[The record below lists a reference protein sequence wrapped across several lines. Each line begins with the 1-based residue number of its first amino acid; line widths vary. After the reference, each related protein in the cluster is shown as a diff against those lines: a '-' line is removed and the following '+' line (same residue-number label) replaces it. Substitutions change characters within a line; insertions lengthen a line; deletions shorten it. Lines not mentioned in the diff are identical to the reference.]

1 MNLLKK
7 NKYSIRKYKVGIF
20 STLIGTVLLLSNP
33 NGAQALTTDHNVQG
47 GSNQALPGNSQNTN
61 ADTNRDIVNDSQNT
75 PNAHATDNT
84 STNQALTN
92 HQNVDVANQV
102 GPAPIQP
109 SASPAQNN
117 NNSNAN
123 STATEPAANTNNNL
137 ASNNNTLNVPN
148 NTDNN
153 DSARHLTLKEIQ
165 EDVRHSSDKP
175 ELVAIAEEASN
186 RPKKR
191 SRRAAPTD
199 PNATPA
205 DPTATPADPTAGNG
219 SAPVAIT
226 APYTPT
232 TDPNANN
239 IGQNAPNEVLSFDDN
254 NIRPSTNR
262 SVPTV
267 TVVDNLPGYTL
278 INGGKVGVFSH
289 AMVRTSMFDSGDAKN
304 YQAQGNVIALGRIRG
319 NDTNDHGDFNGIEK
333 TLTVNP
339 NSELIFEFNTMTTK
353 NYQAQGNVIALGRI
367 RGNDTNDHGDFNGIE
382 KTLTVNPNSELIF
395 EFNTMTTKN
404 YQGMTNLI
412 IKNADN
418 DTVIGEKVVAY
429 GPIWRLLKVP
439 ENVSHLKIQFVPKND
454 AITDA
459 RGIYQLRDGYKYY
472 DFVDSIGLHSGSHV
486 YVERRTM
493 EPTATNNKEFTVTT
507 SLKNN
512 GNFGAS
518 FNTDDF
524 VYKIQLP
531 EGVEYVNNSL
541 TKDFPS
547 GNSGVDI
554 NDMNVTYDAANR
566 IITIKSTGGGTG
578 NSPARLMPD
587 KILDLKYKLRVNNVP
602 TPRTV
607 TFNDTLTYKT
617 YSQDFINSPAESHT
631 VSTNPYTIDIIMN
644 KDALQA
650 EVDRRIQQADYTFA
664 SLDIFND
671 LKRRA
676 QTILDENRNNVP
688 LNKRVSQADIDSL
701 ANQMQH
707 TLIRS
712 VDAENAVNRKVDDM
726 EDLVNQNDE
735 LTDEE
740 KQAAIQVIEE
750 HKNEIIG
757 NIGDQTTDDGVT
769 RIKDQGIQTLSGDT
783 ATPVVKP
790 NAKQAI
796 RDKAAKQREIIN
808 HTPDATQDEIQDAL
822 NQLTTDETDAI
833 DNVTNATTN
842 ADVETAKNNGINTI
856 GAVAP
861 QVTHK
866 QAARDAINQA
876 TATKRQQINSNREA
890 TQEEKNAALN
900 ELTQATNH
908 ALEQINQATTN
919 DDVDT
924 AKGDGLNAINPIAPV
939 TVVKQA
945 ARDAVSHDAQ
955 QHIAEINANPDAT
968 QEERQAAIEK
978 VNAAVAVAN
987 TNILNA
993 NTNADVEQVKTNAIQ
1008 GIQAIEP
1015 ATKVKTDAKNAI
1027 DQSAETQHN
1036 AIFNNN
1042 DATLEEQQA
1051 AQQLLD
1057 QAVATAKQNINAA
1070 DTNQEVAQAK
1080 DQGTQNIVVIQPAT
1094 QVKTDARN
1102 AVNEKAREAIT
1113 NINATPGATREEKQ
1127 EAINRVNTLKNRALN
1142 DIGVTS
1148 TTAMVNSIRDDAVN
1162 QIGAVQP
1169 HVTKKQTATGVLT
1182 DLATAK
1188 KQEINQNTNAT
1199 TEEKQVA
1206 LNQVDQDLATA
1217 INNINQADTNAEV
1230 DQAQQLGT
1238 KAINAIQPNIVK
1250 KPAALAQTN
1259 QHYSAKLV
1267 EINATPDATD
1277 DEKNAA
1283 INTLNQDR
1291 QQAIESI
1298 KQANTNAEVDQAA
1311 TVAENNIDA
1320 VQVDVVKK
1328 QAARDKITA
1337 EVAKRI
1343 EAVKQ
1348 TPNATDEE
1356 KQAAV
1361 NQINQLKDQAFNQ
1374 INQNQTND
1382 QVDATTNQA
1391 INAIDNVEAEVVIK
1405 PKAIADIEKA
1415 VKEKQQQIDNSLD
1428 STDNEKEV
1436 ALQALAKEKEKAL
1449 AAIDQAQTNSQVNQ
1463 AATNGVS
1470 AIKIIQPET
1479 KIKPAAR
1486 EKINQKAN
1494 ELRAQINQD
1503 KEATAEERQAA
1514 LDKIN
1519 DLVAKAMTNITNDRT
1534 NQQVN
1539 DSTNQ
1544 ALDDIALVTPDHIV
1558 RAAARDAVKQQYE
1571 AKKHEIEQAEH
1582 ATDEEK
1588 QVALNQLANNE
1599 KRALQN
1605 INQAIANND
1614 VKRVESNGIATLKG
1628 VEPHIVVK
1636 PEAQEAIKASADNQV
1651 ESIKDTPH
1659 ATTDELDEANQQIN
1673 DTLKQGQQDIDNTTQ
1688 DAAVNDVRNQTIK
1701 AIEQIKPKVRRK
1713 RAALDNI
1720 DESNNNQ
1727 LDAIRNTLDTT
1738 QDERNVAI
1746 AALNKIVNAIKNDI
1760 AQNKTNAEVDQ
1771 TEADGNNNIKVI
1783 LPKVQVKPAARQS
1796 VSAKAEAQN
1805 ALIDQSDLST
1815 EEERLAAK
1823 HLVEQALN
1831 QAIDQIN
1838 HADKTAQVNQNSID
1852 AQNIIS
1858 KIKPATTVKATALQQ
1873 IQNIATN
1880 KINLIKANNEATD
1893 EEQNAAIVQVEKELI
1908 KAKQQI
1914 AGAVTNAD
1922 VAYLLHD
1929 GKNEIREIE
1938 PVINKKATARE
1949 QLTTL
1954 FNDKKQ
1960 AIEANVQAT
1969 VEERNSIL
1977 AQLQNIYDTAIGQI
1991 DQDRSNAQVDKT
2003 ATLNLQTI
2011 HDLDV
2016 HPIKKP
2022 DAEKTINDD
2031 LARVT
2036 HLVQNYRKVSDR
2048 NKADALKAI
2057 TALKLQMDEELKTAR
2072 TNADVDAVLKR
2083 FNVALGDIEAV
2094 ITEKENSLLRIDNI
2108 AQQTYAK
2115 FKAIATPEQLA
2126 KVKALI
2132 DQYVADGNR
2141 MVDEDATLNDIKK
2154 DTQLII
2160 DEILAIKLPAEVI
2173 KASPKVGQPAP
2184 KVCTPIKKEDKQE
2197 VRKVVKELP
2206 NTGSEEMDL
2215 PLKELALITGAALLA
2230 RRRSKK
2236 EKES

>member
-33 NGAQALTTDHNVQG
+33 NGAQALTTDNNVQ
-47 GSNQALPGNSQNTN
+47 SDTNQATPVNSQDKDVAN
-61 ADTNRDIVNDSQNT
+61 NRGLANSAQNT
-75 PNAHATDNT
+75 PNQSATTNQA
-84 STNQALTN
+84 TNQALVN
-92 HQNVDVANQV
+92 HNNGSIVNQATPTSV
-102 GPAPIQP
+102 QSSTP
-109 SASPAQNN
+109 SAQNN
-117 NNSNAN
+117 NHTDGNTTATETVSNAN
-123 STATEPAANTNNNL
+123 NND
-137 ASNNNTLNVPN
+137 AVSNNTTLNVPN
-148 NTDNN
+148 KTNENG
-153 DSARHLTLKEIQ
+153 SGGHLTLKEIQ

-175 ELVAIAEEASN
+175 ELVAIAEPASN

-191 SRRAAPTD
+191 SKRAAPAD

-205 DPTATPADPTAGNG
+205 DPAAAAAGNG
-219 SAPVAIT
+219 GAPVAIT

-239 IGQNAPNEVLSFDDN
+239 AGQNAPNEVLSFDDN
-254 NIRPSTNR
+254 GIRPSTNR
-262 SVPTV
+262 SVPSV
-267 TVVDNLPGYTL
+267 TVVDNLPGFTL

-289 AMVRTSMFDSGDAKN
+289 AMVRTSMFDSADAKN
-304 YQAQGNVIALGRIRG
+304 YQAQGNVIALGRI
-319 NDTNDHGDFNGIEK
+319 K
-333 TLTVNP
+333 
-339 NSELIFEFNTMTTK
+339 
-353 NYQAQGNVIALGRI
+353 
-367 RGNDTNDHGDFNGIE
+367 GNDTNDHGDFNGIE

-404 YQGMTNLI
+404 YQGVTNLI

-418 DTVIGEKVVAY
+418 DTVIAEKSVAY
-429 GPIWRLLKVP
+429 GPIWRLFKVP

-524 VYKIQLP
+524 VYQVQLP

-547 GNSGVDI
+547 SNSGVDM
-554 NDMNVTYDAANR
+554 NDFNVTYDAANR
-566 IITIKSTGGGTG
+566 VITIKSTGGGSG

-617 YSQDFINSPAESHT
+617 YTQDFINSPAESHT
-631 VSTNPYTIDIIMN
+631 VRTNPYTIDIIMN

-701 ANQMQH
+701 TNQMQH

-712 VDAENAVNRKVDDM
+712 VDAENAVNKKVDQM

-790 NAKQAI
+790 NAKKAI
-796 RDKAAKQREIIN
+796 RDKATKQREIIN
-808 HTPDATQDEIQDAL
+808 ATPDATEDEIQDAL
-822 NQLTTDETDAI
+822 NQLATDETDAI

-842 ADVETAKNNGINTI
+842 ADVEIAKNNGINTI
-856 GAVAP
+856 GAVVP

-919 DDVDT
+919 ADVDN

-968 QEERQAAIEK
+968 QEERQAAIDK
-978 VNAAVAVAN
+978 VNAAVTAAN

-1008 GIQAIEP
+1008 GIQAITP

-1027 DQSAETQHN
+1027 DKSAETQHN
-1036 AIFNNN
+1036 TIFNNN

-1102 AVNEKAREAIT
+1102 VVNDKAREAIT

-1127 EAINRVNTLKNRALN
+1127 EAINRVNTLKNRALT

-1169 HVTKKQTATGVLT
+1169 HVTKKQTATGVLN

-1206 LNQVDQDLATA
+1206 LNQVDQELATA

-1250 KPAALAQTN
+1250 KPAALAQIN
-1259 QHYSAKLV
+1259 QHYNAKLA
-1267 EINATPDATD
+1267 EINATPDATN

-1283 INTLNQDR
+1283 INTLNLDR

-1382 QVDATTNQA
+1382 QVDTTTNQA
-1391 INAIDNVEAEVVIK
+1391 LKAIDNVEAEVVIK

-1436 ALQALAKEKEKAL
+1436 ASQALAKEKEKAL

-1479 KIKPAAR
+1479 KVKPAAR

-1494 ELRAQINQD
+1494 ELRAKINQD
-1503 KEATAEERQAA
+1503 KEATAEERQVA

-1519 DLVAKAMTNITNDRT
+1519 EFVNQAMTDITNNRT
-1534 NQQVN
+1534 NQQV
-1539 DSTNQ
+1539 DDTTSQ
-1544 ALDDIALVTPDHIV
+1544 ALDSIALVTPDHIV

-1571 AKKHEIEQAEH
+1571 AKKREIEQAEH

-1605 INQAIANND
+1605 INQAVTNND
-1614 VKRVESNGIATLKG
+1614 VKRVETNGISTLKG
-1628 VEPHIVVK
+1628 VQPHIVIK
-1636 PEAQEAIKASADNQV
+1636 PEAQQAIKASAENQV

-1659 ATTDELDEANQQIN
+1659 ATVDELDEANQLIS
-1673 DTLKQGQQDIDNTTQ
+1673 DTLKQAQQEIENTNQ
-1688 DAAVNDVRNQTIK
+1688 DAAVTDVRNQTIK

-1713 RAALDNI
+1713 RAALDSI
-1720 DESNNNQ
+1720 EENNKNQ

-1738 QDERNVAI
+1738 QDERDVAI
-1746 AALNKIVNAIKNDI
+1746 DTLNKIVNTIKNDI
-1760 AQNKTNAEVDQ
+1760 AQNKTNAEVDR
-1771 TEADGNNNIKVI
+1771 TETDGNDNIKVI

-1796 VSAKAEAQN
+1796 VGVKAEAQN

-1838 HADKTAQVNQNSID
+1838 HADKTAQVNQDSIN

-1893 EEQNAAIVQVEKELI
+1893 EEQNIAIAQVEKELI

-1914 AGAVTNAD
+1914 ASAVTNAD

-1929 GKNEIREIE
+1929 EKNEIREIE
-1938 PVINKKATARE
+1938 PVINRKASARE

-1960 AIEANVQAT
+1960 AIEANIQAT

-2003 ATLNLQTI
+2003 ASLNLQTI

-2036 HLVQNYRKVSDR
+2036 ALVQNYRKVSNR

-2083 FNVALGDIEAV
+2083 FNVALSDIEAV

-2126 KVKALI
+2126 KVKVLI

-2141 MVDEDATLNDIKK
+2141 MIDEDATLNDIKQH
-2154 DTQLII
+2154 TQFIV
-2160 DEILAIKLPAEVI
+2160 DEILAIKLPAEETKV
-2173 KASPKVGQPAP
+2173 SPKEIQPAP
-2184 KVCTPIKKEDKQE
+2184 KVCTPIKKEE
-2197 VRKVVKELP
+2197 THESRKVEKELP
-2206 NTGSEEMDL
+2206 NTGSEGMDL
-2215 PLKELALITGAALLA
+2215 PLKEFALITGRLC
-2230 RRRSKK
+2230 
-2236 EKES
+2236 

>member
-47 GSNQALPGNSQNTN
+47 GSNQALPGNSPNTN
-61 ADTNRDIVNDSQNT
+61 ADTNRDIVNGSQNT

-92 HQNVDVANQV
+92 HQNVGVANQV
-102 GPAPIQP
+102 APAPIQP
-109 SASPAQNN
+109 STSSASNN
-117 NNSNAN
+117 NHSDAN

-191 SRRAAPTD
+191 SRRAAPAD
-199 PNATPA
+199 PN
-205 DPTATPADPTAGNG
+205 ATPADPTAGNG

-226 APYTPT
+226 APFTPT

-239 IGQNAPNEVLSFDDN
+239 IGQNAPNEVLTFDDN

-304 YQAQGNVIALGRIRG
+304 YQAQGNVIALGRIKG
-319 NDTNDHGDFNGIEK
+319 NDTNDHGG
-333 TLTVNP
+333 
-339 NSELIFEFNTMTTK
+339 
-353 NYQAQGNVIALGRI
+353 
-367 RGNDTNDHGDFNGIE
+367 FNGIE

-531 EGVEYVNNSL
+531 EGVKYVNNSL

-607 TFNDTLTYKT
+607 TFNDILTYKT
-617 YSQDFINSPAESHT
+617 YTQDFINSPAESHT

-664 SLDIFND
+664 SLDIFNE

-701 ANQMQH
+701 VNQMQH

-808 HTPDATQDEIQDAL
+808 NTPDATQDEIQDAL

-978 VNAAVAVAN
+978 VNAAVAAAN

-1102 AVNEKAREAIT
+1102 AVNDKAREAIT

-1199 TEEKQVA
+1199 DEEKQVA

-1250 KPAALAQTN
+1250 KPTALAQIN
-1259 QHYSAKLV
+1259 QHYNAKLA

-1391 INAIDNVEAEVVIK
+1391 INAIDNVEAKVVIK

-1436 ALQALAKEKEKAL
+1436 ALLALAKEKEKAL

-1479 KIKPAAR
+1479 KVKPAAR

-1558 RAAARDAVKQQYE
+1558 RATARDAVKQQYE

-1605 INQAIANND
+1605 IDQAIANND

-1914 AGAVTNAD
+1914 ASAVTNAD

-1954 FNDKKQ
+1954 FNDKKL

-2003 ATLNLQTI
+2003 ASLNLQTI

-2132 DQYVADGNR
+2132 DQYVADGIR
-2141 MVDEDATLNDIKK
+2141 MIDEDATLNDIKQH
-2154 DTQLII
+2154 TQFIV
-2160 DEILAIKLPAEVI
+2160 DEILAIKLPAEATKVL
-2173 KASPKVGQPAP
+2173 PKVGQPAP
-2184 KVCTPIKKEDKQE
+2184 KLCTSIKKVDKQE

-2230 RRRSKK
+2230 RRRNKN

>member
-33 NGAQALTTDHNVQG
+33 NGAQALTTDNNVQ
-47 GSNQALPGNSQNTN
+47 SDTNQATPVNSQ
-61 ADTNRDIVNDSQNT
+61 DTNVANNRGLANSAQNT
-75 PNAHATDNT
+75 PNQSATTNQ
-84 STNQALTN
+84 STNQALVN
-92 HQNVDVANQV
+92 HNNGSIANQ
-102 GPAPIQP
+102 ATPISVQSSTP
-109 SASPAQNN
+109 SAQNN
-117 NNSNAN
+117 NHTDGNTTATETVSNAN
-123 STATEPAANTNNNL
+123 NKDVV
-137 ASNNNTLNVPN
+137 SNNTTLNVPN
-148 NTDNN
+148 KTNENG
-153 DSARHLTLKEIQ
+153 SGGHLTLKEIQ

-175 ELVAIAEEASN
+175 ELVAIAEQASN

-191 SRRAAPTD
+191 SRRAAPAD

-205 DPTATPADPTAGNG
+205 DPAAAAAGNG
-219 SAPVAIT
+219 GAPVAIT

-239 IGQNAPNEVLSFDDN
+239 AGQNAPNEVLSFDDN
-254 NIRPSTNR
+254 GIRPSTNR
-262 SVPTV
+262 SVPSV
-267 TVVDNLPGYTL
+267 TVVDNLPGFTL

-304 YQAQGNVIALGRIRG
+304 YQAQGNVIALGRIKG

-333 TLTVNP
+333 
-339 NSELIFEFNTMTTK
+339 S
-353 NYQAQGNVIALGRI
+353 
-367 RGNDTNDHGDFNGIE
+367 
-382 KTLTVNPNSELIF
+382 LTVNPNSELIF

-404 YQGMTNLI
+404 YQGVTNLI

-418 DTVIGEKVVAY
+418 DTVIAEKSVAY
-429 GPIWRLLKVP
+429 GPIWRLFKVP

-524 VYKIQLP
+524 VYKVQLP

-547 GNSGVDI
+547 SNSGVDM
-554 NDMNVTYDAANR
+554 NDFNVTYDAANR
-566 IITIKSTGGGTG
+566 VITIKSTGGGSG

-617 YSQDFINSPAESHT
+617 YTQDFINSPAESHT

-676 QTILDENRNNVP
+676 QTILDENRNNEP

-701 ANQMQH
+701 TNQMQH

-712 VDAENAVNRKVDDM
+712 VDAENAVNKKVDQM

-790 NAKQAI
+790 NAKKAI
-796 RDKAAKQREIIN
+796 RDKATKQREIIN
-808 HTPDATQDEIQDAL
+808 ATPDATEDEIQDAL
-822 NQLTTDETDAI
+822 NQLATDETDAI

-842 ADVETAKNNGINTI
+842 ADVEIAKNNGINTI
-856 GAVAP
+856 GAVVP

-919 DDVDT
+919 ADVDN

-968 QEERQAAIEK
+968 QEERQAAIDK
-978 VNAAVAVAN
+978 VNAAVTAAN

-1008 GIQAIEP
+1008 GIQAITP

-1027 DQSAETQHN
+1027 DKSAETQHN
-1036 AIFNNN
+1036 TIFNNN

-1102 AVNEKAREAIT
+1102 AVNDKAREAIT

-1127 EAINRVNTLKNRALN
+1127 EAINRVNTLKNRALT

-1169 HVTKKQTATGVLT
+1169 HVTKKQTATGVLN

-1206 LNQVDQDLATA
+1206 LNQVDQELATA

-1250 KPAALAQTN
+1250 KPAALAQIN
-1259 QHYSAKLV
+1259 QHYNAKLA
-1267 EINATPDATD
+1267 EINATPDATN

-1361 NQINQLKDQAFNQ
+1361 NQINQLKDQAINQ

-1382 QVDATTNQA
+1382 QVDTTTNQA
-1391 INAIDNVEAEVVIK
+1391 VNAIDNVEAEVVIK

-1415 VKEKQQQIDNSLD
+1415 VKEKKQQIDNSLD

-1436 ALQALAKEKEKAL
+1436 ASQALAKEKEKAL

-1479 KIKPAAR
+1479 KVKPAAR

-1494 ELRAQINQD
+1494 ELRAKINQD
-1503 KEATAEERQAA
+1503 KEATAEERQVA

-1519 DLVAKAMTNITNDRT
+1519 EFVNQAMTDITNNRT
-1534 NQQVN
+1534 NQQV
-1539 DSTNQ
+1539 DDTTSQ
-1544 ALDDIALVTPDHIV
+1544 ALDSIALVAPEHIV

-1571 AKKHEIEQAEH
+1571 AKKQEIEQAEH

-1599 KRALQN
+1599 KLALQN
-1605 INQAIANND
+1605 INQAVTNND
-1614 VKRVESNGIATLKG
+1614 VKRVETNGIATLKG
-1628 VEPHIVVK
+1628 VQPHIVIK
-1636 PEAQEAIKASADNQV
+1636 PEAQQAIKATAENQV

-1659 ATTDELDEANQQIN
+1659 ATVDELDEANQLIS
-1673 DTLKQGQQDIDNTTQ
+1673 DTLKQAQQEIENTNQ
-1688 DAAVNDVRNQTIK
+1688 DAAVTDVRNQTIK

-1713 RAALDNI
+1713 RAALDSI
-1720 DESNNNQ
+1720 EENNKNQ

-1738 QDERNVAI
+1738 QDERDVAI
-1746 AALNKIVNAIKNDI
+1746 DTLNKIVNTIKNDI
-1760 AQNKTNAEVDQ
+1760 AQNKTNAEVDR
-1771 TEADGNNNIKVI
+1771 TETDGNDNIKVI

-1796 VSAKAEAQN
+1796 VGVKAEAQN

-1838 HADKTAQVNQNSID
+1838 HADKTAQVNQDSID

-1893 EEQNAAIVQVEKELI
+1893 EEQNIAIAQVEKELI

-1914 AGAVTNAD
+1914 ASAVTNAD

-1929 GKNEIREIE
+1929 EKNEIREIE
-1938 PVINKKATARE
+1938 PVINRKASARE

-1960 AIEANVQAT
+1960 AIEANIQAT

-2003 ATLNLQTI
+2003 ASLNLQTI

-2036 HLVQNYRKVSDR
+2036 ALVQNYRKVSNR

-2083 FNVALGDIEAV
+2083 FNVALSDIEAV

-2126 KVKALI
+2126 KVKVLI

-2141 MVDEDATLNDIKK
+2141 MIDEDATLNDIKQH
-2154 DTQLII
+2154 TQFIV
-2160 DEILAIKLPAEVI
+2160 DEILAIKLPAEATKV
-2173 KASPKVGQPAP
+2173 SPKEIQPAP
-2184 KVCTPIKKEDKQE
+2184 KVCTPIKKEE
-2197 VRKVVKELP
+2197 THESRKVEKELP
-2206 NTGSEEMDL
+2206 NTGSEGMDL
-2215 PLKELALITGAALLA
+2215 PLKEFALITGAALLA
-2230 RRRSKK
+2230 RRRTKN

>member
-33 NGAQALTTDHNVQG
+33 NGAQALTTDNNVQ
-47 GSNQALPGNSQNTN
+47 SDTNQATPVNSQ
-61 ADTNRDIVNDSQNT
+61 DTNVANNRGLANSAQNT
-75 PNAHATDNT
+75 PNQSATTNQ
-84 STNQALTN
+84 STNQALVN
-92 HQNVDVANQV
+92 HNNGSIANQAT
-102 GPAPIQP
+102 PAPIQP
-109 SASPAQNN
+109 SASPTQNN
-117 NNSNAN
+117 NHSDAN
-123 STATEPAANTNNNL
+123 STATETVSNANNNDVV
-137 ASNNNTLNVPN
+137 SNNTTLNVPN
-148 NTDNN
+148 RTNENG
-153 DSARHLTLKEIQ
+153 SGGHLTLKEIQ

-175 ELVAIAEEASN
+175 ELVAIAEQASN

-191 SRRAAPTD
+191 SRRAAPAD

-205 DPTATPADPTAGNG
+205 DPAAAAANGTVPAGN
-219 SAPVAIT
+219 T

-239 IGQNAPNEVLSFDDN
+239 AGQNAPNEVLSFDDN
-254 NIRPSTNR
+254 GIRPSTNR

-267 TVVDNLPGYTL
+267 NVVNNLPGFTL

-289 AMVRTSMFDSGDAKN
+289 AMVRTSMFDSGDNKN
-304 YQAQGNVIALGRIRG
+304 YQAQGNVIALGRIHG
-319 NDTNDHGDFNGIEK
+319 TDTNDHGDFNGIEK

-339 NSELIFEFNTMTTK
+339 NSELIFEFNTMSTK
-353 NYQAQGNVIALGRI
+353 NGQGATNV
-367 RGNDTNDHGDFNGIE
+367 
-382 KTLTVNPNSELIF
+382 
-395 EFNTMTTKN
+395 
-404 YQGMTNLI
+404 I
-412 IKNADN
+412 IKNADTN
-418 DTVIGEKVVAY
+418 DTIAEKTVEG
-429 GPIWRLLKVP
+429 GPTLRLFKVP
-439 ENVSHLKIQFVPKND
+439 DNVRNLKIQFVPKND

-459 RGIYQLRDGYKYY
+459 RGIYQLKDGYKYY
-472 DFVDSIGLHSGSHV
+472 SFVDSIGLHSGSHV

-493 EPTATNNKEFTVTT
+493 DPTATNNKEFTVTT

-512 GNFGAS
+512 GNSGAS
-518 FNTDDF
+518 LDTNDF
-524 VYKIQLP
+524 VYQVQLP

-547 GNSGVDI
+547 NNSGVDV

-566 IITIKSTGGGTG
+566 VITIKSTGGGTA

-587 KILDLKYKLRVNNVP
+587 KILDLRYKLRVNNVP

-607 TFNDTLTYKT
+607 TFNETLTYKT
-617 YSQDFINSPAESHT
+617 YTQDFINSAAESHT

-664 SLDIFND
+664 SLDIFNG

-701 ANQMQH
+701 TNQMQH

-712 VDAENAVNRKVDDM
+712 VDAENAVNKKVDQM

-790 NAKQAI
+790 NAKKAI
-796 RDKAAKQREIIN
+796 RDKATKQRAIIN
-808 HTPDATQDEIQDAL
+808 ATPDATEDEIQDAL
-822 NQLTTDETDAI
+822 NQLATDETDAI

-842 ADVETAKNNGINTI
+842 TDVETAKNNGINTI
-856 GAVAP
+856 GAVVP

-866 QAARDAINQA
+866 KAARDAINQA

-919 DDVDT
+919 ADVDN

-968 QEERQAAIEK
+968 QEERQAAIDK
-978 VNAAVAVAN
+978 VNAAVTAAN

-1008 GIQAIEP
+1008 GIQAITP

-1027 DQSAETQHN
+1027 DKSAETQHN
-1036 AIFNNN
+1036 TIFNNN

-1102 AVNEKAREAIT
+1102 AVNDKAREAIT

-1127 EAINRVNTLKNRALN
+1127 EAINRVNTLKNRALT

-1206 LNQVDQDLATA
+1206 LNQVDQELATA

-1250 KPAALAQTN
+1250 KPAALAQIN
-1259 QHYSAKLV
+1259 QHYNTKLA
-1267 EINATPDATD
+1267 EINATPDATN

-1391 INAIDNVEAEVVIK
+1391 VNAIDNVEAEVVIK

-1436 ALQALAKEKEKAL
+1436 ASQALTKEKEKAL

-1479 KIKPAAR
+1479 KVKPAAR

-1494 ELRAQINQD
+1494 ELRAKINQD
-1503 KEATAEERQAA
+1503 KEATAEERQVA

-1519 DLVAKAMTNITNDRT
+1519 EFVNQAMTDITNNRT
-1534 NQQVN
+1534 NQQV
-1539 DSTNQ
+1539 DDTTSQ
-1544 ALDDIALVTPDHIV
+1544 ALDSIALVTPEHIV
-1558 RAAARDAVKQQYE
+1558 RAGARDAVKQQYE
-1571 AKKHEIEQAEH
+1571 AKKQEIEQAEH

-1599 KRALQN
+1599 KLALQN
-1605 INQAIANND
+1605 INQAVTNND
-1614 VKRVESNGIATLKG
+1614 VKRVETNGIATLKG
-1628 VEPHIVVK
+1628 VQPHIVIK
-1636 PEAQEAIKASADNQV
+1636 PEAQQAIKASAENQV
-1651 ESIKDTPH
+1651 ELIKDTPH
-1659 ATTDELDEANQQIN
+1659 ATVDELDEANQLIS
-1673 DTLKQGQQDIDNTTQ
+1673 DTLKKAQQDIDNTTQ

-1746 AALNKIVNAIKNDI
+1746 DTLNKIVNAIKNDI

-1838 HADKTAQVNQNSID
+1838 HADKTVQVNQNSID

-1893 EEQNAAIVQVEKELI
+1893 EEQNAAIAQVEKELI

-1914 AGAVTNAD
+1914 ASAVTNAD

-1938 PVINKKATARE
+1938 PVINRKASARE

-1954 FNDKKQ
+1954 LNDKKQ
-1960 AIEANVQAT
+1960 AIEANIQAT

-2003 ATLNLQTI
+2003 ASLNLQTI

-2132 DQYVADGNR
+2132 DQYVTDGNR
-2141 MVDEDATLNDIKK
+2141 MIDEDATLNDIKQH
-2154 DTQLII
+2154 TQFIV
-2160 DEILAIKLPAEVI
+2160 DEILAIKLPAEATKV
-2173 KASPKVGQPAP
+2173 SPKVIQSAP
-2184 KVCTPIKKEDKQE
+2184 KVCTPIKKEE
-2197 VRKVVKELP
+2197 THESRKVEKELP
-2206 NTGSEEMDL
+2206 NTGSEGMDL
-2215 PLKELALITGAALLA
+2215 PLKEFALITGAALLA
-2230 RRRSKK
+2230 RRRTKN
-2236 EKES
+2236 EKRIIINEMTLI

>member
-47 GSNQALPGNSQNTN
+47 GSNQALPGNSPNTN
-61 ADTNRDIVNDSQNT
+61 ADTNRDIVNGSQNT

-92 HQNVDVANQV
+92 HQNVGVANQV
-102 GPAPIQP
+102 APAPIQP
-109 SASPAQNN
+109 STSSASNN
-117 NNSNAN
+117 NHSDAN

-191 SRRAAPTD
+191 SRRAAPAD
-199 PNATPA
+199 PN
-205 DPTATPADPTAGNG
+205 ATPADPTAGNG

-226 APYTPT
+226 APFTPT

-239 IGQNAPNEVLSFDDN
+239 IGQNAPNEVLTFDDN

-304 YQAQGNVIALGRIRG
+304 YQAQGNVIALGRIKG
-319 NDTNDHGDFNGIEK
+319 NDTNDHGG
-333 TLTVNP
+333 
-339 NSELIFEFNTMTTK
+339 
-353 NYQAQGNVIALGRI
+353 
-367 RGNDTNDHGDFNGIE
+367 FNGIE

-607 TFNDTLTYKT
+607 TFNDILTYKT
-617 YSQDFINSPAESHT
+617 YTQDFINSPAESHT

-644 KDALQA
+644 KDVLQA

-664 SLDIFND
+664 SLDIFNE

-701 ANQMQH
+701 VNQMQH

-783 ATPVVKP
+783 ATPVVKT

-808 HTPDATQDEIQDAL
+808 NTPDATQDEIQDAL

-978 VNAAVAVAN
+978 VNAAVAAAN

-1080 DQGTQNIVVIQPAT
+1080 DQDTQNIVVIQPAT

-1102 AVNEKAREAIT
+1102 AVNDKAREAIT

-1199 TEEKQVA
+1199 DEEKQVA

-1250 KPAALAQTN
+1250 KPTALAQIN
-1259 QHYSAKLV
+1259 QHYNAKLA

-1391 INAIDNVEAEVVIK
+1391 INAIDNVEAKVVIK

-1436 ALQALAKEKEKAL
+1436 ALLALAKEKEKAL

-1479 KIKPAAR
+1479 KVKPAAR

-1558 RAAARDAVKQQYE
+1558 RATARDAVKQQYE

-1605 INQAIANND
+1605 IDQAIANND

-1914 AGAVTNAD
+1914 ASAVTNAD

-1954 FNDKKQ
+1954 FNDKKL

-2003 ATLNLQTI
+2003 ASLNLQTI

-2132 DQYVADGNR
+2132 DQYVADGIR
-2141 MVDEDATLNDIKK
+2141 MIDEDATLNDIKQH
-2154 DTQLII
+2154 TQFIV
-2160 DEILAIKLPAEVI
+2160 DEILAIKLPAEATKVL
-2173 KASPKVGQPAP
+2173 PKVGQPAP
-2184 KVCTPIKKEDKQE
+2184 KLCTSIKKVDKQE

-2230 RRRSKK
+2230 RRRNKN

>member
-7 NKYSIRKYKVGIF
+7 NKYSIRKYKIGIF

-33 NGAQALTTDHNVQG
+33 NGAQALTTDNNVQ
-47 GSNQALPGNSQNTN
+47 SDTNQATPVNSQDKDVAN
-61 ADTNRDIVNDSQNT
+61 NRGLANSAQNT
-75 PNAHATDNT
+75 PNQSATTNQA
-84 STNQALTN
+84 TNQALVN
-92 HQNVDVANQV
+92 HNNGSIVNQATPTSV
-102 GPAPIQP
+102 QSSTP
-109 SASPAQNN
+109 SAQNN
-117 NNSNAN
+117 NHTDGNTTATETVSNAN
-123 STATEPAANTNNNL
+123 NNDV
-137 ASNNNTLNVPN
+137 ASNNTTLNVPN
-148 NTDNN
+148 KTNENG
-153 DSARHLTLKEIQ
+153 SGGHLTLKEIQ

-175 ELVAIAEEASN
+175 ELVAIAEPASN

-191 SRRAAPTD
+191 SRRAAPAD

-205 DPTATPADPTAGNG
+205 DPGAAAAGNG
-219 SAPVAIT
+219 GAPVAIT

-239 IGQNAPNEVLSFDDN
+239 AGQNAPNEVLSFDDN
-254 NIRPSTNR
+254 SIRPSTNR
-262 SVPTV
+262 SVPSV
-267 TVVDNLPGYTL
+267 TVVDNLPGFTL
-278 INGGKVGVFSH
+278 INGGKVGVLSH
-289 AMVRTSMFDSGDAKN
+289 AMVRTSMFEAGSN
-304 YQAQGNVIALGRIRG
+304 RTYQAQGNVLALGRISG
-319 NDTNDHGDFNGIEK
+319 TDASNHGDFNGIEK
-333 TLTVNP
+333 SLTVNP
-339 NSELIFEFNTMTTK
+339 NSELIFEFNTMPTK
-353 NYQAQGNVIALGRI
+353 NGQGATNV
-367 RGNDTNDHGDFNGIE
+367 
-382 KTLTVNPNSELIF
+382 
-395 EFNTMTTKN
+395 
-404 YQGMTNLI
+404 I
-412 IKNADN
+412 IKNADTN
-418 DTVIGEKVVAY
+418 DTIAEKTVEG
-429 GPIWRLLKVP
+429 GPTLRLFKVP
-439 ENVSHLKIQFVPKND
+439 DNVRNLKIQFVPKND

-459 RGIYQLRDGYKYY
+459 RGIYQLKDGYKYY
-472 DFVDSIGLHSGSHV
+472 SFVDSIGLHSGSHV

-512 GNFGAS
+512 GNSGAS
-518 FNTDDF
+518 LDTDEF

-547 GNSGVDI
+547 NNSGVDV

-566 IITIKSTGGGTG
+566 VITIKSTGGGTT

-617 YSQDFINSPAESHT
+617 YTQDFINSAAESHT

-671 LKRRA
+671 LKKRA
-676 QTILDENRNNVP
+676 QTILAENRNNVP

-701 ANQMQH
+701 TNQMQH

-712 VDAENAVNRKVDDM
+712 VDAENAVNQKADQM

-750 HKNEIIG
+750 HKGNIIG
-757 NIGDQTTDDGVT
+757 DIGDQTTDDGVT

-790 NAKQAI
+790 NAKKAI
-796 RDKAAKQREIIN
+796 RDKATKQREIIN
-808 HTPDATQDEIQDAL
+808 ATPDATEDEIQDAL
-822 NQLTTDETDAI
+822 NQLATDETDAI

-856 GAVAP
+856 GAVVP

-866 QAARDAINQA
+866 KAARDAINQA

-919 DDVDT
+919 ADVDN

-968 QEERQAAIEK
+968 QEERQAAIDK
-978 VNAAVAVAN
+978 VNAAVTAAN

-1008 GIQAIEP
+1008 GIQAITP

-1027 DQSAETQHN
+1027 DKSAETQHN
-1036 AIFNNN
+1036 TIFNNN

-1102 AVNEKAREAIT
+1102 VVNDKAREAIT

-1127 EAINRVNTLKNRALN
+1127 EAINRVNTLKNRALT

-1169 HVTKKQTATGVLT
+1169 HVTKKQTATGVLN

-1206 LNQVDQDLATA
+1206 LNQVDQELATA
-1217 INNINQADTNAEV
+1217 INNINQADTNEEV

-1250 KPAALAQTN
+1250 KPAALAQIN
-1259 QHYSAKLV
+1259 QHYNAKLA
-1267 EINATPDATD
+1267 EINATPDATN

-1298 KQANTNAEVDQAA
+1298 KKANTNAEVDQAA

-1391 INAIDNVEAEVVIK
+1391 VNAIDNVEAEVVIK

-1436 ALQALAKEKEKAL
+1436 ASQALAKEKEKAL

-1479 KIKPAAR
+1479 KVKPAAR

-1494 ELRAQINQD
+1494 ELRAKINQD
-1503 KEATAEERQAA
+1503 KEATAEERQVA

-1519 DLVAKAMTNITNDRT
+1519 EFVNQAMTDITNNRT
-1534 NQQVN
+1534 NQQV
-1539 DSTNQ
+1539 DDTTSQ
-1544 ALDDIALVTPDHIV
+1544 ALDSIALVAPEHIV

-1571 AKKHEIEQAEH
+1571 AKKQEIEQAEH

-1599 KRALQN
+1599 KLALQN
-1605 INQAIANND
+1605 INQAVTNND
-1614 VKRVESNGIATLKG
+1614 VKRVETNGIATLKG
-1628 VEPHIVVK
+1628 VQPHIVIK
-1636 PEAQEAIKASADNQV
+1636 PEAQQAIKASAENQV

-1659 ATTDELDEANQQIN
+1659 ATVDELDEANQLIS
-1673 DTLKQGQQDIDNTTQ
+1673 DTLKQAQQEIETTNQ
-1688 DAAVNDVRNQTIK
+1688 DAAVTDVRNQTIK

-1713 RAALDNI
+1713 RAALDSI
-1720 DESNNNQ
+1720 EENNKNQ

-1738 QDERNVAI
+1738 QDERDVAI
-1746 AALNKIVNAIKNDI
+1746 DTLNKIVNTIKNDI
-1760 AQNKTNAEVDQ
+1760 AQNKTNAEVDR
-1771 TEADGNNNIKVI
+1771 TETDGNDNIKVI

-1796 VSAKAEAQN
+1796 VGVKAEAQN

-1838 HADKTAQVNQNSID
+1838 HADKTAQVNQDSIN

-1893 EEQNAAIVQVEKELI
+1893 EEQNIAIAQVEKELI

-1914 AGAVTNAD
+1914 ASAVTNAD
-1922 VAYLLHD
+1922 VAYLLHNE
-1929 GKNEIREIE
+1929 KNEIREIE
-1938 PVINKKATARE
+1938 PVINRKASARE

-1960 AIEANVQAT
+1960 AIEANIQAT

-2003 ATLNLQTI
+2003 ASLNLQTI

-2036 HLVQNYRKVSDR
+2036 ALVQNYRKVSDR

-2083 FNVALGDIEAV
+2083 FNVALSDIEAV

-2126 KVKALI
+2126 KVKVLI

-2141 MVDEDATLNDIKK
+2141 MIDEDATLNDIKQH
-2154 DTQLII
+2154 TQFIV
-2160 DEILAIKLPAEVI
+2160 DEILAIKLPAEATKV
-2173 KASPKVGQPAP
+2173 SPKVIQPAP
-2184 KVCTPIKKEDKQE
+2184 KVCTPIKKEE
-2197 VRKVVKELP
+2197 THESRKVEKELP
-2206 NTGSEEMDL
+2206 NTGSEGMDL
-2215 PLKELALITGAALLA
+2215 PLKEFALITGAALLA
-2230 RRRSKK
+2230 RRRTKN

>member
-33 NGAQALTTDHNVQG
+33 NGAQALTTDNNVQ
-47 GSNQALPGNSQNTN
+47 SDTNQATPVNSQDKDVAN
-61 ADTNRDIVNDSQNT
+61 NRGLANSAQNT
-75 PNAHATDNT
+75 PNQSATTNQA
-84 STNQALTN
+84 TNQALVN
-92 HQNVDVANQV
+92 HNNGSIVNQATPTSV
-102 GPAPIQP
+102 QSSTP
-109 SASPAQNN
+109 SAQNN
-117 NNSNAN
+117 NHTDGNTTATETVSNAN
-123 STATEPAANTNNNL
+123 NND
-137 ASNNNTLNVPN
+137 AVSNNTTLNVPN
-148 NTDNN
+148 KTNENG
-153 DSARHLTLKEIQ
+153 SGGHLTLKEIQ

-175 ELVAIAEEASN
+175 ELVAIAEPASN

-191 SRRAAPTD
+191 SRRAAPAD

-205 DPTATPADPTAGNG
+205 DPAAAAAGNG
-219 SAPVAIT
+219 GAPVAIT

-239 IGQNAPNEVLSFDDN
+239 AGQNAPNEVLSFDDN
-254 NIRPSTNR
+254 GIRPSTNR
-262 SVPTV
+262 SVPSV
-267 TVVDNLPGYTL
+267 TVVDNLPGFTL

-289 AMVRTSMFDSGDAKN
+289 AMVRTSMFDSADAKN
-304 YQAQGNVIALGRIRG
+304 YQAQGNVIALGRI
-319 NDTNDHGDFNGIEK
+319 K
-333 TLTVNP
+333 
-339 NSELIFEFNTMTTK
+339 
-353 NYQAQGNVIALGRI
+353 
-367 RGNDTNDHGDFNGIE
+367 GNDTNDHGDFNGIE

-404 YQGMTNLI
+404 YQGVTNLI

-418 DTVIGEKVVAY
+418 DTVIAEKSVAY
-429 GPIWRLLKVP
+429 GPIWRLFKVP

-493 EPTATNNKEFTVTT
+493 EPTATNNKVFTVTT

-524 VYKIQLP
+524 VYQVQLP

-547 GNSGVDI
+547 SNSGVDM
-554 NDMNVTYDAANR
+554 NDFNVTYDAANR
-566 IITIKSTGGGTG
+566 VITIKSTGGGSG

-617 YSQDFINSPAESHT
+617 YTQDFINSPAESHT

-701 ANQMQH
+701 TNQMQH

-712 VDAENAVNRKVDDM
+712 VDAENAVNKKVDQM

-790 NAKQAI
+790 NAKKAI
-796 RDKAAKQREIIN
+796 RDKATKQREIIN
-808 HTPDATQDEIQDAL
+808 ATPDATEDEIQDAL
-822 NQLTTDETDAI
+822 NQLATDETDAI

-856 GAVAP
+856 GAVVP

-919 DDVDT
+919 ADVDN

-968 QEERQAAIEK
+968 QEERQAAIDK
-978 VNAAVAVAN
+978 VNAAVTAAN

-1008 GIQAIEP
+1008 GIQAITP

-1027 DQSAETQHN
+1027 DKSAETQHN
-1036 AIFNNN
+1036 TIFNNN

-1102 AVNEKAREAIT
+1102 AVNDKAREAIT

-1127 EAINRVNTLKNRALN
+1127 EAINRVNTLKNRALT

-1169 HVTKKQTATGVLT
+1169 HVTKKQTATGVLN

-1206 LNQVDQDLATA
+1206 LNQVDQELATA
-1217 INNINQADTNAEV
+1217 INNINKADTNAEV

-1250 KPAALAQTN
+1250 KPAALAQIN
-1259 QHYSAKLV
+1259 QHYNAKLA
-1267 EINATPDATD
+1267 EINATPDATN

-1283 INTLNQDR
+1283 INTLNLDR

-1356 KQAAV
+1356 KQVAV

-1382 QVDATTNQA
+1382 QVDTTTNQA
-1391 INAIDNVEAEVVIK
+1391 LKAIDNVEAEVVIK

-1436 ALQALAKEKEKAL
+1436 ASQALAKEKEKAL

-1479 KIKPAAR
+1479 KVKPAAR

-1494 ELRAQINQD
+1494 ELRAKINQD
-1503 KEATAEERQAA
+1503 KEATAEERQVA

-1519 DLVAKAMTNITNDRT
+1519 EFVNQAMTDITNNRT
-1534 NQQVN
+1534 NQQV
-1539 DSTNQ
+1539 DDTTSQ
-1544 ALDDIALVTPDHIV
+1544 ALDSIALVAPEHIV

-1571 AKKHEIEQAEH
+1571 AKKQEIEQAEH

-1599 KRALQN
+1599 KLALQN
-1605 INQAIANND
+1605 INQAVTNND
-1614 VKRVESNGIATLKG
+1614 VKRVETNGIATLKG
-1628 VEPHIVVK
+1628 VQPHIVIK
-1636 PEAQEAIKASADNQV
+1636 TEAQQAIKASAENQV

-1659 ATTDELDEANQQIN
+1659 ATVDELDEANQLIS
-1673 DTLKQGQQDIDNTTQ
+1673 DTLKQAQQEIENTNQ
-1688 DAAVNDVRNQTIK
+1688 DAAVTDVRNQTIK

-1713 RAALDNI
+1713 RAALDSI
-1720 DESNNNQ
+1720 EENNKNQ

-1738 QDERNVAI
+1738 QDERDVAI
-1746 AALNKIVNAIKNDI
+1746 DTLNKIVNTIKNDI
-1760 AQNKTNAEVDQ
+1760 AQNKTNAEVDR
-1771 TEADGNNNIKVI
+1771 TETDGNDNIKVI

-1796 VSAKAEAQN
+1796 VGVKAEAQN

-1838 HADKTAQVNQNSID
+1838 HADKTAQVNQDSID

-1893 EEQNAAIVQVEKELI
+1893 EEQNIAIAQVEKELI

-1914 AGAVTNAD
+1914 ASAVTNAD

-1929 GKNEIREIE
+1929 EKNEIREIE
-1938 PVINKKATARE
+1938 PVINRKASARE

-1954 FNDKKQ
+1954 FNVKKQ
-1960 AIEANVQAT
+1960 AIEANIQAT

-2003 ATLNLQTI
+2003 ASLNLQKI

-2036 HLVQNYRKVSDR
+2036 ALVQNYRKVSDR

-2083 FNVALGDIEAV
+2083 FNVALSDIEAV

-2126 KVKALI
+2126 KIKVLI

-2141 MVDEDATLNDIKK
+2141 MIDEDATLNDIKQH
-2154 DTQLII
+2154 TQFIV
-2160 DEILAIKLPAEVI
+2160 DEILAIKLPAEATKV
-2173 KASPKVGQPAP
+2173 SPKVIQPAP
-2184 KVCTPIKKEDKQE
+2184 KVCTPIKKEE
-2197 VRKVVKELP
+2197 THESRKVEKELP
-2206 NTGSEEMDL
+2206 NTGSEGMDL
-2215 PLKELALITGAALLA
+2215 PLKEFALITGAALLA
-2230 RRRSKK
+2230 RRRTKN

>member
-33 NGAQALTTDHNVQG
+33 NGAQALTTDNNVQ
-47 GSNQALPGNSQNTN
+47 SDTNQATPVNSQ
-61 ADTNRDIVNDSQNT
+61 DTNVANNRGLANSAQNT
-75 PNAHATDNT
+75 PNQSATTNQ
-84 STNQALTN
+84 STNQALVN
-92 HQNVDVANQV
+92 HNNGSIANQAT
-102 GPAPIQP
+102 PAPIQP

-117 NNSNAN
+117 NHSDAN
-123 STATEPAANTNNNL
+123 STATETVSNANNNDVV
-137 ASNNNTLNVPN
+137 SNNTTLNVPN
-148 NTDNN
+148 RTNENG
-153 DSARHLTLKEIQ
+153 SGGHLTLKEIQ

-175 ELVAIAEEASN
+175 ELVAIAEQASN

-191 SRRAAPTD
+191 SRRAAPAD

-205 DPTATPADPTAGNG
+205 DPAAAAAGNG
-219 SAPVAIT
+219 GAPVAIT

-239 IGQNAPNEVLSFDDN
+239 AGQNAPNEVLSFDDN
-254 NIRPSTNR
+254 GIRPSTNR
-262 SVPTV
+262 SVPSV
-267 TVVDNLPGYTL
+267 TVVDNLPGFTL

-304 YQAQGNVIALGRIRG
+304 YQAQGNVIALGRIKG

-333 TLTVNP
+333 
-339 NSELIFEFNTMTTK
+339 S
-353 NYQAQGNVIALGRI
+353 
-367 RGNDTNDHGDFNGIE
+367 
-382 KTLTVNPNSELIF
+382 LTVNPNSELIF

-404 YQGMTNLI
+404 YQGVTNLI

-418 DTVIGEKVVAY
+418 DTVIAEKSVAY
-429 GPIWRLLKVP
+429 GPIWRLFKVP
-439 ENVSHLKIQFVPKND
+439 DNVSHLKIQFVPKND

-524 VYKIQLP
+524 VYKVQLP

-547 GNSGVDI
+547 SNSGVDM
-554 NDMNVTYDAANR
+554 NDFNVTYDAANR
-566 IITIKSTGGGTG
+566 VITIKSTGGGSG

-617 YSQDFINSPAESHT
+617 YTQDFINSPAESHT

-664 SLDIFND
+664 SLDIFNG

-701 ANQMQH
+701 TNQMQH

-712 VDAENAVNRKVDDM
+712 VDAENAVNKKVDQM

-757 NIGDQTTDDGVT
+757 DIGDQTTDAGVT

-790 NAKQAI
+790 NAKKAI
-796 RDKAAKQREIIN
+796 RDKATKQREIIN
-808 HTPDATQDEIQDAL
+808 ATPDATEDEIQDAI
-822 NQLTTDETDAI
+822 NQLATDETDAI

-856 GAVAP
+856 GAVVP

-866 QAARDAINQA
+866 KAARDAINQA

-890 TQEEKNAALN
+890 TQEEKDAALN

-919 DDVDT
+919 ADVDN

-968 QEERQAAIEK
+968 QEERQAAIDK
-978 VNAAVAVAN
+978 VNAAVTAAN

-993 NTNADVEQVKTNAIQ
+993 NTNANVEQVKTNAIQ
-1008 GIQAIEP
+1008 GIQAITP

-1027 DQSAETQHN
+1027 DKSAETQHN
-1036 AIFNNN
+1036 TIFNN

-1102 AVNEKAREAIT
+1102 AVNDKAREAIT

-1127 EAINRVNTLKNRALN
+1127 EAINRVNTLKNRALT

-1169 HVTKKQTATGVLT
+1169 HVTKKQTATGVLN

-1217 INNINQADTNAEV
+1217 INNINQAD
-1230 DQAQQLGT
+1230 
-1238 KAINAIQPNIVK
+1238 
-1250 KPAALAQTN
+1250 
-1259 QHYSAKLV
+1259 
-1267 EINATPDATD
+1267 
-1277 DEKNAA
+1277 
-1283 INTLNQDR
+1283 
-1291 QQAIESI
+1291 
-1298 KQANTNAEVDQAA
+1298 TNAEVDQAA

-1391 INAIDNVEAEVVIK
+1391 VNAIDNVEAEVVIK

-1436 ALQALAKEKEKAL
+1436 ASQALTKEKEKAL

-1479 KIKPAAR
+1479 KVKPAAR

-1494 ELRAQINQD
+1494 ELRAKINQD
-1503 KEATAEERQAA
+1503 KEATAEERQVA

-1519 DLVAKAMTNITNDRT
+1519 EFVNQAMTDITNNRT
-1534 NQQVN
+1534 NQQV
-1539 DSTNQ
+1539 DDTTSQ
-1544 ALDDIALVTPDHIV
+1544 ALDSIALVTPEHIV
-1558 RAAARDAVKQQYE
+1558 RAGARDAVKQQYE
-1571 AKKHEIEQAEH
+1571 AKKQEIEQAEH

-1599 KRALQN
+1599 KLALQN
-1605 INQAIANND
+1605 INQAVTNND
-1614 VKRVESNGIATLKG
+1614 VKCVETNGIATLKG
-1628 VEPHIVVK
+1628 VQPHIVIK
-1636 PEAQEAIKASADNQV
+1636 PEEQQAIKASAENQV

-1659 ATTDELDEANQQIN
+1659 ATVDELDEANQLIS
-1673 DTLKQGQQDIDNTTQ
+1673 DTLKKAQQEIENTNQ
-1688 DAAVNDVRNQTIK
+1688 DAAVTDVRNQTIK

-1713 RAALDNI
+1713 RAALDSI
-1720 DESNNNQ
+1720 EENNKNQ

-1738 QDERNVAI
+1738 QDERDVAI
-1746 AALNKIVNAIKNDI
+1746 DTLNKIVNTIKNDI
-1760 AQNKTNAEVDQ
+1760 AQNKTNAEVDR
-1771 TEADGNNNIKVI
+1771 TETDGNDNIKVI

-1796 VSAKAEAQN
+1796 VGVKAEAQN

-1838 HADKTAQVNQNSID
+1838 HADKTAQVNQDSIN

-1893 EEQNAAIVQVEKELI
+1893 EEQNAAIAQVEKELI

-1914 AGAVTNAD
+1914 ASAVTNAD

-1929 GKNEIREIE
+1929 EKNEIREIE
-1938 PVINKKATARE
+1938 PVINRKASARE

-1960 AIEANVQAT
+1960 AIEANIQAT

-2003 ATLNLQTI
+2003 ASLNLQTI

-2036 HLVQNYRKVSDR
+2036 ALVQNYRKVSDR

-2083 FNVALGDIEAV
+2083 FNVALSDIEAV

-2126 KVKALI
+2126 KVKVLI

-2141 MVDEDATLNDIKK
+2141 MIDEDATLNDIKQH
-2154 DTQLII
+2154 TQFIV
-2160 DEILAIKLPAEVI
+2160 DEILAIKLPAEATKV
-2173 KASPKVGQPAP
+2173 SPKVIQSAP
-2184 KVCTPIKKEDKQE
+2184 KVCTPIIKEE
-2197 VRKVVKELP
+2197 THESRKVEKELP
-2206 NTGSEEMDL
+2206 NTGSEGMDL
-2215 PLKELALITGAALLA
+2215 PLKEFALITGAALLA
-2230 RRRSKK
+2230 RRRTKN

>member
-33 NGAQALTTDHNVQG
+33 NGAQALTTDNNVQ
-47 GSNQALPGNSQNTN
+47 SDTNQATPVNSQDKDVAN
-61 ADTNRDIVNDSQNT
+61 NRGLANSAQNT
-75 PNAHATDNT
+75 PNQSATTNQA
-84 STNQALTN
+84 TNQALVN
-92 HQNVDVANQV
+92 HNNGSIVNQATPTSV
-102 GPAPIQP
+102 QSSTP
-109 SASPAQNN
+109 SAQNN
-117 NNSNAN
+117 NHTDGNTTATETVSNAN
-123 STATEPAANTNNNL
+123 NND
-137 ASNNNTLNVPN
+137 AVSNNTTLNVPN
-148 NTDNN
+148 KTNENG
-153 DSARHLTLKEIQ
+153 SGGHLTLKEIQ

-175 ELVAIAEEASN
+175 ELVAIAEPASN

-191 SRRAAPTD
+191 SRRAAPAD

-205 DPTATPADPTAGNG
+205 DPAAAAAGNG
-219 SAPVAIT
+219 GAPVAIT

-239 IGQNAPNEVLSFDDN
+239 AGQNAPNEVLSFDDN
-254 NIRPSTNR
+254 GIRPSTNR
-262 SVPTV
+262 SVPSV
-267 TVVDNLPGYTL
+267 TVVDNLPGFTL

-289 AMVRTSMFDSGDAKN
+289 AMVRTSMFDSADAKN
-304 YQAQGNVIALGRIRG
+304 YQAQGNVIALGRI
-319 NDTNDHGDFNGIEK
+319 K
-333 TLTVNP
+333 
-339 NSELIFEFNTMTTK
+339 
-353 NYQAQGNVIALGRI
+353 
-367 RGNDTNDHGDFNGIE
+367 GNDTNDHGDFNGIE

-404 YQGMTNLI
+404 YQGVTNLI

-418 DTVIGEKVVAY
+418 DTVIAEKSVAY
-429 GPIWRLLKVP
+429 GPIWRLFKVP

-524 VYKIQLP
+524 VYQVQLP

-547 GNSGVDI
+547 SNSGVDM
-554 NDMNVTYDAANR
+554 NDFNVTYDAANR
-566 IITIKSTGGGTG
+566 VITIKSTGGGSG

-617 YSQDFINSPAESHT
+617 YTQDFINSPAESHT

-701 ANQMQH
+701 TNQMQH

-712 VDAENAVNRKVDDM
+712 VDAENAVNKKVDQM

-790 NAKQAI
+790 NAKKAI
-796 RDKAAKQREIIN
+796 RDKATKQREIIN
-808 HTPDATQDEIQDAL
+808 ATPDATEDEIQDAL
-822 NQLTTDETDAI
+822 NQLATDETDAI

-856 GAVAP
+856 GAVVP

-919 DDVDT
+919 ADVDN

-968 QEERQAAIEK
+968 QEERQAAIDK
-978 VNAAVAVAN
+978 VNAAVTAAN

-1008 GIQAIEP
+1008 GIQAITP

-1027 DQSAETQHN
+1027 DKSAETQHN
-1036 AIFNNN
+1036 TIFNNN

-1102 AVNEKAREAIT
+1102 AVNDKAREAIT

-1127 EAINRVNTLKNRALN
+1127 EAINRVNTLKNRELT

-1169 HVTKKQTATGVLT
+1169 HVTKKQTATGVLN

-1206 LNQVDQDLATA
+1206 LNQVDQELATA

-1250 KPAALAQTN
+1250 KPAALAQIN
-1259 QHYSAKLV
+1259 QHYNAKLA
-1267 EINATPDATD
+1267 EINATPDATN

-1283 INTLNQDR
+1283 INTLNLDR

-1382 QVDATTNQA
+1382 QVDTTTNQA
-1391 INAIDNVEAEVVIK
+1391 LKAIDNVEAEVVIK

-1436 ALQALAKEKEKAL
+1436 ASQALAKEKEKAL

-1479 KIKPAAR
+1479 KVKPAAR

-1494 ELRAQINQD
+1494 ELRAKINQD
-1503 KEATAEERQAA
+1503 KEATAEERQVA

-1519 DLVAKAMTNITNDRT
+1519 EFVNQAMTDITNNRT
-1534 NQQVN
+1534 NQQV
-1539 DSTNQ
+1539 DDTTSQ
-1544 ALDDIALVTPDHIV
+1544 ALDSIALVAPEHIV

-1571 AKKHEIEQAEH
+1571 AKKQEIEQAEH

-1599 KRALQN
+1599 KLALQN
-1605 INQAIANND
+1605 INQAVTNND
-1614 VKRVESNGIATLKG
+1614 VKRVETNGIATLKG
-1628 VEPHIVVK
+1628 VQPHIVIK
-1636 PEAQEAIKASADNQV
+1636 PEAQQAIKASAENQV

-1659 ATTDELDEANQQIN
+1659 ATVDELDEANQLIS
-1673 DTLKQGQQDIDNTTQ
+1673 DTLKQAQQEIENTNQ
-1688 DAAVNDVRNQTIK
+1688 DAAVTDVRNQTIK

-1713 RAALDNI
+1713 RAALDSI
-1720 DESNNNQ
+1720 EENNKNQ

-1738 QDERNVAI
+1738 QDERDVAI
-1746 AALNKIVNAIKNDI
+1746 DTLNKIVNTIKNDI
-1760 AQNKTNAEVDQ
+1760 AQNKTNAEVDR
-1771 TEADGNNNIKVI
+1771 TETDGNDNIKVI

-1796 VSAKAEAQN
+1796 VGVKAEAQN

-1838 HADKTAQVNQNSID
+1838 HADKTAQVNQDSIN

-1893 EEQNAAIVQVEKELI
+1893 EEQNAAIAQVEQALI

-1914 AGAVTNAD
+1914 ASAVTNAD

-1938 PVINKKATARE
+1938 PVISRKASARE

-1960 AIEANVQAT
+1960 AIEANIQAT

-2003 ATLNLQTI
+2003 ASLNLQTI

-2022 DAEKTINDD
+2022 DAEKTINVD

-2036 HLVQNYRKVSDR
+2036 ALVQNYRKVSDR

-2083 FNVALGDIEAV
+2083 FNVALSDIEAV

-2126 KVKALI
+2126 KIKVLI

-2141 MVDEDATLNDIKK
+2141 MIDEDATLNDIKQH
-2154 DTQLII
+2154 TQFIV
-2160 DEILAIKLPAEVI
+2160 DEILAIKLPAEATKV
-2173 KASPKVGQPAP
+2173 SPKVIQPAP
-2184 KVCTPIKKEDKQE
+2184 KVCTPIKKEE
-2197 VRKVVKELP
+2197 THESRKVEKELP
-2206 NTGSEEMDL
+2206 NTGSEGMDL
-2215 PLKELALITGAALLA
+2215 PLKEFALITGAALLA
-2230 RRRSKK
+2230 RRRTKN

>member
-47 GSNQALPGNSQNTN
+47 GSNQALPGNSPNTN
-61 ADTNRDIVNDSQNT
+61 ADTNRDIVNGSQNT

-92 HQNVDVANQV
+92 HQNVGVANQV
-102 GPAPIQP
+102 APAPIQP
-109 SASPAQNN
+109 STSSASNN
-117 NNSNAN
+117 NHSDAN

-191 SRRAAPTD
+191 SRRAAPAD
-199 PNATPA
+199 PN
-205 DPTATPADPTAGNG
+205 ATPADPTAGNG

-226 APYTPT
+226 APFTPT

-239 IGQNAPNEVLSFDDN
+239 IGQNAPNEVLTFDDN

-304 YQAQGNVIALGRIRG
+304 YQAQGNVIALGRIKG
-319 NDTNDHGDFNGIEK
+319 NDTNDHGG
-333 TLTVNP
+333 
-339 NSELIFEFNTMTTK
+339 
-353 NYQAQGNVIALGRI
+353 
-367 RGNDTNDHGDFNGIE
+367 FNGIE

-607 TFNDTLTYKT
+607 TFNDILTYKT
-617 YSQDFINSPAESHT
+617 YTQDFINSPAESHT

-644 KDALQA
+644 KDVLQA

-664 SLDIFND
+664 SLDIFNE

-701 ANQMQH
+701 VNQMQH

-783 ATPVVKP
+783 ATPVVKT

-808 HTPDATQDEIQDAL
+808 NTPDDTQDEIQDAL

-978 VNAAVAVAN
+978 VNAAVAAAN

-1102 AVNEKAREAIT
+1102 AVNDKAREAIT

-1199 TEEKQVA
+1199 DEEKQVA

-1250 KPAALAQTN
+1250 KPTALAQIN
-1259 QHYSAKLV
+1259 QHYNAKLA

-1391 INAIDNVEAEVVIK
+1391 INAIDNVEAKVVIK

-1436 ALQALAKEKEKAL
+1436 ALLALAKEKEKAL

-1479 KIKPAAR
+1479 KVKPAAR

-1558 RAAARDAVKQQYE
+1558 RATARDAVKQQYE

-1605 INQAIANND
+1605 IDQAIANND

-1914 AGAVTNAD
+1914 ASAVTNAD

-1954 FNDKKQ
+1954 FNDKKL

-2003 ATLNLQTI
+2003 ASLNLQTI

-2132 DQYVADGNR
+2132 DQYVADGIR
-2141 MVDEDATLNDIKK
+2141 MIDEDATLNDIKQH
-2154 DTQLII
+2154 TQFIV
-2160 DEILAIKLPAEVI
+2160 DEILAIKLPAEATKVL
-2173 KASPKVGQPAP
+2173 PKVGQPAP
-2184 KVCTPIKKEDKQE
+2184 KLCTSIKKVDKQE

-2230 RRRSKK
+2230 RRRNKN

>member
-289 AMVRTSMFDSGDAKN
+289 AMVRTSMFDSGDA
-304 YQAQGNVIALGRIRG
+304 
-319 NDTNDHGDFNGIEK
+319 
-333 TLTVNP
+333 
-339 NSELIFEFNTMTTK
+339 K

-712 VDAENAVNRKVDDM
+712 VDVENAVNRKVDDM

-1436 ALQALAKEKEKAL
+1436 ALQALAKEKAL

-2115 FKAIATPEQLA
+2115 FKVIATPEQLA

>member
-33 NGAQALTTDHNVQG
+33 NGAQALTTDNNVQ
-47 GSNQALPGNSQNTN
+47 SDTNQATPVNSQDKDVAN
-61 ADTNRDIVNDSQNT
+61 NRGLANSAQNT
-75 PNAHATDNT
+75 PNQSATTNQA
-84 STNQALTN
+84 TNQALVN
-92 HQNVDVANQV
+92 HNNGSIVNQATPTSV
-102 GPAPIQP
+102 QSSTP
-109 SASPAQNN
+109 SAQNN
-117 NNSNAN
+117 NHTDGNTTATETVSNAN
-123 STATEPAANTNNNL
+123 NNDV
-137 ASNNNTLNVPN
+137 ASNNTTLNVPN
-148 NTDNN
+148 KTNENG
-153 DSARHLTLKEIQ
+153 SGGHLTLKEIQ

-175 ELVAIAEEASN
+175 ELVAIAEPASN

-191 SRRAAPTD
+191 SRRAAPAD

-205 DPTATPADPTAGNG
+205 DPGAAAAGNG
-219 SAPVAIT
+219 GAPVAIT

-239 IGQNAPNEVLSFDDN
+239 AGQNAPNEVLSFDDN
-254 NIRPSTNR
+254 SIRPSTNR
-262 SVPTV
+262 SVPSV
-267 TVVDNLPGYTL
+267 TVVDNLPGFTL
-278 INGGKVGVFSH
+278 INGGKVGVLSH
-289 AMVRTSMFDSGDAKN
+289 AMVRTSMFEAGSN
-304 YQAQGNVIALGRIRG
+304 RTYQAQGNVLALGRISG
-319 NDTNDHGDFNGIEK
+319 TDASNHGDFNGIEK
-333 TLTVNP
+333 SLTVNP
-339 NSELIFEFNTMTTK
+339 NSELIFEFNTMPTK
-353 NYQAQGNVIALGRI
+353 NGQGATNV
-367 RGNDTNDHGDFNGIE
+367 
-382 KTLTVNPNSELIF
+382 
-395 EFNTMTTKN
+395 
-404 YQGMTNLI
+404 I
-412 IKNADN
+412 IKNADTN
-418 DTVIGEKVVAY
+418 DTIAEKTVKG
-429 GPIWRLLKVP
+429 GPTLRLFKVP
-439 ENVSHLKIQFVPKND
+439 DNVRNLKIQFVPKND

-459 RGIYQLRDGYKYY
+459 RGIYQLKDGYKYY
-472 DFVDSIGLHSGSHV
+472 SFVDSIGLHSGSHV

-512 GNFGAS
+512 GNSGAS
-518 FNTDDF
+518 LDTDEF

-547 GNSGVDI
+547 NNSGVDV

-566 IITIKSTGGGTG
+566 VITIKSTGGGTT

-617 YSQDFINSPAESHT
+617 YTQDFINSAAESHT

-671 LKRRA
+671 LKKRA
-676 QTILDENRNNVP
+676 QTILAENRNNVP
-688 LNKRVSQADIDSL
+688 LNKRVSQADIDTL
-701 ANQMQH
+701 TNQMQH

-712 VDAENAVNRKVDDM
+712 VDAENAVNQKADQM

-750 HKNEIIG
+750 HKGNIIG
-757 NIGDQTTDDGVT
+757 DIGDQTTDDGVT

-790 NAKQAI
+790 NAKKAI
-796 RDKAAKQREIIN
+796 RDKATKQREIIN
-808 HTPDATQDEIQDAL
+808 ATPDATEDEIQDAI
-822 NQLTTDETDAI
+822 NQLATDETDAI

-856 GAVAP
+856 GSVVP

-919 DDVDT
+919 ADVDN

-968 QEERQAAIEK
+968 QEERQAAIDK
-978 VNAAVAVAN
+978 VNAAVTAAN

-993 NTNADVEQVKTNAIQ
+993 NTNAEVEQVKTNAIQ
-1008 GIQAIEP
+1008 GIQAITP

-1027 DQSAETQHN
+1027 DKSAETQHN
-1036 AIFNNN
+1036 TIFNNN

-1102 AVNEKAREAIT
+1102 VVNDKAREAIT

-1127 EAINRVNTLKNRALN
+1127 EAINRVNTLKNRALT

-1169 HVTKKQTATGVLT
+1169 HVTKKQTATGVLN

-1206 LNQVDQDLATA
+1206 LNQVDQELATA

-1250 KPAALAQTN
+1250 KPAALAQIN
-1259 QHYSAKLV
+1259 QHYNAKLA
-1267 EINATPDATD
+1267 EINATPDATN

-1382 QVDATTNQA
+1382 QVDTTTNQA
-1391 INAIDNVEAEVVIK
+1391 LNAIDNVEAEVVIK

-1436 ALQALAKEKEKAL
+1436 ASQALAKEKEKAL

-1479 KIKPAAR
+1479 KVKPAAR

-1494 ELRAQINQD
+1494 ELRAKINQD
-1503 KEATAEERQAA
+1503 KEATAEERQVA

-1519 DLVAKAMTNITNDRT
+1519 EFVNQAMTDITNNRT
-1534 NQQVN
+1534 NQQV
-1539 DSTNQ
+1539 DDTTSQ
-1544 ALDDIALVTPDHIV
+1544 ALDSIALVAPEHIV

-1571 AKKHEIEQAEH
+1571 AKKQEIEQAEH

-1588 QVALNQLANNE
+1588 QVALNQLANN
-1599 KRALQN
+1599 KKLALQN
-1605 INQAIANND
+1605 INQAVTNND
-1614 VKRVESNGIATLKG
+1614 VKRVETNGIATLKG
-1628 VEPHIVVK
+1628 VQPHIVIK
-1636 PEAQEAIKASADNQV
+1636 PEAQQAIKASAENQV

-1659 ATTDELDEANQQIN
+1659 ATVDELDEANQLIS
-1673 DTLKQGQQDIDNTTQ
+1673 DTLKQAQQEIENTNQ
-1688 DAAVNDVRNQTIK
+1688 DAAVTDVRNQTIK

-1713 RAALDNI
+1713 RAALDSI
-1720 DESNNNQ
+1720 EENNKNQ

-1738 QDERNVAI
+1738 QDERDVAI
-1746 AALNKIVNAIKNDI
+1746 DTLNKIVNTIKNDI
-1760 AQNKTNAEVDQ
+1760 AQNKTNAEVDR
-1771 TEADGNNNIKVI
+1771 TETDGNDNIKVI

-1796 VSAKAEAQN
+1796 VGVKAEAQN

-1838 HADKTAQVNQNSID
+1838 HADKTAQVNQDSID

-1893 EEQNAAIVQVEKELI
+1893 EEQNIAIAQVEKELI

-1914 AGAVTNAD
+1914 ASAVTNAD

-1929 GKNEIREIE
+1929 EKNEIREIE
-1938 PVINKKATARE
+1938 PVISRKASARE

-1960 AIEANVQAT
+1960 AIEANIQAT

-2003 ATLNLQTI
+2003 ASLNLQTI

-2036 HLVQNYRKVSDR
+2036 ALVQNYRKVSDR

-2083 FNVALGDIEAV
+2083 FNVALSDIEAV

-2126 KVKALI
+2126 KVKVLI

-2141 MVDEDATLNDIKK
+2141 MIDEDATLNDIKQH
-2154 DTQLII
+2154 TQFIV
-2160 DEILAIKLPAEVI
+2160 DEILAIKLPAEAMKV
-2173 KASPKVGQPAP
+2173 SPKVIQPAP
-2184 KVCTPIKKEDKQE
+2184 KVCTPIKKEE
-2197 VRKVVKELP
+2197 THESRKVEKELP

-2215 PLKELALITGAALLA
+2215 PLKEFALITGAALLA
-2230 RRRSKK
+2230 RRRTKN

>member
-1 MNLLKK
+1 
-7 NKYSIRKYKVGIF
+7 
-20 STLIGTVLLLSNP
+20 
-33 NGAQALTTDHNVQG
+33 
-47 GSNQALPGNSQNTN
+47 
-61 ADTNRDIVNDSQNT
+61 
-75 PNAHATDNT
+75 
-84 STNQALTN
+84 
-92 HQNVDVANQV
+92 
-102 GPAPIQP
+102 
-109 SASPAQNN
+109 
-117 NNSNAN
+117 
-123 STATEPAANTNNNL
+123 
-137 ASNNNTLNVPN
+137 
-148 NTDNN
+148 
-153 DSARHLTLKEIQ
+153 
-165 EDVRHSSDKP
+165 
-175 ELVAIAEEASN
+175 
-186 RPKKR
+186 
-191 SRRAAPTD
+191 
-199 PNATPA
+199 
-205 DPTATPADPTAGNG
+205 
-219 SAPVAIT
+219 
-226 APYTPT
+226 
-232 TDPNANN
+232 
-239 IGQNAPNEVLSFDDN
+239 
-254 NIRPSTNR
+254 
-262 SVPTV
+262 
-267 TVVDNLPGYTL
+267 
-278 INGGKVGVFSH
+278 
-289 AMVRTSMFDSGDAKN
+289 
-304 YQAQGNVIALGRIRG
+304 
-319 NDTNDHGDFNGIEK
+319 
-333 TLTVNP
+333 
-339 NSELIFEFNTMTTK
+339 
-353 NYQAQGNVIALGRI
+353 
-367 RGNDTNDHGDFNGIE
+367 
-382 KTLTVNPNSELIF
+382 
-395 EFNTMTTKN
+395 
-404 YQGMTNLI
+404 MTNLI

-418 DTVIGEKVVAY
+418 DTVIAEKSVAY
-429 GPIWRLLKVP
+429 GPIWRLFKVP

-524 VYKIQLP
+524 VYKVQLP

-547 GNSGVDI
+547 SNSGVDM
-554 NDMNVTYDAANR
+554 NDFNVTYDAANR
-566 IITIKSTGGGTG
+566 VITIKSTGGGSG

-617 YSQDFINSPAESHT
+617 YTQDFINSPAESHT

-701 ANQMQH
+701 TNQMQH

-712 VDAENAVNRKVDDM
+712 VDAENAVNKKVDQM

-790 NAKQAI
+790 NAKKAI
-796 RDKAAKQREIIN
+796 RDKATKQREIIN
-808 HTPDATQDEIQDAL
+808 ATPDATEDEIQDAL
-822 NQLTTDETDAI
+822 NQLATDETDAI

-842 ADVETAKNNGINTI
+842 ADVEIAKNNGINTI
-856 GAVAP
+856 GAVVP

-919 DDVDT
+919 ADVDN

-968 QEERQAAIEK
+968 QEERQAAIDK
-978 VNAAVAVAN
+978 VNAAVTAAN

-1008 GIQAIEP
+1008 GIQAITP

-1027 DQSAETQHN
+1027 DKSAETQHN
-1036 AIFNNN
+1036 TIFNNN

-1102 AVNEKAREAIT
+1102 AVNDKAREAIT

-1127 EAINRVNTLKNRALN
+1127 EAINRVNTLKNRALT

-1169 HVTKKQTATGVLT
+1169 HVTKKQTATGVLN

-1206 LNQVDQDLATA
+1206 LNQVDQELATA

-1250 KPAALAQTN
+1250 KPAALAQIN
-1259 QHYSAKLV
+1259 QHYNAKLA
-1267 EINATPDATD
+1267 EINATPDATN

-1361 NQINQLKDQAFNQ
+1361 NQINQLKDQAINQ

-1382 QVDATTNQA
+1382 QVDTTTNQA
-1391 INAIDNVEAEVVIK
+1391 VNAIDNVEAEVVIK

-1436 ALQALAKEKEKAL
+1436 ASQALAKEKEKAL

-1479 KIKPAAR
+1479 KVKPAAR

-1494 ELRAQINQD
+1494 ELRAKINQD
-1503 KEATAEERQAA
+1503 KEATAEERQVA

-1519 DLVAKAMTNITNDRT
+1519 EFVNQAMTDITNNRT
-1534 NQQVN
+1534 NQQV
-1539 DSTNQ
+1539 DDTTSQ
-1544 ALDDIALVTPDHIV
+1544 ALDSIALVAPEHIV

-1571 AKKHEIEQAEH
+1571 AKKQEIEQAEH

-1599 KRALQN
+1599 KLALQN
-1605 INQAIANND
+1605 INQAVTNND
-1614 VKRVESNGIATLKG
+1614 VKRVETNGIATLKG
-1628 VEPHIVVK
+1628 VQPHIVIK
-1636 PEAQEAIKASADNQV
+1636 PEAQQAIKATAENQV

-1659 ATTDELDEANQQIN
+1659 ATVDELDEANQLIS
-1673 DTLKQGQQDIDNTTQ
+1673 DTLKQAQQEIENTNQ
-1688 DAAVNDVRNQTIK
+1688 DAAVTDVRNQTIK

-1713 RAALDNI
+1713 RAALDSI
-1720 DESNNNQ
+1720 EENNKNQ

-1738 QDERNVAI
+1738 QDERDVAI
-1746 AALNKIVNAIKNDI
+1746 DTLNKIVNTIKNDI
-1760 AQNKTNAEVDQ
+1760 AQNKTNAEVDR
-1771 TEADGNNNIKVI
+1771 TETDGNDNIKVI

-1796 VSAKAEAQN
+1796 VGVKAEAQN

-1838 HADKTAQVNQNSID
+1838 HADKTAQVNQDSID

-1893 EEQNAAIVQVEKELI
+1893 EEQNIAIAQVEKELI

-1914 AGAVTNAD
+1914 ASAVTNAD

-1929 GKNEIREIE
+1929 EKNEIREIE
-1938 PVINKKATARE
+1938 PVINRKASARE

-1960 AIEANVQAT
+1960 AIEANIQAT

-2003 ATLNLQTI
+2003 ASLNLQTI

-2036 HLVQNYRKVSDR
+2036 ALVQNYRKVSNR

-2083 FNVALGDIEAV
+2083 FNVALSDIEAV

-2126 KVKALI
+2126 KVKVLI

-2141 MVDEDATLNDIKK
+2141 MIDEDATLNDIKQH
-2154 DTQLII
+2154 TQFIV
-2160 DEILAIKLPAEVI
+2160 DEILAIKLPAEATKV
-2173 KASPKVGQPAP
+2173 SPKEIQPAP
-2184 KVCTPIKKEDKQE
+2184 KVCTPIKKEE
-2197 VRKVVKELP
+2197 THESRKVEKELP
-2206 NTGSEEMDL
+2206 NTGSEGMDL
-2215 PLKELALITGAALLA
+2215 PLKEFALITGAALLA
-2230 RRRSKK
+2230 RRRTKN

>member
-33 NGAQALTTDHNVQG
+33 NGAQALTTDNNVQ
-47 GSNQALPGNSQNTN
+47 SDTNQATPVNSQDKDVAN
-61 ADTNRDIVNDSQNT
+61 NRGLANSAQNT
-75 PNAHATDNT
+75 PNQSATTNQA
-84 STNQALTN
+84 TNQALVN
-92 HQNVDVANQV
+92 HNNGSIVNQATPTSV
-102 GPAPIQP
+102 QSSTP
-109 SASPAQNN
+109 SAQNN
-117 NNSNAN
+117 NHTDGNTTATETVSNAN
-123 STATEPAANTNNNL
+123 NND
-137 ASNNNTLNVPN
+137 AVSNNTTLNVPN
-148 NTDNN
+148 KTNENG
-153 DSARHLTLKEIQ
+153 SGGHLTLKEIQ

-175 ELVAIAEEASN
+175 ELVAIAEPASN

-191 SRRAAPTD
+191 SRRAAPAD

-205 DPTATPADPTAGNG
+205 DPAAAAAGNG
-219 SAPVAIT
+219 GAPVAIT

-239 IGQNAPNEVLSFDDN
+239 AGQNAPKEVLSFDDN
-254 NIRPSTNR
+254 GIRPSTNR
-262 SVPTV
+262 SVPSV
-267 TVVDNLPGYTL
+267 TVVDNLPGFTL

-289 AMVRTSMFDSGDAKN
+289 AMVRTSMFDSADAKN
-304 YQAQGNVIALGRIRG
+304 YQAQGNVIALGRI
-319 NDTNDHGDFNGIEK
+319 K
-333 TLTVNP
+333 
-339 NSELIFEFNTMTTK
+339 
-353 NYQAQGNVIALGRI
+353 
-367 RGNDTNDHGDFNGIE
+367 GNDTNDHGDFNGIE

-404 YQGMTNLI
+404 YQGVTNLI

-418 DTVIGEKVVAY
+418 DTVIAEKSVAY
-429 GPIWRLLKVP
+429 GPIWRLFKVP

-524 VYKIQLP
+524 VYQVQLP

-547 GNSGVDI
+547 SNSGVDM
-554 NDMNVTYDAANR
+554 NDFNVTYDAANR
-566 IITIKSTGGGTG
+566 VITIKSTGGGSG

-617 YSQDFINSPAESHT
+617 YTQDFINSPAESHT

-701 ANQMQH
+701 TNQMQH

-712 VDAENAVNRKVDDM
+712 VDAENAVNKKVDQM

-790 NAKQAI
+790 NAKKAI
-796 RDKAAKQREIIN
+796 RDKATKQREIIN
-808 HTPDATQDEIQDAL
+808 ATPDATEDEIQDAL
-822 NQLTTDETDAI
+822 NQLATDETDAI

-856 GAVAP
+856 GAVVP

-866 QAARDAINQA
+866 KAARDAINQA

-919 DDVDT
+919 ADVDN

-968 QEERQAAIEK
+968 QEERQAAIDK
-978 VNAAVAVAN
+978 VNAAVTAAN

-1008 GIQAIEP
+1008 GIQAITP

-1027 DQSAETQHN
+1027 DKSAETQHN
-1036 AIFNNN
+1036 TIFNNI

-1102 AVNEKAREAIT
+1102 VVNDKAREAIT
-1113 NINATPGATREEKQ
+1113 NINATLGATREEKQ
-1127 EAINRVNTLKNRALN
+1127 EAINRVNTLKNRALT

-1169 HVTKKQTATGVLT
+1169 HVTKKQTATGVLN

-1206 LNQVDQDLATA
+1206 LNQVDQELATA

-1250 KPAALAQTN
+1250 KPAALAQIN
-1259 QHYSAKLV
+1259 QHYNAKLA

-1291 QQAIESI
+1291 QQAIESV

-1382 QVDATTNQA
+1382 QVDTTTNQA
-1391 INAIDNVEAEVVIK
+1391 LNAIDNVEAEVVIK

-1436 ALQALAKEKEKAL
+1436 ASQALAKEKEKAL

-1479 KIKPAAR
+1479 KVKPAAR
-1486 EKINQKAN
+1486 EKINQKVN
-1494 ELRAQINQD
+1494 ELRAKINQD
-1503 KEATAEERQAA
+1503 KEATAEERQVA

-1519 DLVAKAMTNITNDRT
+1519 EFVNQAMTDITNNRT
-1534 NQQVN
+1534 NQQV
-1539 DSTNQ
+1539 DDTTSQ
-1544 ALDDIALVTPDHIV
+1544 ALDSIALVAPEHIV

-1571 AKKHEIEQAEH
+1571 AKKQEIEQAEH

-1599 KRALQN
+1599 KLALQN
-1605 INQAIANND
+1605 INQAVTNND
-1614 VKRVESNGIATLKG
+1614 VKRVETNGIATLKG
-1628 VEPHIVVK
+1628 VQPHIVIK
-1636 PEAQEAIKASADNQV
+1636 PEAQQAIKASAENQV

-1659 ATTDELDEANQQIN
+1659 ATVDELDEANQLIS
-1673 DTLKQGQQDIDNTTQ
+1673 DTLKQAQQEIENTNQ
-1688 DAAVNDVRNQTIK
+1688 DAAVTDVRNQTIK

-1713 RAALDNI
+1713 RAALDSI
-1720 DESNNNQ
+1720 EENNKNQ

-1738 QDERNVAI
+1738 QDERDVAI
-1746 AALNKIVNAIKNDI
+1746 DTLNKIVNTIKNDI
-1760 AQNKTNAEVDQ
+1760 AQNKTNAEVDR
-1771 TEADGNNNIKVI
+1771 TETDGNDNIKVI

-1796 VSAKAEAQN
+1796 VGVKAEAQN

-1838 HADKTAQVNQNSID
+1838 HADKTAQVNQDSID

-1880 KINLIKANNEATD
+1880 KINLSKANNEATD
-1893 EEQNAAIVQVEKELI
+1893 EEQNIAIAQVEKELI

-1914 AGAVTNAD
+1914 ASAVTNAD

-1929 GKNEIREIE
+1929 EKNEIREIE
-1938 PVINKKATARE
+1938 PVINRKASARE

-1960 AIEANVQAT
+1960 AIEANIQAT

-2003 ATLNLQTI
+2003 ASLNLQKI

-2036 HLVQNYRKVSDR
+2036 ALVQNYRKVSNR

-2083 FNVALGDIEAV
+2083 FNVALSDIEAV

-2126 KVKALI
+2126 KVKVLI

-2141 MVDEDATLNDIKK
+2141 MIDEDATLNDIKQH
-2154 DTQLII
+2154 TQFIV
-2160 DEILAIKLPAEVI
+2160 DEILAIKLPAEPTKV
-2173 KASPKVGQPAP
+2173 SPKVIQPAP
-2184 KVCTPIKKEDKQE
+2184 KVCTPIKKEE
-2197 VRKVVKELP
+2197 THESRKVEKELP
-2206 NTGSEEMDL
+2206 NTGSEGMDL
-2215 PLKELALITGAALLA
+2215 PLKEFALITGAALLA
-2230 RRRSKK
+2230 RRRTKN

>member
-33 NGAQALTTDHNVQG
+33 NGAQALTTDNNVQ
-47 GSNQALPGNSQNTN
+47 SDTNQATPVNSQDKDVAN
-61 ADTNRDIVNDSQNT
+61 NRGLANSAQNT
-75 PNAHATDNT
+75 PNQSATTNQA
-84 STNQALTN
+84 TNQALVN
-92 HQNVDVANQV
+92 HNNGSIVNQATPTSV
-102 GPAPIQP
+102 QSSTP
-109 SASPAQNN
+109 SAQNN
-117 NNSNAN
+117 NHTDGNTTATETVSNAN
-123 STATEPAANTNNNL
+123 NNDV
-137 ASNNNTLNVPN
+137 ASNNTTLNVPN
-148 NTDNN
+148 KTNENG
-153 DSARHLTLKEIQ
+153 SGGHLTLKEIQ

-175 ELVAIAEEASN
+175 ELVAIAEPASN

-191 SRRAAPTD
+191 SRRAAPAD

-205 DPTATPADPTAGNG
+205 DPGAAAAGNG
-219 SAPVAIT
+219 GAPVAIT

-239 IGQNAPNEVLSFDDN
+239 AGQNAPNEVLSFDDN
-254 NIRPSTNR
+254 SIRPSTNR
-262 SVPTV
+262 SVPSV
-267 TVVDNLPGYTL
+267 TVVDNLPGFTL
-278 INGGKVGVFSH
+278 INGGKVGVLSH
-289 AMVRTSMFDSGDAKN
+289 AMVRTSMFEAGSN
-304 YQAQGNVIALGRIRG
+304 RTYQAQGNVLALGRISG
-319 NDTNDHGDFNGIEK
+319 TDASNHGDFNGIEK
-333 TLTVNP
+333 SLTVNP
-339 NSELIFEFNTMTTK
+339 NSELIFEFNTMPTK
-353 NYQAQGNVIALGRI
+353 NGQGATNV
-367 RGNDTNDHGDFNGIE
+367 
-382 KTLTVNPNSELIF
+382 
-395 EFNTMTTKN
+395 
-404 YQGMTNLI
+404 I
-412 IKNADN
+412 IKNADTN
-418 DTVIGEKVVAY
+418 DTIAEKTVEG
-429 GPIWRLLKVP
+429 GPTLRLFKVP
-439 ENVSHLKIQFVPKND
+439 DNVRNLKIQFVPKND

-459 RGIYQLRDGYKYY
+459 RGIYQLKDGYKYY
-472 DFVDSIGLHSGSHV
+472 SFVDSIGLHSGSHV

-512 GNFGAS
+512 GNSGAS
-518 FNTDDF
+518 LDTDEF

-547 GNSGVDI
+547 NNSGVDV

-566 IITIKSTGGGTG
+566 VITIKSTGGGTT

-617 YSQDFINSPAESHT
+617 YTQDFINSAAESHT

-671 LKRRA
+671 LKKRA
-676 QTILDENRNNVP
+676 QTILAENRNNVP
-688 LNKRVSQADIDSL
+688 LNKRVSQADIDTL
-701 ANQMQH
+701 TNQMQH

-712 VDAENAVNRKVDDM
+712 VDAENAVNQKADQM

-750 HKNEIIG
+750 HKGNIIG
-757 NIGDQTTDDGVT
+757 DIGDQTTDDGVT

-790 NAKQAI
+790 NAKKAI
-796 RDKAAKQREIIN
+796 RDKATKQRGIIN
-808 HTPDATQDEIQDAL
+808 ATPDATEDEIQDAI
-822 NQLTTDETDAI
+822 NQLATDETDAI

-856 GAVAP
+856 GSVVP

-919 DDVDT
+919 ADVDN

-968 QEERQAAIEK
+968 QEERQAAIDK
-978 VNAAVAVAN
+978 VNAAVTAAN

-993 NTNADVEQVKTNAIQ
+993 NTNAEVEQVKTNAIQ
-1008 GIQAIEP
+1008 GIQAITP

-1027 DQSAETQHN
+1027 DKSAETQHN
-1036 AIFNNN
+1036 TIFNNN

-1102 AVNEKAREAIT
+1102 VVNDKAREAIT

-1127 EAINRVNTLKNRALN
+1127 EAINRVNTLKNRALT

-1169 HVTKKQTATGVLT
+1169 HVTKKQTATGVLN

-1206 LNQVDQDLATA
+1206 LNQVDQELATA

-1250 KPAALAQTN
+1250 KPAALAQIN
-1259 QHYSAKLV
+1259 QHYNAKLA
-1267 EINATPDATD
+1267 EINATPDATN

-1382 QVDATTNQA
+1382 QVDTTTNQA
-1391 INAIDNVEAEVVIK
+1391 LNAIDNVEAEVVIK

-1436 ALQALAKEKEKAL
+1436 ASQALAKEKEKAL

-1479 KIKPAAR
+1479 KVKPAAR

-1494 ELRAQINQD
+1494 ELRAKINQD
-1503 KEATAEERQAA
+1503 KEATAEERQVA

-1519 DLVAKAMTNITNDRT
+1519 EFVNQAMTDITNNRT
-1534 NQQVN
+1534 NQQV
-1539 DSTNQ
+1539 DDTTSQ
-1544 ALDDIALVTPDHIV
+1544 ALDSIALVAPEHIV

-1571 AKKHEIEQAEH
+1571 AKKQEIEQAEH

-1588 QVALNQLANNE
+1588 QVALNQLANN
-1599 KRALQN
+1599 KKLALQN
-1605 INQAIANND
+1605 INQAVTNND
-1614 VKRVESNGIATLKG
+1614 VKRVETNGIATLKG
-1628 VEPHIVVK
+1628 VQPHIVIK
-1636 PEAQEAIKASADNQV
+1636 PEAQQAIKASAENQV

-1659 ATTDELDEANQQIN
+1659 ATVDELDEANQLIS
-1673 DTLKQGQQDIDNTTQ
+1673 DTLKQAQQEIENTNQ
-1688 DAAVNDVRNQTIK
+1688 DAAVTDVRNQTIK

-1713 RAALDNI
+1713 RAALDSI
-1720 DESNNNQ
+1720 EENNKNQ

-1738 QDERNVAI
+1738 QDERDVAI
-1746 AALNKIVNAIKNDI
+1746 DTLNKIVNTIKNDI
-1760 AQNKTNAEVDQ
+1760 AQNKTNAEVDR
-1771 TEADGNNNIKVI
+1771 TETDGNDNIKVI

-1796 VSAKAEAQN
+1796 VGVKAEAQN

-1838 HADKTAQVNQNSID
+1838 HADKTAQVNQDSID

-1893 EEQNAAIVQVEKELI
+1893 EEQNIAIAQVEKELI

-1914 AGAVTNAD
+1914 ASAVTNAD

-1929 GKNEIREIE
+1929 EKNEIREIE
-1938 PVINKKATARE
+1938 PVISRKASARE

-1960 AIEANVQAT
+1960 AIEANIQAT

-2003 ATLNLQTI
+2003 ASLNLQTI

-2036 HLVQNYRKVSDR
+2036 ALVQNYRKVSDR

-2083 FNVALGDIEAV
+2083 FNVALSDIEAV

-2126 KVKALI
+2126 KVKVLI

-2141 MVDEDATLNDIKK
+2141 MIDEDATLNDIKQH
-2154 DTQLII
+2154 TQFIV
-2160 DEILAIKLPAEVI
+2160 DEILAIKLPAEAMKV
-2173 KASPKVGQPAP
+2173 SPKVIQPAP
-2184 KVCTPIKKEDKQE
+2184 KVCTPIKKEE
-2197 VRKVVKELP
+2197 THESRKVEKELP

-2215 PLKELALITGAALLA
+2215 PLKEFALITGAALLA
-2230 RRRSKK
+2230 RRRTKN

>member
-47 GSNQALPGNSQNTN
+47 GSNQALPGNSPNTN
-61 ADTNRDIVNDSQNT
+61 ADTNRDIVNGSQNT

-92 HQNVDVANQV
+92 HQNVGVANQV
-102 GPAPIQP
+102 APAPIQP
-109 SASPAQNN
+109 STSSASNN
-117 NNSNAN
+117 NHSDAN

-191 SRRAAPTD
+191 SRRAAPAD
-199 PNATPA
+199 PN
-205 DPTATPADPTAGNG
+205 ATPADPTAGNG

-226 APYTPT
+226 APFTPT

-239 IGQNAPNEVLSFDDN
+239 IGQNAPNEVLTFDDN

-304 YQAQGNVIALGRIRG
+304 YQAQGNVIALGRIKG
-319 NDTNDHGDFNGIEK
+319 NDTNDHGG
-333 TLTVNP
+333 
-339 NSELIFEFNTMTTK
+339 
-353 NYQAQGNVIALGRI
+353 
-367 RGNDTNDHGDFNGIE
+367 FNGIE

-607 TFNDTLTYKT
+607 TFNDILTYKT
-617 YSQDFINSPAESHT
+617 YTQDFINSPAESHT

-664 SLDIFND
+664 SLDIFNE

-701 ANQMQH
+701 VNQMQH

-750 HKNEIIG
+750 HKNKIIG

-808 HTPDATQDEIQDAL
+808 NTPDATQDEIQDAL

-978 VNAAVAVAN
+978 VNAAVAAAN

-1102 AVNEKAREAIT
+1102 AVNDKAREAIT

-1199 TEEKQVA
+1199 DEEKQVA

-1250 KPAALAQTN
+1250 KPTALAQIN
-1259 QHYSAKLV
+1259 QHYNAKLA

-1391 INAIDNVEAEVVIK
+1391 INAIDNVEAKVVIK

-1436 ALQALAKEKEKAL
+1436 ALLALAKEKEKAL

-1479 KIKPAAR
+1479 KVKPAAR

-1558 RAAARDAVKQQYE
+1558 RATARDAVKQQYE

-1605 INQAIANND
+1605 IDQAIANND

-1914 AGAVTNAD
+1914 ASAVTNAD

-1954 FNDKKQ
+1954 FNDKKL

-2003 ATLNLQTI
+2003 ASLNLQTI

-2132 DQYVADGNR
+2132 DQYVADGIR
-2141 MVDEDATLNDIKK
+2141 MIDEDATLNDIKQH
-2154 DTQLII
+2154 TQFIV
-2160 DEILAIKLPAEVI
+2160 DEILAIKLPAEATKVL
-2173 KASPKVGQPAP
+2173 PKVGQPAP
-2184 KVCTPIKKEDKQE
+2184 KLCTSIKKVDKQE

-2230 RRRSKK
+2230 RRRNKN

>member
-33 NGAQALTTDHNVQG
+33 NGAQALTTDNNVQ
-47 GSNQALPGNSQNTN
+47 SDTNQATPVNSQDKDVAN
-61 ADTNRDIVNDSQNT
+61 NRGLANSAQNT
-75 PNAHATDNT
+75 PNQSATTNQA
-84 STNQALTN
+84 TNQALVN
-92 HQNVDVANQV
+92 HNNGSIVNQATPTSV
-102 GPAPIQP
+102 QSSTP
-109 SASPAQNN
+109 SAQNN
-117 NNSNAN
+117 NHTDGNTTATETVSNAN
-123 STATEPAANTNNNL
+123 NND
-137 ASNNNTLNVPN
+137 AVSNNTTLNVPN
-148 NTDNN
+148 KTNENG
-153 DSARHLTLKEIQ
+153 SGGHLTLKEIQ

-175 ELVAIAEEASN
+175 ELVAIAEPASN

-191 SRRAAPTD
+191 SRRAAPAD

-205 DPTATPADPTAGNG
+205 DPAAAAAGNG
-219 SAPVAIT
+219 GAPVAIT

-239 IGQNAPNEVLSFDDN
+239 AGQNAPNEVLSFDDN
-254 NIRPSTNR
+254 GIRPSTNR
-262 SVPTV
+262 SVPSV
-267 TVVDNLPGYTL
+267 TVVDNLPGFTL

-289 AMVRTSMFDSGDAKN
+289 AMVRTSMFDSADAKN
-304 YQAQGNVIALGRIRG
+304 YQAQGNVIALGRI
-319 NDTNDHGDFNGIEK
+319 K
-333 TLTVNP
+333 
-339 NSELIFEFNTMTTK
+339 
-353 NYQAQGNVIALGRI
+353 
-367 RGNDTNDHGDFNGIE
+367 GNDTNDHGDFNGIE

-404 YQGMTNLI
+404 YQGVTNLI

-418 DTVIGEKVVAY
+418 DTVIAEKSVAY
-429 GPIWRLLKVP
+429 GPIWRLFKVP

-524 VYKIQLP
+524 VYQVQLP

-547 GNSGVDI
+547 SNSGVDM
-554 NDMNVTYDAANR
+554 NDFNVTYDAANR
-566 IITIKSTGGGTG
+566 VITIKSTGGGSG

-617 YSQDFINSPAESHT
+617 YTQDFINSAAESHT

-671 LKRRA
+671 LKKRA
-676 QTILDENRNNVP
+676 QTILAENRNNVP
-688 LNKRVSQADIDSL
+688 LNKRVSQADIDTFT
-701 ANQMQH
+701 NQMQH

-712 VDAENAVNRKVDDM
+712 VDAENAVNQKADQM

-750 HKNEIIG
+750 HKGNIIG
-757 NIGDQTTDDGVT
+757 DIGDQTTDDGVT

-790 NAKQAI
+790 NAKKAI
-796 RDKAAKQREIIN
+796 RDKATKQREIIN
-808 HTPDATQDEIQDAL
+808 ATPDATEDEIQDAL
-822 NQLTTDETDAI
+822 NQLATDETDAI

-856 GAVAP
+856 EAVVP

-866 QAARDAINQA
+866 KAARDAINQA

-900 ELTQATNH
+900 ELTQATNY

-919 DDVDT
+919 ADVDN

-968 QEERQAAIEK
+968 QEERQAAIDK
-978 VNAAVAVAN
+978 VNAAVTAAN

-993 NTNADVEQVKTNAIQ
+993 NTNADVEQVKTNEIQ
-1008 GIQAIEP
+1008 GIQAITP

-1027 DQSAETQHN
+1027 DKSAEKQHN
-1036 AIFNNN
+1036 TIFNNN

-1102 AVNEKAREAIT
+1102 VVNDKAREAIT

-1127 EAINRVNTLKNRALN
+1127 EAINRVNTLKNRALT

-1148 TTAMVNSIRDDAVN
+1148 TTAMVNSIRDNAVN

-1169 HVTKKQTATGVLT
+1169 HVTKKQTATGVLN

-1206 LNQVDQDLATA
+1206 LNQVDQELATA

-1250 KPAALAQTN
+1250 KPAALAQIN
-1259 QHYSAKLV
+1259 QHYNAKLA
-1267 EINATPDATD
+1267 EINATPDATN

-1343 EAVKQ
+1343 EAAKQ

-1361 NQINQLKDQAFNQ
+1361 NQINQLKDQAINQ

-1382 QVDATTNQA
+1382 QVDTTTNQA
-1391 INAIDNVEAEVVIK
+1391 VNAIDNVEAEVVIK

-1436 ALQALAKEKEKAL
+1436 ASQALAKEKEKAL

-1479 KIKPAAR
+1479 KVKPAAR

-1494 ELRAQINQD
+1494 ELRAKINQD
-1503 KEATAEERQAA
+1503 KEATAEERQVA

-1519 DLVAKAMTNITNDRT
+1519 EFVNQAMTDITNNRT
-1534 NQQVN
+1534 NQQV
-1539 DSTNQ
+1539 DDTTSQ
-1544 ALDDIALVTPDHIV
+1544 ALDSIALVAPEHIV

-1571 AKKHEIEQAEH
+1571 TKKQEIEQAEH

-1599 KRALQN
+1599 KLALQN
-1605 INQAIANND
+1605 INQAVTNND
-1614 VKRVESNGIATLKG
+1614 VKRVETNGIATLKG
-1628 VEPHIVVK
+1628 VQPHIVIK
-1636 PEAQEAIKASADNQV
+1636 PEAQQAIKASAENQV

-1659 ATTDELDEANQQIN
+1659 ATVDELDEANQLIS
-1673 DTLKQGQQDIDNTTQ
+1673 DTLKQAQQEIENTNQ
-1688 DAAVNDVRNQTIK
+1688 DAAVTDVRNQTIK

-1713 RAALDNI
+1713 RAALDSI
-1720 DESNNNQ
+1720 EENNKNQ

-1738 QDERNVAI
+1738 QDERDVAI
-1746 AALNKIVNAIKNDI
+1746 DTLNKIVNTIKNDI
-1760 AQNKTNAEVDQ
+1760 AQNKTNAEVDR
-1771 TEADGNNNIKVI
+1771 TETDGNDNIKVI

-1796 VSAKAEAQN
+1796 VGVKAEAQN

-1838 HADKTAQVNQNSID
+1838 HADKTAQVNQDSIN

-1858 KIKPATTVKATALQQ
+1858 KIKPATTVKTTALQQ

-1893 EEQNAAIVQVEKELI
+1893 EEQNIAIAQVEKELI

-1914 AGAVTNAD
+1914 ASAVTNAD
-1922 VAYLLHD
+1922 VAYLLHNE
-1929 GKNEIREIE
+1929 KNEIREIE
-1938 PVINKKATARE
+1938 PVINRKASARE

-1960 AIEANVQAT
+1960 AIEANIQAT

-2003 ATLNLQTI
+2003 ASLNLQTI

-2036 HLVQNYRKVSDR
+2036 ALVQNYRKVSDR

-2083 FNVALGDIEAV
+2083 FNVALSDIEAV

-2126 KVKALI
+2126 KVKVLI

-2141 MVDEDATLNDIKK
+2141 MIDEDATLNDIKQH
-2154 DTQLII
+2154 TQFIV
-2160 DEILAIKLPAEVI
+2160 DEILAIKLPAEPTKV
-2173 KASPKVGQPAP
+2173 SPKVIQPAP
-2184 KVCTPIKKEDKQE
+2184 KVCTPIKKEE
-2197 VRKVVKELP
+2197 THESRKVEKELP
-2206 NTGSEEMDL
+2206 NTGSEGMDL
-2215 PLKELALITGAALLA
+2215 PLKEFALITGAALLA
-2230 RRRSKK
+2230 RRRTKN

>member
-1 MNLLKK
+1 
-7 NKYSIRKYKVGIF
+7 
-20 STLIGTVLLLSNP
+20 
-33 NGAQALTTDHNVQG
+33 
-47 GSNQALPGNSQNTN
+47 
-61 ADTNRDIVNDSQNT
+61 
-75 PNAHATDNT
+75 
-84 STNQALTN
+84 
-92 HQNVDVANQV
+92 
-102 GPAPIQP
+102 
-109 SASPAQNN
+109 
-117 NNSNAN
+117 
-123 STATEPAANTNNNL
+123 
-137 ASNNNTLNVPN
+137 
-148 NTDNN
+148 
-153 DSARHLTLKEIQ
+153 
-165 EDVRHSSDKP
+165 
-175 ELVAIAEEASN
+175 
-186 RPKKR
+186 
-191 SRRAAPTD
+191 
-199 PNATPA
+199 
-205 DPTATPADPTAGNG
+205 
-219 SAPVAIT
+219 
-226 APYTPT
+226 
-232 TDPNANN
+232 
-239 IGQNAPNEVLSFDDN
+239 
-254 NIRPSTNR
+254 
-262 SVPTV
+262 
-267 TVVDNLPGYTL
+267 
-278 INGGKVGVFSH
+278 
-289 AMVRTSMFDSGDAKN
+289 
-304 YQAQGNVIALGRIRG
+304 
-319 NDTNDHGDFNGIEK
+319 
-333 TLTVNP
+333 
-339 NSELIFEFNTMTTK
+339 
-353 NYQAQGNVIALGRI
+353 
-367 RGNDTNDHGDFNGIE
+367 
-382 KTLTVNPNSELIF
+382 
-395 EFNTMTTKN
+395 
-404 YQGMTNLI
+404 
-412 IKNADN
+412 
-418 DTVIGEKVVAY
+418 
-429 GPIWRLLKVP
+429 
-439 ENVSHLKIQFVPKND
+439 
-454 AITDA
+454 
-459 RGIYQLRDGYKYY
+459 
-472 DFVDSIGLHSGSHV
+472 
-486 YVERRTM
+486 
-493 EPTATNNKEFTVTT
+493 
-507 SLKNN
+507 
-512 GNFGAS
+512 
-518 FNTDDF
+518 
-524 VYKIQLP
+524 
-531 EGVEYVNNSL
+531 
-541 TKDFPS
+541 
-547 GNSGVDI
+547 
-554 NDMNVTYDAANR
+554 
-566 IITIKSTGGGTG
+566 
-578 NSPARLMPD
+578 
-587 KILDLKYKLRVNNVP
+587 
-602 TPRTV
+602 
-607 TFNDTLTYKT
+607 
-617 YSQDFINSPAESHT
+617 
-631 VSTNPYTIDIIMN
+631 
-644 KDALQA
+644 
-650 EVDRRIQQADYTFA
+650 
-664 SLDIFND
+664 
-671 LKRRA
+671 
-676 QTILDENRNNVP
+676 
-688 LNKRVSQADIDSL
+688 
-701 ANQMQH
+701 
-707 TLIRS
+707 
-712 VDAENAVNRKVDDM
+712 M

-757 NIGDQTTDDGVT
+757 DIGDQTTDAGVT

-790 NAKQAI
+790 NAKKAI
-796 RDKAAKQREIIN
+796 RDKATKQREIIN
-808 HTPDATQDEIQDAL
+808 ATPDATEDEIQDAI
-822 NQLTTDETDAI
+822 NQLATDETDAI

-856 GAVAP
+856 GAVVP

-866 QAARDAINQA
+866 KAARDAINQA

-890 TQEEKNAALN
+890 TQEEKDAALN

-919 DDVDT
+919 ADVDN

-968 QEERQAAIEK
+968 QEERQAAIDK
-978 VNAAVAVAN
+978 VNAAVTAAN

-993 NTNADVEQVKTNAIQ
+993 NTNANVEQVKTNAIQ
-1008 GIQAIEP
+1008 GIQAITP

-1027 DQSAETQHN
+1027 DKSAETQHN
-1036 AIFNNN
+1036 TIFNN

-1102 AVNEKAREAIT
+1102 AVNDKAREAIT

-1127 EAINRVNTLKNRALN
+1127 EAINRVNTLKNRALT

-1169 HVTKKQTATGVLT
+1169 HVTKKQTATGVLN

-1206 LNQVDQDLATA
+1206 LNQVDQELATA

-1250 KPAALAQTN
+1250 KPAALAQIN
-1259 QHYSAKLV
+1259 QHYNAKLA
-1267 EINATPDATD
+1267 EINATPDATN

-1391 INAIDNVEAEVVIK
+1391 VNAIDNVEAEVVIK

-1436 ALQALAKEKEKAL
+1436 ASQALTKEKEKAL

-1479 KIKPAAR
+1479 KVKPAAR

-1494 ELRAQINQD
+1494 ELRAKINQD
-1503 KEATAEERQAA
+1503 KEATAEERQVA

-1519 DLVAKAMTNITNDRT
+1519 EFVNQAMTDITNNRT
-1534 NQQVN
+1534 NQQV
-1539 DSTNQ
+1539 DDTTSQ
-1544 ALDDIALVTPDHIV
+1544 ALDSIALVTPEHIV
-1558 RAAARDAVKQQYE
+1558 RAGARDAVKQQYE
-1571 AKKHEIEQAEH
+1571 AKKQEIEQAEH

-1599 KRALQN
+1599 KLALQN
-1605 INQAIANND
+1605 INQAVTNND
-1614 VKRVESNGIATLKG
+1614 VKRVETNGIATLKG
-1628 VEPHIVVK
+1628 VQPHIVIK
-1636 PEAQEAIKASADNQV
+1636 PEEQQAIKASAENQV

-1659 ATTDELDEANQQIN
+1659 ATVDELDEANQLIS
-1673 DTLKQGQQDIDNTTQ
+1673 DTLKKAQQEIENTNQ
-1688 DAAVNDVRNQTIK
+1688 DAAVTEVRNQTIK

-1713 RAALDNI
+1713 RAALDSI
-1720 DESNNNQ
+1720 EENNKNQ

-1738 QDERNVAI
+1738 QDERDVAI
-1746 AALNKIVNAIKNDI
+1746 DTLNKIVNTIKNDI
-1760 AQNKTNAEVDQ
+1760 AQNKTNAEVDR
-1771 TEADGNNNIKVI
+1771 TETDGNDNIKVI

-1796 VSAKAEAQN
+1796 VGVKAEAQN

-1838 HADKTAQVNQNSID
+1838 HADKTAQVNQDSIN

-1893 EEQNAAIVQVEKELI
+1893 EEQNAAIAQVEKELI

-1914 AGAVTNAD
+1914 ASAVTNAD

-1929 GKNEIREIE
+1929 EKNEIREIE
-1938 PVINKKATARE
+1938 PVINRKASARE

-1960 AIEANVQAT
+1960 AIEANIQAT

-2003 ATLNLQTI
+2003 ASLNLQTI

-2036 HLVQNYRKVSDR
+2036 ALVQNYRKVSDR

-2083 FNVALGDIEAV
+2083 FNVALSDIEAV

-2126 KVKALI
+2126 KVKVLI

-2141 MVDEDATLNDIKK
+2141 MIDEDATLNDIKQH
-2154 DTQLII
+2154 TQFIV
-2160 DEILAIKLPAEVI
+2160 DEILAIKLPAEATKV
-2173 KASPKVGQPAP
+2173 SPKVIQSAP
-2184 KVCTPIKKEDKQE
+2184 KVCTPIIKEE
-2197 VRKVVKELP
+2197 THESRKVEKELP
-2206 NTGSEEMDL
+2206 NTGSEGMDL
-2215 PLKELALITGAALLA
+2215 PLKEFALITGAALLA
-2230 RRRSKK
+2230 RRRTKN

>member
-1 MNLLKK
+1 MVNH
-7 NKYSIRKYKVGIF
+7 NNGSIV
-20 STLIGTVLLLSNP
+20 
-33 NGAQALTTDHNVQG
+33 
-47 GSNQALPGNSQNTN
+47 NQA
-61 ADTNRDIVNDSQNT
+61 T
-75 PNAHATDNT
+75 PT
-84 STNQALTN
+84 SVQSST
-92 HQNVDVANQV
+92 
-102 GPAPIQP
+102 P
-109 SASPAQNN
+109 SAQNN
-117 NNSNAN
+117 NHTDGNTTATETVSNAN
-123 STATEPAANTNNNL
+123 NND
-137 ASNNNTLNVPN
+137 AVSNNTTLNVPN
-148 NTDNN
+148 KTNENG
-153 DSARHLTLKEIQ
+153 SGGHLTLKEIQ

-175 ELVAIAEEASN
+175 ELVAIAEPASN

-191 SRRAAPTD
+191 SRRAAPAD

-205 DPTATPADPTAGNG
+205 DPGAAAAGNG
-219 SAPVAIT
+219 GAPVAIT

-239 IGQNAPNEVLSFDDN
+239 AGQNAPNEVLSFDDN
-254 NIRPSTNR
+254 SIRPSTNR
-262 SVPTV
+262 SVPSV
-267 TVVDNLPGYTL
+267 TVVDNLPGFTL
-278 INGGKVGVFSH
+278 INGGKVGVLSH
-289 AMVRTSMFDSGDAKN
+289 AMVRTSMFEAGSN
-304 YQAQGNVIALGRIRG
+304 RTYQAQGNVLALGRISG
-319 NDTNDHGDFNGIEK
+319 TDASNHGDFNGIEK
-333 TLTVNP
+333 SLTVNP

-353 NYQAQGNVIALGRI
+353 NGQGATNV
-367 RGNDTNDHGDFNGIE
+367 
-382 KTLTVNPNSELIF
+382 
-395 EFNTMTTKN
+395 
-404 YQGMTNLI
+404 I
-412 IKNADN
+412 IKNADTN
-418 DTVIGEKVVAY
+418 DTIAEKTVEG
-429 GPIWRLLKVP
+429 GPTLRLFKVP
-439 ENVSHLKIQFVPKND
+439 DNVRNLKIQFVPKND

-459 RGIYQLRDGYKYY
+459 RGIYQLKDGYKYY
-472 DFVDSIGLHSGSHV
+472 SFVDSIGLHSGSHV

-493 EPTATNNKEFTVTT
+493 DPTATNNKEFTVTT

-512 GNFGAS
+512 GNSGAS
-518 FNTDDF
+518 LDTNDF
-524 VYKIQLP
+524 VYQVQLP

-547 GNSGVDI
+547 NNSGVDV

-566 IITIKSTGGGTG
+566 VITIKSTGGGTA

-587 KILDLKYKLRVNNVP
+587 KILDLRYKLRVNNVP
-602 TPRTV
+602 TPRRV
-607 TFNDTLTYKT
+607 TFNETLTYKT
-617 YSQDFINSPAESHT
+617 YTQDFINSPAESHT

-671 LKRRA
+671 LKKRA
-676 QTILDENRNNVP
+676 QTILAENRNNVP
-688 LNKRVSQADIDSL
+688 LNKRVSQADIDTL
-701 ANQMQH
+701 TNQMQH

-712 VDAENAVNRKVDDM
+712 VDAENAVNQKADQM

-750 HKNEIIG
+750 HKGNIIG
-757 NIGDQTTDDGVT
+757 DIGDQTTDDGVT

-790 NAKQAI
+790 NAKKAI
-796 RDKAAKQREIIN
+796 RDKATKQREIIN
-808 HTPDATQDEIQDAL
+808 ATPDATEDEIQDAI
-822 NQLTTDETDAI
+822 NQLATDETDAI

-856 GAVAP
+856 GAVVP

-866 QAARDAINQA
+866 KAARDAINQA

-919 DDVDT
+919 ADVDN

-968 QEERQAAIEK
+968 QEERQAAIDK
-978 VNAAVAVAN
+978 VNAAVTAAN

-993 NTNADVEQVKTNAIQ
+993 NTNAEVEQVKTNAIQ
-1008 GIQAIEP
+1008 GIQAITP

-1027 DQSAETQHN
+1027 DKSAETQHN
-1036 AIFNNN
+1036 TIFNNN

-1102 AVNEKAREAIT
+1102 VVNDKAREAIT

-1127 EAINRVNTLKNRALN
+1127 EAINRVNTLKYRALT

-1169 HVTKKQTATGVLT
+1169 HVTKKQTATGVLN

-1206 LNQVDQDLATA
+1206 LNQVDQELATA

-1250 KPAALAQTN
+1250 KPAALAQIN
-1259 QHYSAKLV
+1259 QHYNAKLA
-1267 EINATPDATD
+1267 EINATPDATN

-1391 INAIDNVEAEVVIK
+1391 VNAIDNVEAEVVIK

-1436 ALQALAKEKEKAL
+1436 ASQALAKEKEKAL

-1479 KIKPAAR
+1479 KVKPAAR

-1494 ELRAQINQD
+1494 ELRAKINQD
-1503 KEATAEERQAA
+1503 KEATAEERQVA

-1519 DLVAKAMTNITNDRT
+1519 EFVNQAMTDITNNRT
-1534 NQQVN
+1534 NQQV
-1539 DSTNQ
+1539 DDTTSQ
-1544 ALDDIALVTPDHIV
+1544 ALDSIALVTPDHIV

-1571 AKKHEIEQAEH
+1571 AKKREIEQAEH

-1605 INQAIANND
+1605 IDQAIANND
-1614 VKRVESNGIATLKG
+1614 VKRVETNGIATLKG
-1628 VEPHIVVK
+1628 VQPHIVIK
-1636 PEAQEAIKASADNQV
+1636 PEAQQAIKASAENQV

-1659 ATTDELDEANQQIN
+1659 ATVDELDEANQLIS
-1673 DTLKQGQQDIDNTTQ
+1673 DTLKQAQQEIENTNQ
-1688 DAAVNDVRNQTIK
+1688 DAAVTDVRNQTIK

-1713 RAALDNI
+1713 RAALDSI
-1720 DESNNNQ
+1720 EENNKNQ

-1738 QDERNVAI
+1738 QDERDVAI
-1746 AALNKIVNAIKNDI
+1746 DTLNKIVNTIKNDI
-1760 AQNKTNAEVDQ
+1760 AQNKTNAEVDR
-1771 TEADGNNNIKVI
+1771 TETDGNDNIKVI

-1796 VSAKAEAQN
+1796 VGVKAEAQN

-1838 HADKTAQVNQNSID
+1838 HADKTAQVNQDSID

-1893 EEQNAAIVQVEKELI
+1893 EEQNIAIAQVEKELI

-1914 AGAVTNAD
+1914 ASAVTNAD

-1929 GKNEIREIE
+1929 EKNEIREIE
-1938 PVINKKATARE
+1938 PVISRKASARE

-1960 AIEANVQAT
+1960 AIEANIQAT

-2003 ATLNLQTI
+2003 ASLNLQTI

-2036 HLVQNYRKVSDR
+2036 ALVQNYRKVSDR

-2083 FNVALGDIEAV
+2083 FNVALSDIEAV

-2126 KVKALI
+2126 KVKVLI

-2141 MVDEDATLNDIKK
+2141 MIDEDATLNDIKQH
-2154 DTQLII
+2154 TQFIV
-2160 DEILAIKLPAEVI
+2160 DEILAIKLPAEAMKV
-2173 KASPKVGQPAP
+2173 SPKVIQPAP
-2184 KVCTPIKKEDKQE
+2184 KVCTPIKKEE
-2197 VRKVVKELP
+2197 THESRKVEKELP
-2206 NTGSEEMDL
+2206 NTGSEGMDL
-2215 PLKELALITGAALLA
+2215 PLKEFALITGAALLA
-2230 RRRSKK
+2230 RRRTKN

>member
-7 NKYSIRKYKVGIF
+7 NKYSIRKYKIGIF

-33 NGAQALTTDHNVQG
+33 NGAQALTTDNNVQ
-47 GSNQALPGNSQNTN
+47 SDTNQATPVNSQDKDVAN
-61 ADTNRDIVNDSQNT
+61 NRGLANSAQNT
-75 PNAHATDNT
+75 PNQSATTNQA
-84 STNQALTN
+84 TNQALVN
-92 HQNVDVANQV
+92 HNNGSIVNQATPTSV
-102 GPAPIQP
+102 QSSTP
-109 SASPAQNN
+109 SAQNN
-117 NNSNAN
+117 NHTDGNTTATETVSNAN
-123 STATEPAANTNNNL
+123 NNDV
-137 ASNNNTLNVPN
+137 ASNNTTLNVPN
-148 NTDNN
+148 KKNENG
-153 DSARHLTLKEIQ
+153 SGGHLTLKEIQ

-175 ELVAIAEEASN
+175 ELVAIAEPASN

-191 SRRAAPTD
+191 SRRAAPAD

-205 DPTATPADPTAGNG
+205 DPGAAAAGNG
-219 SAPVAIT
+219 GAPVAIT

-239 IGQNAPNEVLSFDDN
+239 AGQNAPNEVLSFDDN
-254 NIRPSTNR
+254 SIRPSTNR
-262 SVPTV
+262 SVPSV
-267 TVVDNLPGYTL
+267 TVVDNLPGFTL
-278 INGGKVGVFSH
+278 INGGKVGVLSH
-289 AMVRTSMFDSGDAKN
+289 AMVRTSMFEAGSN
-304 YQAQGNVIALGRIRG
+304 RTYQAQGNVLALGRISG
-319 NDTNDHGDFNGIEK
+319 TDASNHGDFNGIEK
-333 TLTVNP
+333 SLTVNP
-339 NSELIFEFNTMTTK
+339 NSELIFEFNTMPTK
-353 NYQAQGNVIALGRI
+353 NGQGATNV
-367 RGNDTNDHGDFNGIE
+367 
-382 KTLTVNPNSELIF
+382 
-395 EFNTMTTKN
+395 
-404 YQGMTNLI
+404 I
-412 IKNADN
+412 IKNADTN
-418 DTVIGEKVVAY
+418 DTIAEKTVEG
-429 GPIWRLLKVP
+429 GPTLRLFKVP
-439 ENVSHLKIQFVPKND
+439 DNVRNLKIQFVPKND

-459 RGIYQLRDGYKYY
+459 RGIYQLKDGYKYY
-472 DFVDSIGLHSGSHV
+472 SFVDSIGLHSGSHV

-512 GNFGAS
+512 GNSGAS
-518 FNTDDF
+518 LDTDEF

-547 GNSGVDI
+547 NNSGVDV

-566 IITIKSTGGGTG
+566 VITIKSTGGGTT

-617 YSQDFINSPAESHT
+617 YTQDFINSAAESHT

-671 LKRRA
+671 LKKRA
-676 QTILDENRNNVP
+676 QTILAENRNNVP

-701 ANQMQH
+701 TNQMQH

-712 VDAENAVNRKVDDM
+712 VDAENAVNQKADQM

-750 HKNEIIG
+750 HKGNIIG
-757 NIGDQTTDDGVT
+757 DIGDQTTDDGVT

-790 NAKQAI
+790 NAKKAI
-796 RDKAAKQREIIN
+796 RDKATKQREIIN
-808 HTPDATQDEIQDAL
+808 ATPDATEDEIQDAL
-822 NQLTTDETDAI
+822 NQLATDETDAI

-856 GAVAP
+856 GAVVP

-866 QAARDAINQA
+866 KAARDAINQA

-919 DDVDT
+919 ADVDN

-968 QEERQAAIEK
+968 QEERQAAIDK
-978 VNAAVAVAN
+978 VNAAVTAAN

-1008 GIQAIEP
+1008 GIQAITP

-1027 DQSAETQHN
+1027 DKSAETQHN
-1036 AIFNNN
+1036 TIFNNN

-1102 AVNEKAREAIT
+1102 VVNDKAREAIT

-1127 EAINRVNTLKNRALN
+1127 EAINRVNTLKNRALT

-1169 HVTKKQTATGVLT
+1169 HVTKKQTATGVLN

-1206 LNQVDQDLATA
+1206 LNQVDQELATA
-1217 INNINQADTNAEV
+1217 INNINQADTNEEV

-1250 KPAALAQTN
+1250 KPAALAQIN
-1259 QHYSAKLV
+1259 QHYNAKLA
-1267 EINATPDATD
+1267 EINATPDATN

-1298 KQANTNAEVDQAA
+1298 KKANTNAEVDQAA

-1391 INAIDNVEAEVVIK
+1391 VNAIDNVEAEVVIK

-1436 ALQALAKEKEKAL
+1436 ASQALAKEKEKAL

-1479 KIKPAAR
+1479 KVKPAAR

-1494 ELRAQINQD
+1494 ELRAKINQD
-1503 KEATAEERQAA
+1503 KEATAEERQVA

-1519 DLVAKAMTNITNDRT
+1519 EFVNQAMTDITNNRT
-1534 NQQVN
+1534 NQQV
-1539 DSTNQ
+1539 DDTTSQ
-1544 ALDDIALVTPDHIV
+1544 ALDSIALVAPEHIV

-1571 AKKHEIEQAEH
+1571 AKKQEIEQAEH

-1599 KRALQN
+1599 KLALQN
-1605 INQAIANND
+1605 INQAVTNND
-1614 VKRVESNGIATLKG
+1614 VKRVETNGIATLKG
-1628 VEPHIVVK
+1628 VQPHIVIK
-1636 PEAQEAIKASADNQV
+1636 PEAQQAIKASAENQV

-1659 ATTDELDEANQQIN
+1659 ATVDELDEANQLIS
-1673 DTLKQGQQDIDNTTQ
+1673 DTLKQAQQEIENTNQ
-1688 DAAVNDVRNQTIK
+1688 DAAVTDVRNQTIK

-1713 RAALDNI
+1713 RAALDSI
-1720 DESNNNQ
+1720 EENNKNQ

-1738 QDERNVAI
+1738 QDERDVAI
-1746 AALNKIVNAIKNDI
+1746 DTLNKIVNTIKNDI
-1760 AQNKTNAEVDQ
+1760 AQNKTNAEVDR
-1771 TEADGNNNIKVI
+1771 TETDGNDNIKVI

-1796 VSAKAEAQN
+1796 VGVKAEAQN

-1838 HADKTAQVNQNSID
+1838 HADKTAQVNQDSIN

-1893 EEQNAAIVQVEKELI
+1893 EEQNIAIAQVEKELI

-1914 AGAVTNAD
+1914 ASAVTNAD
-1922 VAYLLHD
+1922 VAYLLHNE
-1929 GKNEIREIE
+1929 KNEIREIE
-1938 PVINKKATARE
+1938 PVINRKASARE

-1960 AIEANVQAT
+1960 AIEANIQAT

-2003 ATLNLQTI
+2003 ASLNLQTI

-2036 HLVQNYRKVSDR
+2036 ALVQNYRKVSDR

-2083 FNVALGDIEAV
+2083 FNVALSDIEAV

-2126 KVKALI
+2126 KVKVLI

-2141 MVDEDATLNDIKK
+2141 MIDEDATLNDIKQH
-2154 DTQLII
+2154 TQFIV
-2160 DEILAIKLPAEVI
+2160 DEILAIKLPAEATKV
-2173 KASPKVGQPAP
+2173 SPKVIQPAP
-2184 KVCTPIKKEDKQE
+2184 KVCTPIKKEE
-2197 VRKVVKELP
+2197 THESRKVEKELP
-2206 NTGSEEMDL
+2206 NTGSEGMDL
-2215 PLKELALITGAALLA
+2215 PLKEFALITGAALLA
-2230 RRRSKK
+2230 RRRTKN

>member
-33 NGAQALTTDHNVQG
+33 NGAQALTTDNNVQNDT
-47 GSNQALPGNSQNTN
+47 NQATPVNSQDKDVAN
-61 ADTNRDIVNDSQNT
+61 NRGLANSAQNT
-75 PNAHATDNT
+75 PNQSATTNQA
-84 STNQALTN
+84 TNQALVN
-92 HQNVDVANQV
+92 HNNGSIVNQATPTSV
-102 GPAPIQP
+102 QSSTP
-109 SASPAQNN
+109 SAQNN
-117 NNSNAN
+117 NHTDGNTTATETVSNAN
-123 STATEPAANTNNNL
+123 NNDV
-137 ASNNNTLNVPN
+137 ASNNTTLNVPN
-148 NTDNN
+148 KTNENG
-153 DSARHLTLKEIQ
+153 SGGHLTLKEIQ

-175 ELVAIAEEASN
+175 ELVAIAEPASN

-191 SRRAAPTD
+191 SRRAAPAD

-205 DPTATPADPTAGNG
+205 DPGAAAAGNG
-219 SAPVAIT
+219 GAPVAIT

-239 IGQNAPNEVLSFDDN
+239 AGQNAPNEVLSFDDN
-254 NIRPSTNR
+254 SIRPSTNR
-262 SVPTV
+262 SVPSV
-267 TVVDNLPGYTL
+267 TVVDNLPGFTL
-278 INGGKVGVFSH
+278 INGGKVGVLSH
-289 AMVRTSMFDSGDAKN
+289 AMVRTSMFEAGSN
-304 YQAQGNVIALGRIRG
+304 RTYQAQGNVLALGRISG
-319 NDTNDHGDFNGIEK
+319 TDASNHGDFNGIEK
-333 TLTVNP
+333 SLTVNP
-339 NSELIFEFNTMTTK
+339 NSELIFEFNTMPTK
-353 NYQAQGNVIALGRI
+353 NGQGATNV
-367 RGNDTNDHGDFNGIE
+367 
-382 KTLTVNPNSELIF
+382 
-395 EFNTMTTKN
+395 
-404 YQGMTNLI
+404 I
-412 IKNADN
+412 IKNADTN
-418 DTVIGEKVVAY
+418 DTIAEKTVEG
-429 GPIWRLLKVP
+429 GPTLRLFKVP
-439 ENVSHLKIQFVPKND
+439 DNVRNLKIQFVPKND

-459 RGIYQLRDGYKYY
+459 RGIYQLKDGYKYY
-472 DFVDSIGLHSGSHV
+472 SFVDSIGLHSGSHV

-512 GNFGAS
+512 GNSGAS
-518 FNTDDF
+518 LDTDEF

-547 GNSGVDI
+547 NNSGVDV

-566 IITIKSTGGGTG
+566 VITIKSTGGGTT

-617 YSQDFINSPAESHT
+617 YTQDFINSAAESHT

-671 LKRRA
+671 LKKRA
-676 QTILDENRNNVP
+676 QTILAENRNNVP
-688 LNKRVSQADIDSL
+688 LNKRVSQADIDTL
-701 ANQMQH
+701 TNQMQH

-712 VDAENAVNRKVDDM
+712 VDAENAVNQKADQM

-750 HKNEIIG
+750 HKGNIIG
-757 NIGDQTTDDGVT
+757 DIGDQTTDDGVT

-790 NAKQAI
+790 NAKKAI
-796 RDKAAKQREIIN
+796 RDKATKQREIIN
-808 HTPDATQDEIQDAL
+808 ATPDATEDEIQDAI
-822 NQLTTDETDAI
+822 NQLATDETDAI

-856 GAVAP
+856 GSVVP

-919 DDVDT
+919 ADVDN

-968 QEERQAAIEK
+968 QEERQAAIDK
-978 VNAAVAVAN
+978 VNAAVTAAN

-993 NTNADVEQVKTNAIQ
+993 NTNAEVEQVKTNAIQ
-1008 GIQAIEP
+1008 GIQAITP

-1027 DQSAETQHN
+1027 DKSAETQHN
-1036 AIFNNN
+1036 TIFNNN

-1102 AVNEKAREAIT
+1102 VVNDKAREAIT

-1127 EAINRVNTLKNRALN
+1127 EAINRVNTLKNRALT

-1169 HVTKKQTATGVLT
+1169 HVTKKQTATGVLN

-1206 LNQVDQDLATA
+1206 LNQVDQELATA

-1250 KPAALAQTN
+1250 KPAALAQIN
-1259 QHYSAKLV
+1259 QHYNAKLA
-1267 EINATPDATD
+1267 EINATPDATN

-1382 QVDATTNQA
+1382 QVDTTTNQA
-1391 INAIDNVEAEVVIK
+1391 LNAIDNVEAEVVIK

-1436 ALQALAKEKEKAL
+1436 ASQALAKEKEKAL

-1479 KIKPAAR
+1479 KVKPAAR

-1494 ELRAQINQD
+1494 ELRAKINQD
-1503 KEATAEERQAA
+1503 KEATAEERQVA

-1519 DLVAKAMTNITNDRT
+1519 EFVNQAMTDITNNRT
-1534 NQQVN
+1534 NQQV
-1539 DSTNQ
+1539 DDTTSQ
-1544 ALDDIALVTPDHIV
+1544 ALDSIALVAPEHIV

-1571 AKKHEIEQAEH
+1571 AKKQEIEQAEH

-1588 QVALNQLANNE
+1588 QVALNQLANN
-1599 KRALQN
+1599 KKLALQN
-1605 INQAIANND
+1605 INQAVTNND
-1614 VKRVESNGIATLKG
+1614 VKRVETNGIATLKG
-1628 VEPHIVVK
+1628 VQPHIVIK
-1636 PEAQEAIKASADNQV
+1636 PEAQQAIKASAENQV

-1659 ATTDELDEANQQIN
+1659 ATVDELDEANQLIS
-1673 DTLKQGQQDIDNTTQ
+1673 DTLKQAQQEIENTNQ
-1688 DAAVNDVRNQTIK
+1688 DAAVTDVRNQTIK

-1713 RAALDNI
+1713 RAALDSI
-1720 DESNNNQ
+1720 EENNKNQ

-1738 QDERNVAI
+1738 QDERDVAI
-1746 AALNKIVNAIKNDI
+1746 DTLNKIVNTIKNDI
-1760 AQNKTNAEVDQ
+1760 AQNKTNAEVDR
-1771 TEADGNNNIKVI
+1771 TETDGNDNIKVI

-1796 VSAKAEAQN
+1796 VGVKAEAQN

-1838 HADKTAQVNQNSID
+1838 HADKTAQVNQDSID

-1893 EEQNAAIVQVEKELI
+1893 EEQNIAIAQVEKELI

-1914 AGAVTNAD
+1914 ASAVTNAD

-1929 GKNEIREIE
+1929 EKNEIREIE
-1938 PVINKKATARE
+1938 PVISRKASARE

-1960 AIEANVQAT
+1960 AIEANIQAT

-2003 ATLNLQTI
+2003 ASLNLQTI

-2036 HLVQNYRKVSDR
+2036 ALVQNYRKVSDR

-2083 FNVALGDIEAV
+2083 FNVALSDIEAV

-2126 KVKALI
+2126 KVKVLI

-2141 MVDEDATLNDIKK
+2141 MIDEDATLNDIKQH
-2154 DTQLII
+2154 TQFIV
-2160 DEILAIKLPAEVI
+2160 DEILAIKLPAEAMKV
-2173 KASPKVGQPAP
+2173 SPKVIQPAP
-2184 KVCTPIKKEDKQE
+2184 KVCTPIKKEE
-2197 VRKVVKELP
+2197 THESRKVEKELP

-2215 PLKELALITGAALLA
+2215 PLKEFALITGAALLA
-2230 RRRSKK
+2230 RRRTKN

>member
-47 GSNQALPGNSQNTN
+47 GSNQALPGNSPNTN
-61 ADTNRDIVNDSQNT
+61 ADTNRDIVNGSQNT

-92 HQNVDVANQV
+92 HQNVGVANQV
-102 GPAPIQP
+102 APAPIQP
-109 SASPAQNN
+109 STSSASNN
-117 NNSNAN
+117 NHSDAN

-191 SRRAAPTD
+191 SRRAAPAD
-199 PNATPA
+199 PN
-205 DPTATPADPTAGNG
+205 ATPADPTAGNG

-226 APYTPT
+226 APFTPT

-239 IGQNAPNEVLSFDDN
+239 IGQNAPNEVLTFDDN

-304 YQAQGNVIALGRIRG
+304 YQAQGNVIALGRIKG
-319 NDTNDHGDFNGIEK
+319 NDTNDHGG
-333 TLTVNP
+333 
-339 NSELIFEFNTMTTK
+339 
-353 NYQAQGNVIALGRI
+353 
-367 RGNDTNDHGDFNGIE
+367 FNGIE

-554 NDMNVTYDAANR
+554 NNMNVTYDAANR

-607 TFNDTLTYKT
+607 TFNDILTYKT
-617 YSQDFINSPAESHT
+617 YTQDFINSPAESHT

-664 SLDIFND
+664 SLDIFNE

-701 ANQMQH
+701 VNQMQH

-808 HTPDATQDEIQDAL
+808 NTPDATQDEIQDAL

-978 VNAAVAVAN
+978 VNAAVAAAN

-1102 AVNEKAREAIT
+1102 AVNDKAREAIT

-1199 TEEKQVA
+1199 DEEKQVA

-1250 KPAALAQTN
+1250 KPTALAQIN
-1259 QHYSAKLV
+1259 QHYNAKLA

-1391 INAIDNVEAEVVIK
+1391 INAIDNVEAKVVIK

-1436 ALQALAKEKEKAL
+1436 ALLALAKEKEKAL

-1479 KIKPAAR
+1479 KVKPAAR

-1558 RAAARDAVKQQYE
+1558 RATARDAVKQQYE

-1605 INQAIANND
+1605 IDQAIANND

-1914 AGAVTNAD
+1914 ASAVTNAD

-1954 FNDKKQ
+1954 FNDKKL

-2003 ATLNLQTI
+2003 ASLNLQTI

-2132 DQYVADGNR
+2132 DQYVADGIR
-2141 MVDEDATLNDIKK
+2141 MIDEDATLNDIKQH
-2154 DTQLII
+2154 TQFIV
-2160 DEILAIKLPAEVI
+2160 DEILAIKLPAEATKVL
-2173 KASPKVGQPAP
+2173 PKVGQPAP
-2184 KVCTPIKKEDKQE
+2184 KLCTSIKKVDKQE

-2230 RRRSKK
+2230 RRRNKN

>member
-33 NGAQALTTDHNVQG
+33 NGAQALTTDNNVQ
-47 GSNQALPGNSQNTN
+47 SDTNQATPVNSQDKDVAN
-61 ADTNRDIVNDSQNT
+61 NRGLANSAQNT
-75 PNAHATDNT
+75 PNQSATTNQA
-84 STNQALTN
+84 TNQALVN
-92 HQNVDVANQV
+92 HNNGSIVNQATPTSV
-102 GPAPIQP
+102 QSSTP
-109 SASPAQNN
+109 SAQNN
-117 NNSNAN
+117 NHTDGNTTATETVSNAN
-123 STATEPAANTNNNL
+123 NND
-137 ASNNNTLNVPN
+137 AVSNNTTLNVPN
-148 NTDNN
+148 KTNENG
-153 DSARHLTLKEIQ
+153 SGGHLTLKEIQ

-175 ELVAIAEEASN
+175 ELVAIAEPASN

-191 SRRAAPTD
+191 SKRAAPAD

-205 DPTATPADPTAGNG
+205 DPAAAVAGNG
-219 SAPVAIT
+219 GAPVAIT

-239 IGQNAPNEVLSFDDN
+239 AGQNAPNEVLSFDDN
-254 NIRPSTNR
+254 GIRPSTNR
-262 SVPTV
+262 SVPSV
-267 TVVDNLPGYTL
+267 TVVDNLPGFTL

-289 AMVRTSMFDSGDAKN
+289 AMVRTSMFDSADAKN
-304 YQAQGNVIALGRIRG
+304 YQAQGNVIALGRI
-319 NDTNDHGDFNGIEK
+319 K
-333 TLTVNP
+333 
-339 NSELIFEFNTMTTK
+339 
-353 NYQAQGNVIALGRI
+353 
-367 RGNDTNDHGDFNGIE
+367 GNDTNDHGDFNGIE

-404 YQGMTNLI
+404 YQGVTNLI

-418 DTVIGEKVVAY
+418 DTVIAEKSVAY
-429 GPIWRLLKVP
+429 GPIWRLFKVP

-524 VYKIQLP
+524 VYQVQLP

-547 GNSGVDI
+547 SNSGVDM
-554 NDMNVTYDAANR
+554 NDFNVTYDAANR
-566 IITIKSTGGGTG
+566 VITIKSTGGGSG

-617 YSQDFINSPAESHT
+617 YTQDFINSPAESHT
-631 VSTNPYTIDIIMN
+631 VRTNPYTIDIIMN

-701 ANQMQH
+701 TNQMQH

-712 VDAENAVNRKVDDM
+712 VDAENAVNKKVDQM

-790 NAKQAI
+790 NAKKAI
-796 RDKAAKQREIIN
+796 RDKATKQREIIN
-808 HTPDATQDEIQDAL
+808 ATPDATEDEIQDAL
-822 NQLTTDETDAI
+822 NQLATDETDAI

-842 ADVETAKNNGINTI
+842 ADVEIAKNNGINTI
-856 GAVAP
+856 GAVVP

-919 DDVDT
+919 ADVDN

-968 QEERQAAIEK
+968 QEERQAAIDK
-978 VNAAVAVAN
+978 VNAAVTAAN

-1008 GIQAIEP
+1008 GIQAITP

-1027 DQSAETQHN
+1027 DKSAETQHN
-1036 AIFNNN
+1036 TIFNNN

-1102 AVNEKAREAIT
+1102 VVNDKAREAIT

-1127 EAINRVNTLKNRALN
+1127 EAINRVNTLKNRALT

-1169 HVTKKQTATGVLT
+1169 HVTKKQTATGVLN

-1206 LNQVDQDLATA
+1206 LNQVDQELATA

-1250 KPAALAQTN
+1250 KPAALAQIN
-1259 QHYSAKLV
+1259 QHYNAKLA
-1267 EINATPDATD
+1267 EINATPDATN

-1283 INTLNQDR
+1283 INTLNLDR

-1382 QVDATTNQA
+1382 QVDTTTNQA
-1391 INAIDNVEAEVVIK
+1391 LKAIDNVEAEVVIK

-1436 ALQALAKEKEKAL
+1436 ASQALAKEKEKAL

-1479 KIKPAAR
+1479 KVKPAAR

-1494 ELRAQINQD
+1494 ELRAKINQD
-1503 KEATAEERQAA
+1503 KEATAEERQVA

-1519 DLVAKAMTNITNDRT
+1519 EFVNQAMTDITNNRT
-1534 NQQVN
+1534 NQQV
-1539 DSTNQ
+1539 DDTTSQ
-1544 ALDDIALVTPDHIV
+1544 ALDSIALVTPDHIV

-1571 AKKHEIEQAEH
+1571 AKKREIEQAEH

-1605 INQAIANND
+1605 INQAVTNND
-1614 VKRVESNGIATLKG
+1614 VKRVETNGIATLKG
-1628 VEPHIVVK
+1628 VQPHIVIK
-1636 PEAQEAIKASADNQV
+1636 PEAQQAIKASAENQV

-1659 ATTDELDEANQQIN
+1659 ATVDELDEANQLIS
-1673 DTLKQGQQDIDNTTQ
+1673 DTLKQAQQEIENTNQ
-1688 DAAVNDVRNQTIK
+1688 DAAVTDVRNQTIK

-1713 RAALDNI
+1713 RAALDSI
-1720 DESNNNQ
+1720 EENNKNQ

-1738 QDERNVAI
+1738 QDERDVAI
-1746 AALNKIVNAIKNDI
+1746 DTLNKIVNTIKNDI
-1760 AQNKTNAEVDQ
+1760 AQNKTNAEVDR
-1771 TEADGNNNIKVI
+1771 TETDGNDNIKVI

-1796 VSAKAEAQN
+1796 VGVKAEAQN

-1838 HADKTAQVNQNSID
+1838 HADKTAQVNQDSIN

-1893 EEQNAAIVQVEKELI
+1893 EEQNIAIAQVEKELI

-1914 AGAVTNAD
+1914 ASAVTNAD

-1929 GKNEIREIE
+1929 EKNEIREIE
-1938 PVINKKATARE
+1938 PVINRKASARE

-1960 AIEANVQAT
+1960 AIEANIQAT

-2003 ATLNLQTI
+2003 ASLNLQTI

-2036 HLVQNYRKVSDR
+2036 ALVQNYRKVSNR

-2083 FNVALGDIEAV
+2083 FNVALSDIEAV

-2126 KVKALI
+2126 KVKVLI

-2141 MVDEDATLNDIKK
+2141 MIDEDATLNDIKQH
-2154 DTQLII
+2154 TQFIV
-2160 DEILAIKLPAEVI
+2160 DEILAIKLPAEETKV
-2173 KASPKVGQPAP
+2173 SPKEIQPAP
-2184 KVCTPIKKEDKQE
+2184 KVCTPIKKEE
-2197 VRKVVKELP
+2197 THESRKVEKELP
-2206 NTGSEEMDL
+2206 NTGSEGMDL
-2215 PLKELALITGAALLA
+2215 PLKEFALITGRLC
-2230 RRRSKK
+2230 
-2236 EKES
+2236 

>member
-33 NGAQALTTDHNVQG
+33 NGAQALTTDNNVQ
-47 GSNQALPGNSQNTN
+47 SDTNQATPVNSQDKDVAN
-61 ADTNRDIVNDSQNT
+61 NRGLANSAQNT
-75 PNAHATDNT
+75 PNQSATTNQA
-84 STNQALTN
+84 TNQALVN
-92 HQNVDVANQV
+92 HNNGSIVNQATPTSV
-102 GPAPIQP
+102 QSSTP
-109 SASPAQNN
+109 SAQNN
-117 NNSNAN
+117 NHTDGNTTATETVSNAN
-123 STATEPAANTNNNL
+123 NND
-137 ASNNNTLNVPN
+137 AVSNNTTLNVPN
-148 NTDNN
+148 KTNENG
-153 DSARHLTLKEIQ
+153 SGGHLTLKEIQ

-175 ELVAIAEEASN
+175 ELVAIAEPASN

-191 SRRAAPTD
+191 SRRAAPAD

-205 DPTATPADPTAGNG
+205 DPAAAAAGNG
-219 SAPVAIT
+219 GAPVAIT

-239 IGQNAPNEVLSFDDN
+239 AGQNAPNEVLSFDDN
-254 NIRPSTNR
+254 GIRPSTNR
-262 SVPTV
+262 SVPSV
-267 TVVDNLPGYTL
+267 TVVDNLPGFTL

-289 AMVRTSMFDSGDAKN
+289 AMVRTSMFDSADAKN
-304 YQAQGNVIALGRIRG
+304 YQAQGNVIALGRI
-319 NDTNDHGDFNGIEK
+319 K
-333 TLTVNP
+333 
-339 NSELIFEFNTMTTK
+339 
-353 NYQAQGNVIALGRI
+353 
-367 RGNDTNDHGDFNGIE
+367 GNDTNDHGDFNGIE

-404 YQGMTNLI
+404 YQGVTNLI

-418 DTVIGEKVVAY
+418 DTVIAEKSVAY
-429 GPIWRLLKVP
+429 GPIWRLFKVP

-524 VYKIQLP
+524 VYQVQLP

-547 GNSGVDI
+547 SNSGVDM
-554 NDMNVTYDAANR
+554 NDFNVTYDAANR
-566 IITIKSTGGGTG
+566 VITIKSTGGGSG

-617 YSQDFINSPAESHT
+617 YTQDFINSPAESHT

-650 EVDRRIQQADYTFA
+650 EVDRRIQQSDYTFA

-701 ANQMQH
+701 TNQMQH

-712 VDAENAVNRKVDDM
+712 VDAENAVNKKVDQM

-740 KQAAIQVIEE
+740 KQAAIKVIEE

-790 NAKQAI
+790 NAKKAI
-796 RDKAAKQREIIN
+796 RDKATKQREIIN
-808 HTPDATQDEIQDAL
+808 ATPDATEDEIQDAL
-822 NQLTTDETDAI
+822 NQLATDETDAI

-856 GAVAP
+856 GAVVP

-919 DDVDT
+919 ADVDN

-968 QEERQAAIEK
+968 QEERQAAIDK
-978 VNAAVAVAN
+978 VNAAVTAAN

-1008 GIQAIEP
+1008 GIQAITP

-1027 DQSAETQHN
+1027 DKSAETQHN
-1036 AIFNNN
+1036 TIFNNN

-1102 AVNEKAREAIT
+1102 AVNDKAREAIT

-1127 EAINRVNTLKNRALN
+1127 EAINRVNTLKNRALT

-1169 HVTKKQTATGVLT
+1169 HVTKKQTATGVLN

-1206 LNQVDQDLATA
+1206 LNQVDQELATA

-1250 KPAALAQTN
+1250 KPAALAQIN
-1259 QHYSAKLV
+1259 QHYNAKLA
-1267 EINATPDATD
+1267 EINATPDATN

-1283 INTLNQDR
+1283 INTLNLDR

-1382 QVDATTNQA
+1382 QVDTTTNQA
-1391 INAIDNVEAEVVIK
+1391 LKAIDNVEAEVVIK

-1436 ALQALAKEKEKAL
+1436 ASQALAKEKEKAL

-1479 KIKPAAR
+1479 KVKPAAR

-1494 ELRAQINQD
+1494 ELRAKINQD
-1503 KEATAEERQAA
+1503 KEATAEERQVA

-1519 DLVAKAMTNITNDRT
+1519 EFVNQAMTDITINRT
-1534 NQQVN
+1534 NQQV
-1539 DSTNQ
+1539 DDTTSQ
-1544 ALDDIALVTPDHIV
+1544 ALDSIALVAPEHIV

-1571 AKKHEIEQAEH
+1571 AKKQEIEQAEH

-1599 KRALQN
+1599 KLALQN
-1605 INQAIANND
+1605 INQAVTNND
-1614 VKRVESNGIATLKG
+1614 VKRVETNGIATLKG
-1628 VEPHIVVK
+1628 VQPHIVIK
-1636 PEAQEAIKASADNQV
+1636 PEAQQAIKASAENQV

-1659 ATTDELDEANQQIN
+1659 ATVDELDEANQLIS
-1673 DTLKQGQQDIDNTTQ
+1673 DTLKQAQQEIENTNQ
-1688 DAAVNDVRNQTIK
+1688 DAAVIDVRNQTIK

-1713 RAALDNI
+1713 RAALDSI
-1720 DESNNNQ
+1720 EENNKNQ

-1738 QDERNVAI
+1738 QDERDVAI
-1746 AALNKIVNAIKNDI
+1746 DTLNKIVNTIKNDI
-1760 AQNKTNAEVDQ
+1760 AQNKTNAEVDR
-1771 TEADGNNNIKVI
+1771 TETDGNDNIKVI

-1796 VSAKAEAQN
+1796 VGVKAEAQN

-1838 HADKTAQVNQNSID
+1838 HADKTAQVNQDSIN

-1893 EEQNAAIVQVEKELI
+1893 EEQNAAIAQVEQALI

-1914 AGAVTNAD
+1914 ASAVTNAD

-1938 PVINKKATARE
+1938 PVINRKATARE

-1954 FNDKKQ
+1954 LNDKKQ

-1969 VEERNSIL
+1969 VEERNSVL
-1977 AQLQNIYDTAIGQI
+1977 AELQNIYDAAIGQL
-1991 DQDRSNAQVDKT
+1991 DHDRSNAQVDKT
-2003 ATLNLQTI
+2003 ASFNLQTI

-2016 HPIKKP
+2016 HPVKKP
-2022 DAEKTINDD
+2022 DAEKTINVD
-2031 LARVT
+2031 LVRVT
-2036 HLVQNYRKVSDR
+2036 ALVQNYRKVSDR
-2048 NKADALKAI
+2048 NKVDALKAI

-2083 FNVALGDIEAV
+2083 FNVALSDIEAV

-2126 KVKALI
+2126 KIKVLI

-2141 MVDEDATLNDIKK
+2141 MIDEDATLNDIKQH
-2154 DTQLII
+2154 TQFIV
-2160 DEILAIKLPAEVI
+2160 DEILAIKLPAEATKV
-2173 KASPKVGQPAP
+2173 SPKVIQPAP
-2184 KVCTPIKKEDKQE
+2184 KVCTPIKKEE
-2197 VRKVVKELP
+2197 THESRKVEKELP
-2206 NTGSEEMDL
+2206 NTGSEGMDL
-2215 PLKELALITGAALLA
+2215 PLKEFALITGAALLA
-2230 RRRSKK
+2230 RRRTKI

>member
-33 NGAQALTTDHNVQG
+33 NGAQALTTDNNVQ
-47 GSNQALPGNSQNTN
+47 SDTNQATPVNSQ
-61 ADTNRDIVNDSQNT
+61 DTNVANNRGLANSAQNT
-75 PNAHATDNT
+75 PNQSATTNQ
-84 STNQALTN
+84 STNQALVN
-92 HQNVDVANQV
+92 HNNGSIANQAT
-102 GPAPIQP
+102 PAPIQP
-109 SASPAQNN
+109 SASTAQNN
-117 NNSNAN
+117 NHSDAN
-123 STATEPAANTNNNL
+123 STATETVSNANNNDVV
-137 ASNNNTLNVPN
+137 SNNTTLNVPN
-148 NTDNN
+148 RTNENG
-153 DSARHLTLKEIQ
+153 SGGHLTLKEIQ

-175 ELVAIAEEASN
+175 ELVAIAEQASN

-191 SRRAAPTD
+191 SRRAAPAD

-205 DPTATPADPTAGNG
+205 DPAAAAAGNG
-219 SAPVAIT
+219 GAPVAIT

-239 IGQNAPNEVLSFDDN
+239 AGQNAPNEVLSFDDN
-254 NIRPSTNR
+254 GIRPSTNR
-262 SVPTV
+262 SVPSV
-267 TVVDNLPGYTL
+267 TVVDNLPGFTL

-304 YQAQGNVIALGRIRG
+304 YQAQGNVIALGRIKG

-333 TLTVNP
+333 
-339 NSELIFEFNTMTTK
+339 S
-353 NYQAQGNVIALGRI
+353 
-367 RGNDTNDHGDFNGIE
+367 
-382 KTLTVNPNSELIF
+382 LTVNPNSELIF

-404 YQGMTNLI
+404 YQGVTNLI

-418 DTVIGEKVVAY
+418 DTVIAEKSVAY
-429 GPIWRLLKVP
+429 GPIWRLFKVP
-439 ENVSHLKIQFVPKND
+439 DNVSHLKIQFVPKND

-524 VYKIQLP
+524 VYKVQLP

-547 GNSGVDI
+547 SNSGVDM
-554 NDMNVTYDAANR
+554 NDFNVTYDAANR
-566 IITIKSTGGGTG
+566 VITIKSTGGGSG

-617 YSQDFINSPAESHT
+617 YTQDFINSPAESHT

-664 SLDIFND
+664 SLDIFNG

-701 ANQMQH
+701 TNQMQH

-712 VDAENAVNRKVDDM
+712 VDAENAVNKKVDQM

-757 NIGDQTTDDGVT
+757 DIGDQTTDAGVT

-790 NAKQAI
+790 NAKKAI
-796 RDKAAKQREIIN
+796 RDKATKQREIIN
-808 HTPDATQDEIQDAL
+808 ATPDATEDEIQDAI
-822 NQLTTDETDAI
+822 NQLATDETDAI

-856 GAVAP
+856 GAVVP

-866 QAARDAINQA
+866 KAARDAINQA

-890 TQEEKNAALN
+890 TQEEKDAALN

-919 DDVDT
+919 ADVDN

-968 QEERQAAIEK
+968 QEERQAAIDK
-978 VNAAVAVAN
+978 VNAAVTAAN

-993 NTNADVEQVKTNAIQ
+993 NTNANVEQVKTNAIQ
-1008 GIQAIEP
+1008 GIQAITP

-1027 DQSAETQHN
+1027 DKSAETQHN
-1036 AIFNNN
+1036 TIFNN

-1102 AVNEKAREAIT
+1102 AVNDKAREAIT

-1127 EAINRVNTLKNRALN
+1127 EAINRVNTLKNRALT

-1169 HVTKKQTATGVLT
+1169 HVTKKQTATGVLN

-1206 LNQVDQDLATA
+1206 LNQVDQELATA

-1250 KPAALAQTN
+1250 KPAALAQIN
-1259 QHYSAKLV
+1259 QHYNAKLA
-1267 EINATPDATD
+1267 EINATPDATN

-1391 INAIDNVEAEVVIK
+1391 VNAIDNVEAEVVIK

-1436 ALQALAKEKEKAL
+1436 ASQALTKEKEKAL

-1479 KIKPAAR
+1479 KVKPAAR

-1494 ELRAQINQD
+1494 ELRAKINQD
-1503 KEATAEERQAA
+1503 KEATAEERQVA

-1519 DLVAKAMTNITNDRT
+1519 EFVNQAMTDITNNRT
-1534 NQQVN
+1534 NQQV
-1539 DSTNQ
+1539 DDTTSQ
-1544 ALDDIALVTPDHIV
+1544 ALDSIALVTPEHIV
-1558 RAAARDAVKQQYE
+1558 RAGARDAVKQQYE
-1571 AKKHEIEQAEH
+1571 AKKQEIEQAEH

-1599 KRALQN
+1599 KLALQN
-1605 INQAIANND
+1605 INQAVTNND
-1614 VKRVESNGIATLKG
+1614 VKRVETNGIATLKG
-1628 VEPHIVVK
+1628 VQPHIVIK
-1636 PEAQEAIKASADNQV
+1636 PEEQQAIKASAENQV

-1659 ATTDELDEANQQIN
+1659 ATVDELDEANQLIS
-1673 DTLKQGQQDIDNTTQ
+1673 DTLKKAQQEIENTNQ
-1688 DAAVNDVRNQTIK
+1688 DAAVTDVRNQTIK

-1713 RAALDNI
+1713 RAALDSI
-1720 DESNNNQ
+1720 EENNKNQ

-1738 QDERNVAI
+1738 QDERDVAI
-1746 AALNKIVNAIKNDI
+1746 DTLNKIVNTIKNDI
-1760 AQNKTNAEVDQ
+1760 AQNKTNAEVDR
-1771 TEADGNNNIKVI
+1771 TETDGNDNIKVI

-1796 VSAKAEAQN
+1796 VGVKAEAQN

-1838 HADKTAQVNQNSID
+1838 HADKTAQVNQDSIN

-1893 EEQNAAIVQVEKELI
+1893 EEQNAAIAQVEKELI

-1914 AGAVTNAD
+1914 ASAVTNAD

-1929 GKNEIREIE
+1929 EKNEIREIE
-1938 PVINKKATARE
+1938 PVINRKASARE

-1960 AIEANVQAT
+1960 AIEANIQAT

-2003 ATLNLQTI
+2003 ASLNLQTI

-2036 HLVQNYRKVSDR
+2036 ALVQNYRKVSDR

-2083 FNVALGDIEAV
+2083 FNVALSDIEAV

-2126 KVKALI
+2126 KVKVLI

-2141 MVDEDATLNDIKK
+2141 MIDEDATLNDIKQH
-2154 DTQLII
+2154 TQFIV
-2160 DEILAIKLPAEVI
+2160 DEILAIKLPAEATKV
-2173 KASPKVGQPAP
+2173 SPKVIQSAP
-2184 KVCTPIKKEDKQE
+2184 KVCTPIIKEE
-2197 VRKVVKELP
+2197 THESRKVEKELP
-2206 NTGSEEMDL
+2206 NTGSEGMDL
-2215 PLKELALITGAALLA
+2215 PLKEFALITGAALLA
-2230 RRRSKK
+2230 RRRTKN

>member
-33 NGAQALTTDHNVQG
+33 NGAQALTTDNNVQ
-47 GSNQALPGNSQNTN
+47 SDTNQATPVNSQ
-61 ADTNRDIVNDSQNT
+61 DTNVANNRGLANSAQNT
-75 PNAHATDNT
+75 PNQSATTNQ
-84 STNQALTN
+84 STNQALVN
-92 HQNVDVANQV
+92 HNNGSIANQATPTSV
-102 GPAPIQP
+102 QSSTP
-109 SASPAQNN
+109 SAQNN
-117 NNSNAN
+117 NHTDGNTTATETVSNAN
-123 STATEPAANTNNNL
+123 NKDVV
-137 ASNNNTLNVPN
+137 SNNTTLNVPN
-148 NTDNN
+148 KTNENG
-153 DSARHLTLKEIQ
+153 SGGHLTLKEIQ

-175 ELVAIAEEASN
+175 ELVAIAEQASN

-191 SRRAAPTD
+191 SRRAAPAD

-205 DPTATPADPTAGNG
+205 DPAAAAAGNG
-219 SAPVAIT
+219 GAPVAIT

-239 IGQNAPNEVLSFDDN
+239 AGQNAPNEVLSFDDN
-254 NIRPSTNR
+254 GIRPSTNR
-262 SVPTV
+262 SVPSV
-267 TVVDNLPGYTL
+267 TVVDNLPGFTL

-304 YQAQGNVIALGRIRG
+304 YQAQGNVIALGRIKG

-333 TLTVNP
+333 
-339 NSELIFEFNTMTTK
+339 S
-353 NYQAQGNVIALGRI
+353 
-367 RGNDTNDHGDFNGIE
+367 
-382 KTLTVNPNSELIF
+382 LTVNPNSELIF

-404 YQGMTNLI
+404 YQGVTNLI

-418 DTVIGEKVVAY
+418 DTVIAEKSVAY
-429 GPIWRLLKVP
+429 GPIWRLFKVP

-524 VYKIQLP
+524 VYKVQLP

-547 GNSGVDI
+547 SNSGVDM
-554 NDMNVTYDAANR
+554 NDFNVTYDAANR
-566 IITIKSTGGGTG
+566 VITIKSTGGGSG

-617 YSQDFINSPAESHT
+617 YTQDFINSPAESHT

-671 LKRRA
+671 LKRRG

-701 ANQMQH
+701 TNQMQH

-712 VDAENAVNRKVDDM
+712 VDAENAVNKKVDQM

-790 NAKQAI
+790 NAKKAI
-796 RDKAAKQREIIN
+796 RDKATKQREIIN
-808 HTPDATQDEIQDAL
+808 ATPDATEDEIQDAL
-822 NQLTTDETDAI
+822 NQLATDETDAI

-842 ADVETAKNNGINTI
+842 ADVEIAKNNGINTI
-856 GAVAP
+856 GAVVP

-919 DDVDT
+919 ADVDN

-968 QEERQAAIEK
+968 QEERQAAIDK
-978 VNAAVAVAN
+978 VNAAVTAAN

-1008 GIQAIEP
+1008 GIQAITP

-1027 DQSAETQHN
+1027 DKSAETQHN
-1036 AIFNNN
+1036 TIFNNN

-1102 AVNEKAREAIT
+1102 AVNDKAREAIT

-1127 EAINRVNTLKNRALN
+1127 EAINRVNTLKNRALT

-1169 HVTKKQTATGVLT
+1169 HVTKKQTATGVLN

-1206 LNQVDQDLATA
+1206 LNQVDQELATA

-1250 KPAALAQTN
+1250 KPAALAQIN
-1259 QHYSAKLV
+1259 QHYNAKLA
-1267 EINATPDATD
+1267 EINATPDATN

-1361 NQINQLKDQAFNQ
+1361 NQINQLKDQAINQ

-1382 QVDATTNQA
+1382 QVDTTTNQA
-1391 INAIDNVEAEVVIK
+1391 VNAIDNVEAEVVIK

-1436 ALQALAKEKEKAL
+1436 ASQALAKEKEKAL

-1479 KIKPAAR
+1479 KVKPAAR

-1494 ELRAQINQD
+1494 ELRAKINQD
-1503 KEATAEERQAA
+1503 KEATAEERQVA

-1519 DLVAKAMTNITNDRT
+1519 EFVNQAMTDITNNRT
-1534 NQQVN
+1534 NQQV
-1539 DSTNQ
+1539 DDTTSQ
-1544 ALDDIALVTPDHIV
+1544 ALDSIALVAPEHIV

-1571 AKKHEIEQAEH
+1571 AKKQEIEQAEH

-1599 KRALQN
+1599 KLALQN
-1605 INQAIANND
+1605 INQAVTNND
-1614 VKRVESNGIATLKG
+1614 VKRVETNGIATLKG
-1628 VEPHIVVK
+1628 VQPHIVIK
-1636 PEAQEAIKASADNQV
+1636 PEAQQAIKATAENQV

-1659 ATTDELDEANQQIN
+1659 ATVDELDEANQLIS
-1673 DTLKQGQQDIDNTTQ
+1673 DTLKQAQQEIENTNQ
-1688 DAAVNDVRNQTIK
+1688 DAAVTDVRNQTIK

-1713 RAALDNI
+1713 RAALDSI
-1720 DESNNNQ
+1720 EENNKNQ

-1738 QDERNVAI
+1738 QDERDVAI
-1746 AALNKIVNAIKNDI
+1746 DTLNKIVNTIKNDI
-1760 AQNKTNAEVDQ
+1760 AQNKTNAEVDR
-1771 TEADGNNNIKVI
+1771 TETDGNDNIKVI

-1796 VSAKAEAQN
+1796 VGVKAEAQN

-1838 HADKTAQVNQNSID
+1838 HADKTAQVNQDSID

-1893 EEQNAAIVQVEKELI
+1893 EEQNIAIAQVEKELI

-1914 AGAVTNAD
+1914 ASAVTNAD

-1929 GKNEIREIE
+1929 EKNEIREIE
-1938 PVINKKATARE
+1938 PVINRKASARE

-1960 AIEANVQAT
+1960 AIEANIQAT

-2003 ATLNLQTI
+2003 ASLNLQTI

-2036 HLVQNYRKVSDR
+2036 ALVQNYRKVSNR

-2083 FNVALGDIEAV
+2083 FNVALSDIEAV

-2126 KVKALI
+2126 KIKVLI

-2141 MVDEDATLNDIKK
+2141 MIDEDATLNDIKQH
-2154 DTQLII
+2154 TQFIV
-2160 DEILAIKLPAEVI
+2160 DEILAIKLPAEATKV
-2173 KASPKVGQPAP
+2173 SPKEIQPAP
-2184 KVCTPIKKEDKQE
+2184 KVCTPIKKEE
-2197 VRKVVKELP
+2197 THESRKVEKELP
-2206 NTGSEEMDL
+2206 NTGSEGMDL
-2215 PLKELALITGAALLA
+2215 PLKEFALITGAALLA
-2230 RRRSKK
+2230 RRRTKN

>member
-33 NGAQALTTDHNVQG
+33 NGAQALTTDNNVQ
-47 GSNQALPGNSQNTN
+47 SDTNQATPVNSQDKDVAN
-61 ADTNRDIVNDSQNT
+61 NRGLANSAQNT
-75 PNAHATDNT
+75 PNQSATTNQA
-84 STNQALTN
+84 TNQALVN
-92 HQNVDVANQV
+92 HNNGSIVNQATPTSV
-102 GPAPIQP
+102 QSSTP
-109 SASPAQNN
+109 SAQNN
-117 NNSNAN
+117 NHTDGNTTATETVSNAN
-123 STATEPAANTNNNL
+123 NND
-137 ASNNNTLNVPN
+137 AVSNNTTLNVPN
-148 NTDNN
+148 KTNENG
-153 DSARHLTLKEIQ
+153 SGGHLTLKEIQ

-175 ELVAIAEEASN
+175 ELVAIAEPASN

-191 SRRAAPTD
+191 SRRAAPAD

-205 DPTATPADPTAGNG
+205 DPAAAAAGNG
-219 SAPVAIT
+219 GAPVAIT

-239 IGQNAPNEVLSFDDN
+239 AGQNAPNEVLSFDDN
-254 NIRPSTNR
+254 GIRPSTNR
-262 SVPTV
+262 SVPSV
-267 TVVDNLPGYTL
+267 TVVDNLPGFTL

-289 AMVRTSMFDSGDAKN
+289 AMVRTSMFDSGDNKN
-304 YQAQGNVIALGRIRG
+304 YQAQGNVIALGRING
-319 NDTNDHGDFNGIEK
+319 TDTNDHGDFNGIEK

-353 NYQAQGNVIALGRI
+353 NGQGATNV
-367 RGNDTNDHGDFNGIE
+367 
-382 KTLTVNPNSELIF
+382 
-395 EFNTMTTKN
+395 
-404 YQGMTNLI
+404 I
-412 IKNADN
+412 IKNADTN
-418 DTVIGEKVVAY
+418 DTIAEKTVEG
-429 GPIWRLLKVP
+429 GPTLRLFKVP
-439 ENVSHLKIQFVPKND
+439 DNVRNLKIQFVSKND

-459 RGIYQLRDGYKYY
+459 RGIYQLKDGYKYY
-472 DFVDSIGLHSGSHV
+472 SFVDSIGLHSGSHV

-512 GNFGAS
+512 GNSGAS
-518 FNTDDF
+518 LDTDEF

-547 GNSGVDI
+547 NNSGVDV

-566 IITIKSTGGGTG
+566 VITIKSTGGGTT

-617 YSQDFINSPAESHT
+617 YTQDFINSAAESHT

-671 LKRRA
+671 LKKRA
-676 QTILDENRNNVP
+676 QTILAENRNNVP
-688 LNKRVSQADIDSL
+688 LNKRVSQADIDTL
-701 ANQMQH
+701 TNQMQH

-712 VDAENAVNRKVDDM
+712 VDAENAVNQKADQM

-750 HKNEIIG
+750 HKGNIIG
-757 NIGDQTTDDGVT
+757 DIGDQTTDDGVT

-790 NAKQAI
+790 NAKKAI
-796 RDKAAKQREIIN
+796 RDKATKQREIIN
-808 HTPDATQDEIQDAL
+808 ATPDATEDEIQDAI
-822 NQLTTDETDAI
+822 NQLATDETDAI

-856 GAVAP
+856 GAVVP

-866 QAARDAINQA
+866 KAARDAINQA

-919 DDVDT
+919 ADVDN

-968 QEERQAAIEK
+968 QEERQAAIDK
-978 VNAAVAVAN
+978 VNAAVTAAN

-1008 GIQAIEP
+1008 GIQAITP

-1027 DQSAETQHN
+1027 DKSAETQHN
-1036 AIFNNN
+1036 TIFNNN

-1080 DQGTQNIVVIQPAT
+1080 DQGMQNIVVIQPAT

-1102 AVNEKAREAIT
+1102 TVNEKAREAIT

-1127 EAINRVNTLKNRALN
+1127 EAIDRVNALKNRALT

-1169 HVTKKQTATGVLT
+1169 HVTKKQTATGVLN

-1199 TEEKQVA
+1199 TEEKQMA

-1217 INNINQADTNAEV
+1217 INNINQADTNTEV
-1230 DQAQQLGT
+1230 DQAQQLGAQ
-1238 KAINAIQPNIVK
+1238 AINAIQPNIVK
-1250 KPAALAQTN
+1250 KPAALAQIN
-1259 QHYSAKLV
+1259 QHYNAKLA

-1291 QQAIESI
+1291 QQAIESV
-1298 KQANTNAEVDQAA
+1298 KQANTNNEVDQAA
-1311 TVAENNIDA
+1311 TTAENNIDA

-1382 QVDATTNQA
+1382 QVDTTTNQA
-1391 INAIDNVEAEVVIK
+1391 LNAIDNVEAEVVIK

-1436 ALQALAKEKEKAL
+1436 ASQALAKEKEKAL

-1479 KIKPAAR
+1479 KVKPAAR

-1494 ELRAQINQD
+1494 ELRAKINQD
-1503 KEATAEERQAA
+1503 KEATAEERQVA

-1519 DLVAKAMTNITNDRT
+1519 EFVNQAMTDITNNRT
-1534 NQQVN
+1534 NQQV
-1539 DSTNQ
+1539 DDTTSQ
-1544 ALDDIALVTPDHIV
+1544 ALDSIALVAPEHIV

-1571 AKKHEIEQAEH
+1571 AKKQEIEQAEH

-1599 KRALQN
+1599 KLALQN
-1605 INQAIANND
+1605 INQAVTNND
-1614 VKRVESNGIATLKG
+1614 VKRVETNGIATLKG
-1628 VEPHIVVK
+1628 VQPHIVIK
-1636 PEAQEAIKASADNQV
+1636 PEAQQAIKASAENQV

-1659 ATTDELDEANQQIN
+1659 ATVDELDEANQLIS
-1673 DTLKQGQQDIDNTTQ
+1673 DTLKQAQQEIENTNQ
-1688 DAAVNDVRNQTIK
+1688 DAAVTDVRNQTIK

-1713 RAALDNI
+1713 RAALDSI
-1720 DESNNNQ
+1720 EENNKNQ

-1738 QDERNVAI
+1738 QDERDLAI
-1746 AALNKIVNAIKNDI
+1746 DTLNKIVNTIKNDI
-1760 AQNKTNAEVDQ
+1760 AQNKTNAEVDR
-1771 TEADGNNNIKVI
+1771 TETDGNDNIKVI

-1796 VSAKAEAQN
+1796 VGVKAEAQN

-1838 HADKTAQVNQNSID
+1838 HADKTAQVNQDSIN

-1893 EEQNAAIVQVEKELI
+1893 EEQNIAIAQVEKELI

-1914 AGAVTNAD
+1914 ASAVTNAD

-1929 GKNEIREIE
+1929 EKNEIREIE
-1938 PVINKKATARE
+1938 PVINRKASARE

-1960 AIEANVQAT
+1960 AIEANFQAT

-2003 ATLNLQTI
+2003 ASLNLQTI

-2036 HLVQNYRKVSDR
+2036 ALVQNYRKVSDR

-2141 MVDEDATLNDIKK
+2141 MIDEDATLNDIKQH
-2154 DTQLII
+2154 TQFIV
-2160 DEILAIKLPAEVI
+2160 DEILAIKLPAEAMKV
-2173 KASPKVGQPAP
+2173 SPKVIQPAP
-2184 KVCTPIKKEDKQE
+2184 KVCTPIKKEE
-2197 VRKVVKELP
+2197 THESRKVEKELP
-2206 NTGSEEMDL
+2206 NTGSEGMDL
-2215 PLKELALITGAALLA
+2215 PLKEFALITGAALLA
-2230 RRRSKK
+2230 RRRTKN

>member
-33 NGAQALTTDHNVQG
+33 NGAQALTTDNNVQ
-47 GSNQALPGNSQNTN
+47 SDTNQATPVNSQ
-61 ADTNRDIVNDSQNT
+61 DTNVANNRGLANSAQNT
-75 PNAHATDNT
+75 PNQSATTNQ
-84 STNQALTN
+84 STNQALVN
-92 HQNVDVANQV
+92 HNNGSIANQATPTSV
-102 GPAPIQP
+102 QSSTP
-109 SASPAQNN
+109 SAQNN
-117 NNSNAN
+117 NHTDGNTTATETVSNAN
-123 STATEPAANTNNNL
+123 NKDVV
-137 ASNNNTLNVPN
+137 SNNTTLNVPN
-148 NTDNN
+148 KTNENG
-153 DSARHLTLKEIQ
+153 SGGHLTLKEIQ

-175 ELVAIAEEASN
+175 ELVAIAEQASN

-191 SRRAAPTD
+191 SRRAAPAD

-205 DPTATPADPTAGNG
+205 DPAAAAAGNG
-219 SAPVAIT
+219 GAPVAIT

-239 IGQNAPNEVLSFDDN
+239 AGQNAPNEVLSFDDN
-254 NIRPSTNR
+254 GIRPSTNR
-262 SVPTV
+262 SVPSV
-267 TVVDNLPGYTL
+267 TVVDNLPGFTL

-304 YQAQGNVIALGRIRG
+304 YQAQGNVIALGRIKG

-333 TLTVNP
+333 
-339 NSELIFEFNTMTTK
+339 S
-353 NYQAQGNVIALGRI
+353 
-367 RGNDTNDHGDFNGIE
+367 
-382 KTLTVNPNSELIF
+382 LTVNPNSELIF

-404 YQGMTNLI
+404 YQGVTNLI

-418 DTVIGEKVVAY
+418 DTVIAEKSVAY
-429 GPIWRLLKVP
+429 GPIWRLFKVP

-459 RGIYQLRDGYKYY
+459 RGIYQPRDGYKYY

-524 VYKIQLP
+524 VYKVQLP

-547 GNSGVDI
+547 SNSGVDM
-554 NDMNVTYDAANR
+554 NDFNVTYDAANR
-566 IITIKSTGGGTG
+566 VITIKSTGGGSG

-617 YSQDFINSPAESHT
+617 YTQDFINSPAESHT

-701 ANQMQH
+701 TNQMQH

-712 VDAENAVNRKVDDM
+712 VDAENAVNKKVDQM

-790 NAKQAI
+790 NAKKAI
-796 RDKAAKQREIIN
+796 RDKATKQREIIN
-808 HTPDATQDEIQDAL
+808 ATPDATEDEIQDAL
-822 NQLTTDETDAI
+822 NQLATDETDAI

-842 ADVETAKNNGINTI
+842 ADVEIAKNNGINTI
-856 GAVAP
+856 GAVVP

-919 DDVDT
+919 ADVDN

-968 QEERQAAIEK
+968 QEERQAAIDK
-978 VNAAVAVAN
+978 VNAAVTAAN

-1008 GIQAIEP
+1008 GIQAITP

-1027 DQSAETQHN
+1027 DKSAETQHN
-1036 AIFNNN
+1036 TIFNNN

-1102 AVNEKAREAIT
+1102 AVNDKAREAIT

-1127 EAINRVNTLKNRALN
+1127 EAINRVNTLKNRALT

-1169 HVTKKQTATGVLT
+1169 HVTKKQTATGVLN

-1206 LNQVDQDLATA
+1206 LNQVDQELATA

-1250 KPAALAQTN
+1250 KPAALAQIN
-1259 QHYSAKLV
+1259 QHYNAKLA
-1267 EINATPDATD
+1267 EINATPDATN

-1361 NQINQLKDQAFNQ
+1361 NQINQLKDQAINQ

-1382 QVDATTNQA
+1382 QVDTTTNQA
-1391 INAIDNVEAEVVIK
+1391 VNAIDNVEAEVVIK

-1436 ALQALAKEKEKAL
+1436 ASQALAKEKEKAL

-1479 KIKPAAR
+1479 KVKPAAR

-1494 ELRAQINQD
+1494 ELRAKINQD
-1503 KEATAEERQAA
+1503 KEATAEERQVA

-1519 DLVAKAMTNITNDRT
+1519 EFVNQAMTDITNNRT
-1534 NQQVN
+1534 NQQV
-1539 DSTNQ
+1539 DDTTSQ
-1544 ALDDIALVTPDHIV
+1544 ALDSIALVAPEHIV

-1571 AKKHEIEQAEH
+1571 AKKQEIEQAEH

-1599 KRALQN
+1599 KLALQN
-1605 INQAIANND
+1605 INQAVTNND
-1614 VKRVESNGIATLKG
+1614 VKRVETNGIATLKG
-1628 VEPHIVVK
+1628 VQPHIVIK
-1636 PEAQEAIKASADNQV
+1636 PEAQQAIKATAENQV

-1659 ATTDELDEANQQIN
+1659 ATVDELDEANQLIS
-1673 DTLKQGQQDIDNTTQ
+1673 DTLKQAQQEIENTNQ
-1688 DAAVNDVRNQTIK
+1688 DAAVTDVRNQTIK

-1713 RAALDNI
+1713 RAALDSI
-1720 DESNNNQ
+1720 EENNKNQ

-1738 QDERNVAI
+1738 QDERDVAI
-1746 AALNKIVNAIKNDI
+1746 DTLNKIVNTIKNDI
-1760 AQNKTNAEVDQ
+1760 AQNKTNAEVDR
-1771 TEADGNNNIKVI
+1771 TETDGNDNIKVI

-1796 VSAKAEAQN
+1796 VGVKAEAQN

-1838 HADKTAQVNQNSID
+1838 HADKTAQVNQDSID

-1893 EEQNAAIVQVEKELI
+1893 EEQNIAIAQVEKELI

-1914 AGAVTNAD
+1914 ASAVTNAD

-1929 GKNEIREIE
+1929 EKNEIREIE
-1938 PVINKKATARE
+1938 PVINRKASARE

-1960 AIEANVQAT
+1960 AIEANIQAT

-2003 ATLNLQTI
+2003 ASLNLQTI

-2036 HLVQNYRKVSDR
+2036 ALVQNYRKVSNR

-2083 FNVALGDIEAV
+2083 FNVALSDIEAV

-2126 KVKALI
+2126 KVKVLI

-2141 MVDEDATLNDIKK
+2141 MIDEDATLNDIKQH
-2154 DTQLII
+2154 TQFIV
-2160 DEILAIKLPAEVI
+2160 DEILAIKLPAEATKV
-2173 KASPKVGQPAP
+2173 SPKEIQPAP
-2184 KVCTPIKKEDKQE
+2184 KVCTPIKKEE
-2197 VRKVVKELP
+2197 THESRKVEKELP
-2206 NTGSEEMDL
+2206 NTGSEGMDL
-2215 PLKELALITGAALLA
+2215 PLKEFALITGAALLA
-2230 RRRSKK
+2230 RRRTKN

>member
-47 GSNQALPGNSQNTN
+47 GSNQALPGNSPNTN
-61 ADTNRDIVNDSQNT
+61 ADTNRDIVNGSQNT

-92 HQNVDVANQV
+92 HQNVGVANQV
-102 GPAPIQP
+102 APAPIQP
-109 SASPAQNN
+109 STSSASNN
-117 NNSNAN
+117 NHSEAN

-191 SRRAAPTD
+191 SRRAAPAD
-199 PNATPA
+199 PN
-205 DPTATPADPTAGNG
+205 ATPADPTAGNG

-226 APYTPT
+226 APFTPT

-239 IGQNAPNEVLSFDDN
+239 IGQNAPNEVLTFDDN

-304 YQAQGNVIALGRIRG
+304 YQAQGNVIALGRIKG
-319 NDTNDHGDFNGIEK
+319 NDTNDHGG
-333 TLTVNP
+333 
-339 NSELIFEFNTMTTK
+339 
-353 NYQAQGNVIALGRI
+353 
-367 RGNDTNDHGDFNGIE
+367 FNGIE

-607 TFNDTLTYKT
+607 TFNDILTYKT
-617 YSQDFINSPAESHT
+617 YTQDFINSPAESHT

-644 KDALQA
+644 KDVLQA

-664 SLDIFND
+664 SLDIFNE

-701 ANQMQH
+701 VNQMQH

-783 ATPVVKP
+783 ATPVVKT

-808 HTPDATQDEIQDAL
+808 NTPDATQDEIQDAL

-978 VNAAVAVAN
+978 VNAAVAAAN

-1102 AVNEKAREAIT
+1102 AVNDKAREAIT

-1199 TEEKQVA
+1199 DEEKQVA

-1250 KPAALAQTN
+1250 KPTALAQIN
-1259 QHYSAKLV
+1259 QHYNAKLA

-1391 INAIDNVEAEVVIK
+1391 INAIDNVEAKVVIK

-1436 ALQALAKEKEKAL
+1436 ALLALAKEKEKAL

-1479 KIKPAAR
+1479 KVKPAAR

-1558 RAAARDAVKQQYE
+1558 RATARDAVKQQYE

-1605 INQAIANND
+1605 IDQAIANND

-1914 AGAVTNAD
+1914 ASAVTNAD

-1954 FNDKKQ
+1954 FNDKKL

-2003 ATLNLQTI
+2003 ASLNLQTI

-2132 DQYVADGNR
+2132 DQYVADGIR
-2141 MVDEDATLNDIKK
+2141 MIDEDATLNDIKQH
-2154 DTQLII
+2154 TQFIV
-2160 DEILAIKLPAEVI
+2160 DEILAIKLPAEATKVL
-2173 KASPKVGQPAP
+2173 PKVGQPAP
-2184 KVCTPIKKEDKQE
+2184 KLCTSIKKVDKQE

-2230 RRRSKK
+2230 RRRNKN

>member
-33 NGAQALTTDHNVQG
+33 NGAQALTTDNNVQ
-47 GSNQALPGNSQNTN
+47 SDTNQATPVNSQDKDVAN
-61 ADTNRDIVNDSQNT
+61 NRGLANSAQNT
-75 PNAHATDNT
+75 PNQSATTNQA
-84 STNQALTN
+84 TNQALVN
-92 HQNVDVANQV
+92 HNNGSIVNQATPTSV
-102 GPAPIQP
+102 QSSTP
-109 SASPAQNN
+109 SAQNN
-117 NNSNAN
+117 NHTDGNTTATETVSNAN
-123 STATEPAANTNNNL
+123 NNDV
-137 ASNNNTLNVPN
+137 ASNNTTLNVPN
-148 NTDNN
+148 KTNENG
-153 DSARHLTLKEIQ
+153 SGGHLTLKEIQ

-175 ELVAIAEEASN
+175 ELVAIAEPASN

-191 SRRAAPTD
+191 SRRAAPAD

-205 DPTATPADPTAGNG
+205 DPGAAAAGNG
-219 SAPVAIT
+219 GAPVAIT

-239 IGQNAPNEVLSFDDN
+239 AGQNAPNEVLSFDDN
-254 NIRPSTNR
+254 SIRPSTNR
-262 SVPTV
+262 SVPSV
-267 TVVDNLPGYTL
+267 TVVDNLPGFTL
-278 INGGKVGVFSH
+278 INGGKVGVLSH
-289 AMVRTSMFDSGDAKN
+289 AMVRTSMFEAGSN
-304 YQAQGNVIALGRIRG
+304 RTYQAQGNVLALGRISG
-319 NDTNDHGDFNGIEK
+319 TDASNHGDFNGIEK
-333 TLTVNP
+333 SLTVNP
-339 NSELIFEFNTMTTK
+339 NSELIFEFNTMPTK
-353 NYQAQGNVIALGRI
+353 NGQGATNV
-367 RGNDTNDHGDFNGIE
+367 
-382 KTLTVNPNSELIF
+382 
-395 EFNTMTTKN
+395 
-404 YQGMTNLI
+404 I
-412 IKNADN
+412 IKNADTN
-418 DTVIGEKVVAY
+418 DTIAEKTVEG
-429 GPIWRLLKVP
+429 GPTLRLFKVP
-439 ENVSHLKIQFVPKND
+439 DNVRNLKIQFVPKND

-459 RGIYQLRDGYKYY
+459 RGIYQLKDGYKYY
-472 DFVDSIGLHSGSHV
+472 SFVDSIGLHSGSHV

-512 GNFGAS
+512 GNSGAS
-518 FNTDDF
+518 LDTDEF

-547 GNSGVDI
+547 NNSGVDV

-566 IITIKSTGGGTG
+566 VITIKSTGGGTT

-617 YSQDFINSPAESHT
+617 YTQDFINSAAESHT

-671 LKRRA
+671 LKKRA
-676 QTILDENRNNVP
+676 QTILAENRNNVP
-688 LNKRVSQADIDSL
+688 LNKRVSQADIDTL
-701 ANQMQH
+701 TNQMQH

-712 VDAENAVNRKVDDM
+712 VDAENAVNQKADQM

-750 HKNEIIG
+750 HKGNIIG
-757 NIGDQTTDDGVT
+757 DIGDQTTDDGVT

-790 NAKQAI
+790 NAKKAI
-796 RDKAAKQREIIN
+796 RDKATKQREIIN
-808 HTPDATQDEIQDAL
+808 ATPDATEDEIQDAI
-822 NQLTTDETDAI
+822 NQLATDETDAI

-856 GAVAP
+856 GSVVP

-919 DDVDT
+919 ADVDN

-968 QEERQAAIEK
+968 QEERQAAIDK
-978 VNAAVAVAN
+978 VNAAVTAAN

-993 NTNADVEQVKTNAIQ
+993 NTNAEVEQVKTNAIQ
-1008 GIQAIEP
+1008 GIQAITP

-1027 DQSAETQHN
+1027 DKSAETQHN
-1036 AIFNNN
+1036 TIFNNN

-1102 AVNEKAREAIT
+1102 VVNDKAREAIT

-1127 EAINRVNTLKNRALN
+1127 EAINRVNTLKNRALT

-1169 HVTKKQTATGVLT
+1169 HVTKKQTATGVLN

-1206 LNQVDQDLATA
+1206 LNQVDQELATV

-1250 KPAALAQTN
+1250 KPAALAQIN
-1259 QHYSAKLV
+1259 QHYNAKLA
-1267 EINATPDATD
+1267 EINATPDATN

-1382 QVDATTNQA
+1382 QVDTTTNQA
-1391 INAIDNVEAEVVIK
+1391 LNAIDNVEAEVVIK

-1436 ALQALAKEKEKAL
+1436 ASQALAKEKEKAL

-1479 KIKPAAR
+1479 KVKPAAR

-1494 ELRAQINQD
+1494 ELRAKINQD
-1503 KEATAEERQAA
+1503 KEATAEERQVA

-1519 DLVAKAMTNITNDRT
+1519 EFVNQAMTDITNNRT
-1534 NQQVN
+1534 NQQV
-1539 DSTNQ
+1539 DDTTSQ
-1544 ALDDIALVTPDHIV
+1544 ALDSIALVAPEHIV

-1571 AKKHEIEQAEH
+1571 AKKQEIEQAEH

-1588 QVALNQLANNE
+1588 QVALNQLANN
-1599 KRALQN
+1599 KKLALQN
-1605 INQAIANND
+1605 INQAVTNND
-1614 VKRVESNGIATLKG
+1614 VKRVETNGIATLKG
-1628 VEPHIVVK
+1628 VQPHIVIK
-1636 PEAQEAIKASADNQV
+1636 PEAQQAIKASAENQV

-1659 ATTDELDEANQQIN
+1659 ATVDELDEANQLIS
-1673 DTLKQGQQDIDNTTQ
+1673 DTLKQAQQEIENTNQ
-1688 DAAVNDVRNQTIK
+1688 DAAVTDVRNQTIK

-1713 RAALDNI
+1713 RAALDSI
-1720 DESNNNQ
+1720 EENNKNQ

-1738 QDERNVAI
+1738 QDERDVAI
-1746 AALNKIVNAIKNDI
+1746 DTLNKIVNTIKNDI
-1760 AQNKTNAEVDQ
+1760 AQNKTNAEVDR
-1771 TEADGNNNIKVI
+1771 TETDGNDNIKVI

-1796 VSAKAEAQN
+1796 VGVKAEAQN

-1838 HADKTAQVNQNSID
+1838 HADKTAQVNQDSID

-1893 EEQNAAIVQVEKELI
+1893 EEQNIAIAQVEKELI

-1914 AGAVTNAD
+1914 ASAVTNAD

-1929 GKNEIREIE
+1929 EKNEIREIE
-1938 PVINKKATARE
+1938 PVISRKASARE

-1960 AIEANVQAT
+1960 AIEANIQAT

-2003 ATLNLQTI
+2003 ASLNLQTI

-2036 HLVQNYRKVSDR
+2036 ALVQNYRKVSDR

-2083 FNVALGDIEAV
+2083 FNVALSDIEAV
-2094 ITEKENSLLRIDNI
+2094 ITEKEKSLLRIDNI

-2126 KVKALI
+2126 KVKVLI

-2141 MVDEDATLNDIKK
+2141 MIDEDATLNDIKQH
-2154 DTQLII
+2154 TQFIV
-2160 DEILAIKLPAEVI
+2160 DEILAIKLPAEAMKV
-2173 KASPKVGQPAP
+2173 SPKVIQPAP
-2184 KVCTPIKKEDKQE
+2184 KVCTPIKKEE
-2197 VRKVVKELP
+2197 THESRKVEKELP

-2215 PLKELALITGAALLA
+2215 PLKEFALITGAALLA
-2230 RRRSKK
+2230 RRRTKN

>member
-33 NGAQALTTDHNVQG
+33 NGAQALTTDNNVQ
-47 GSNQALPGNSQNTN
+47 SDTNQATPVNSQ
-61 ADTNRDIVNDSQNT
+61 DTNVANNRGLANSAQNT
-75 PNAHATDNT
+75 PNQSATTNQ
-84 STNQALTN
+84 STNQALVN
-92 HQNVDVANQV
+92 HNNGSIANQATPTSV
-102 GPAPIQP
+102 QSSTP
-109 SASPAQNN
+109 SAQNN
-117 NNSNAN
+117 NHTDGNTTATETVSNAN
-123 STATEPAANTNNNL
+123 NKDVV
-137 ASNNNTLNVPN
+137 SNNTTLNVPN
-148 NTDNN
+148 KTNENG
-153 DSARHLTLKEIQ
+153 SGGHLTLKEIQ

-175 ELVAIAEEASN
+175 ELVAIAEQASN

-191 SRRAAPTD
+191 SRRAAPAD

-205 DPTATPADPTAGNG
+205 DPAAAAAGNG
-219 SAPVAIT
+219 GAPVAIT

-239 IGQNAPNEVLSFDDN
+239 AGQNAPNEVLSFDDN
-254 NIRPSTNR
+254 GIRPSTNR
-262 SVPTV
+262 SVPSV
-267 TVVDNLPGYTL
+267 TVVDNLPGFTL

-304 YQAQGNVIALGRIRG
+304 YQAQGNVIALGRIKG

-333 TLTVNP
+333 
-339 NSELIFEFNTMTTK
+339 S
-353 NYQAQGNVIALGRI
+353 
-367 RGNDTNDHGDFNGIE
+367 
-382 KTLTVNPNSELIF
+382 LTVNPNSELIF

-404 YQGMTNLI
+404 YQGVTNLI

-418 DTVIGEKVVAY
+418 DTVIAEKSVAY
-429 GPIWRLLKVP
+429 GPIWRLFKVP

-524 VYKIQLP
+524 VYKVQLP

-547 GNSGVDI
+547 SNSGVDM
-554 NDMNVTYDAANR
+554 NDFNVTYDAANR
-566 IITIKSTGGGTG
+566 VITIKSTGGGSG

-617 YSQDFINSPAESHT
+617 YTQDFINSPAESHT

-701 ANQMQH
+701 TNQMQH

-712 VDAENAVNRKVDDM
+712 VDAENAVNKKVDQM

-790 NAKQAI
+790 NAKKAI
-796 RDKAAKQREIIN
+796 RDKATKQREIIN
-808 HTPDATQDEIQDAL
+808 ATPDATEDEIQDAL
-822 NQLTTDETDAI
+822 NQLATDETDAI

-842 ADVETAKNNGINTI
+842 ADVEIAKNNGINTI
-856 GAVAP
+856 GAVVP

-919 DDVDT
+919 ADVDN

-968 QEERQAAIEK
+968 QEERQAAIDK
-978 VNAAVAVAN
+978 VNAAVTAAN

-1008 GIQAIEP
+1008 GIQAITP

-1027 DQSAETQHN
+1027 DKSAETQHN
-1036 AIFNNN
+1036 TIFNNN

-1102 AVNEKAREAIT
+1102 AVNDKAREAIT

-1127 EAINRVNTLKNRALN
+1127 EAINRVNTLKNRALT

-1169 HVTKKQTATGVLT
+1169 HVTKKQTATGVLN

-1188 KQEINQNTNAT
+1188 KQKINQNTNAT

-1206 LNQVDQDLATA
+1206 LNQVDQELATA

-1250 KPAALAQTN
+1250 KPAALAQIN
-1259 QHYSAKLV
+1259 QHYNAKLA
-1267 EINATPDATD
+1267 EINATPDATN

-1291 QQAIESI
+1291 LQAIESI

-1361 NQINQLKDQAFNQ
+1361 NQINQLKDQAINQ

-1382 QVDATTNQA
+1382 QVDTTTNQA
-1391 INAIDNVEAEVVIK
+1391 VNAIDNVEAEVVIK

-1436 ALQALAKEKEKAL
+1436 ASQALAKEKEKAL

-1479 KIKPAAR
+1479 KVKPAAR

-1494 ELRAQINQD
+1494 ELRAKINQD
-1503 KEATAEERQAA
+1503 KEATAEERQVA

-1519 DLVAKAMTNITNDRT
+1519 EFVNQAMTDITNNRT
-1534 NQQVN
+1534 NQQV
-1539 DSTNQ
+1539 DDTTSQ
-1544 ALDDIALVTPDHIV
+1544 ALDSIALVAPEHIV

-1571 AKKHEIEQAEH
+1571 AKKQEIEQAEH

-1599 KRALQN
+1599 KLALQN
-1605 INQAIANND
+1605 INQAVTNND
-1614 VKRVESNGIATLKG
+1614 VKRVETNGIATLKG
-1628 VEPHIVVK
+1628 VQPHIVIK
-1636 PEAQEAIKASADNQV
+1636 PEAQQAIKATAENQV

-1659 ATTDELDEANQQIN
+1659 ATVDELDEANQLIS
-1673 DTLKQGQQDIDNTTQ
+1673 DTLKQAQQEIENTNQ
-1688 DAAVNDVRNQTIK
+1688 DAAVTDVRNQTIK

-1713 RAALDNI
+1713 RAALDSI
-1720 DESNNNQ
+1720 EENNKNQ

-1738 QDERNVAI
+1738 QDERDVAI
-1746 AALNKIVNAIKNDI
+1746 DTLNKIVNTIKNDI
-1760 AQNKTNAEVDQ
+1760 AQNKTNAEVDR
-1771 TEADGNNNIKVI
+1771 TETDGNDNIKVI

-1796 VSAKAEAQN
+1796 VGVKAEAQN

-1838 HADKTAQVNQNSID
+1838 HADKTAQVNQDSID

-1893 EEQNAAIVQVEKELI
+1893 EEQNIAIAQVEKELI

-1914 AGAVTNAD
+1914 ASAVTNAD

-1929 GKNEIREIE
+1929 EKNEIREIE
-1938 PVINKKATARE
+1938 PVINRKASARE

-1960 AIEANVQAT
+1960 AIEANIQAT

-2003 ATLNLQTI
+2003 ASLNLQTI

-2036 HLVQNYRKVSDR
+2036 ALVQNYRKVSNR

-2083 FNVALGDIEAV
+2083 FNVALSDIEAV

-2126 KVKALI
+2126 KVKVLI

-2141 MVDEDATLNDIKK
+2141 MIDEDATLNDIKQH
-2154 DTQLII
+2154 TQFIV
-2160 DEILAIKLPAEVI
+2160 DEILAIKLPAEATKV
-2173 KASPKVGQPAP
+2173 SPKEIQPAP
-2184 KVCTPIKKEDKQE
+2184 KVCTPIKKEE
-2197 VRKVVKELP
+2197 THESRKVEKELP
-2206 NTGSEEMDL
+2206 NTGSEGMDL
-2215 PLKELALITGAALLA
+2215 PLKEFALITGAALLA
-2230 RRRSKK
+2230 RRRTKN

>member
-33 NGAQALTTDHNVQG
+33 NGAQALTTDNNVQ
-47 GSNQALPGNSQNTN
+47 SDTNQATPVNSQ
-61 ADTNRDIVNDSQNT
+61 DTNVANNRGLANSAQNT
-75 PNAHATDNT
+75 PNQSATTNQ
-84 STNQALTN
+84 STNQALVN
-92 HQNVDVANQV
+92 HNNGSIANQATPTSV
-102 GPAPIQP
+102 QSSTP
-109 SASPAQNN
+109 SVQNN
-117 NNSNAN
+117 NHTDGNTTATETVSNAN
-123 STATEPAANTNNNL
+123 NNDVV
-137 ASNNNTLNVPN
+137 SNNTTLNVPN
-148 NTDNN
+148 KTNENG
-153 DSARHLTLKEIQ
+153 SGGHLTLKEIQ

-175 ELVAIAEEASN
+175 ELVAIAEQASN

-191 SRRAAPTD
+191 SRRAAPAD

-205 DPTATPADPTAGNG
+205 DPAVAAANGTVPAGNTAT
-219 SAPVAIT
+219 
-226 APYTPT
+226 YTPT

-239 IGQNAPNEVLSFDDN
+239 AGQNAPNEVLSFDDN
-254 NIRPSTNR
+254 GIRPSTNR

-267 TVVDNLPGYTL
+267 NVVNNLPGFTL

-289 AMVRTSMFDSGDAKN
+289 AMVRTSMFDSGDNKN
-304 YQAQGNVIALGRIRG
+304 YQAQGNVIALGRIHG
-319 NDTNDHGDFNGIEK
+319 TDTNDHGDFNGIEK

-353 NYQAQGNVIALGRI
+353 NGQGATNV
-367 RGNDTNDHGDFNGIE
+367 
-382 KTLTVNPNSELIF
+382 
-395 EFNTMTTKN
+395 
-404 YQGMTNLI
+404 I
-412 IKNADN
+412 IKNADTN
-418 DTVIGEKVVAY
+418 DTIAEKTVEG
-429 GPIWRLLKVP
+429 GPTLRLFKVP
-439 ENVSHLKIQFVPKND
+439 DNVRNLKIQFVPKND

-459 RGIYQLRDGYKYY
+459 RGIYQLKDGYKYY
-472 DFVDSIGLHSGSHV
+472 SFVDSIGLHSGSHV

-524 VYKIQLP
+524 VYKVQLP

-547 GNSGVDI
+547 SNSGVDM
-554 NDMNVTYDAANR
+554 NDFNVTYDAANR
-566 IITIKSTGGGTG
+566 VITIKSTGGGSG

-617 YSQDFINSPAESHT
+617 CTQDFINSPAESHT

-664 SLDIFND
+664 SLDIFNS

-688 LNKRVSQADIDSL
+688 LNKRVSQADIDAL

-712 VDAENAVNRKVDDM
+712 VDAENAVNQKVNQM

-740 KQAAIQVIEE
+740 KQDAIQVIEQ
-750 HKNEIIG
+750 HKDEIIG

-790 NAKQAI
+790 NAKKAI
-796 RDKAAKQREIIN
+796 RDKATKQREIIN
-808 HTPDATQDEIQDAL
+808 ATPDATEDEIQDAI
-822 NQLTTDETDAI
+822 NQLATDETDAI

-856 GAVAP
+856 GAVVP

-866 QAARDAINQA
+866 KAARDAINQA
-876 TATKRQQINSNREA
+876 TATKRQQINNNREA
-890 TQEEKNAALN
+890 TQEEKDAALN

-919 DDVDT
+919 ADVDN

-968 QEERQAAIEK
+968 QEERQAAIDK
-978 VNAAVAVAN
+978 VNAAVTAAN

-993 NTNADVEQVKTNAIQ
+993 NTNANVEQVKTNAIQ
-1008 GIQAIEP
+1008 GIQAITP

-1027 DQSAETQHN
+1027 DKSAETQHN
-1036 AIFNNN
+1036 TIFNNN

-1102 AVNEKAREAIT
+1102 VVNDKAREAIT

-1127 EAINRVNTLKNRALN
+1127 EAINRVNTLKNRALT

-1169 HVTKKQTATGVLT
+1169 HVTKKQTATGVLN

-1206 LNQVDQDLATA
+1206 LNQVDQELATA

-1250 KPAALAQTN
+1250 KPAALAQIN
-1259 QHYSAKLV
+1259 QHYNAKLA
-1267 EINATPDATD
+1267 EINATPDATN

-1361 NQINQLKDQAFNQ
+1361 NQINQFKDQAFNQ

-1391 INAIDNVEAEVVIK
+1391 VNAIDNVEAEVVIK

-1436 ALQALAKEKEKAL
+1436 ASQALAKEKEKAL

-1479 KIKPAAR
+1479 KVKPAAR

-1494 ELRAQINQD
+1494 ELRAKINQD
-1503 KEATAEERQAA
+1503 KEATAEERQVA

-1519 DLVAKAMTNITNDRT
+1519 EFVNQAMTDITNNRT
-1534 NQQVN
+1534 NQQV
-1539 DSTNQ
+1539 DDTTSQ
-1544 ALDDIALVTPDHIV
+1544 ALDSIALVMPEHIV
-1558 RAAARDAVKQQYE
+1558 RAGARDAVKQQYE
-1571 AKKHEIEQAEH
+1571 AKKQEIEQAEH

-1599 KRALQN
+1599 KLALQN
-1605 INQAIANND
+1605 INQAVTNND
-1614 VKRVESNGIATLKG
+1614 VKRVETNGIATLKG
-1628 VEPHIVVK
+1628 VQPHIVIK
-1636 PEAQEAIKASADNQV
+1636 PEAQQAIKASAENQV

-1659 ATTDELDEANQQIN
+1659 ATVDELDEANQLISN
-1673 DTLKQGQQDIDNTTQ
+1673 TLKQAQQEIENTNQ
-1688 DAAVNDVRNQTIK
+1688 DAAVTDVRNQTIK

-1713 RAALDNI
+1713 RAALDSI
-1720 DESNNNQ
+1720 EENNKNQ
-1727 LDAIRNTLDTT
+1727 LDAIRDTLDTT
-1738 QDERNVAI
+1738 QDERDVAI
-1746 AALNKIVNAIKNDI
+1746 DTLNKIVNTIKNDI
-1760 AQNKTNAEVDQ
+1760 AQNKTNAEVDR
-1771 TEADGNNNIKVI
+1771 TETDGNDNIKVI
-1783 LPKVQVKPAARQS
+1783 LPKVQVKPSARQS
-1796 VSAKAEAQN
+1796 VGVKAEAQN

-1838 HADKTAQVNQNSID
+1838 HADKTAQVNQDSIN

-1893 EEQNAAIVQVEKELI
+1893 EEQNAAIAQVEKELI

-1914 AGAVTNAD
+1914 ASAVTNAD

-1929 GKNEIREIE
+1929 EKNEIREIE
-1938 PVINKKATARE
+1938 PVINRKASARE

-1960 AIEANVQAT
+1960 AIEANIQAT

-2003 ATLNLQTI
+2003 ASLNIQTI

-2036 HLVQNYRKVSDR
+2036 ALVQNYRKVSDR

-2083 FNVALGDIEAV
+2083 FNVALSDIEAV

-2126 KVKALI
+2126 KVKVLI

-2141 MVDEDATLNDIKK
+2141 MIDEDATLNDIKQH
-2154 DTQLII
+2154 TQFIV
-2160 DEILAIKLPAEVI
+2160 DEILAIKLPAEATKV
-2173 KASPKVGQPAP
+2173 SPKVIQSAP
-2184 KVCTPIKKEDKQE
+2184 KVCTPIKKEE
-2197 VRKVVKELP
+2197 IHESRKVEKELP
-2206 NTGSEEMDL
+2206 NTGSEGMDL
-2215 PLKELALITGAALLA
+2215 PLKEFALITGAALLA
-2230 RRRSKK
+2230 RRRTKN

>member
-33 NGAQALTTDHNVQG
+33 NGAQALTTDNNVQ
-47 GSNQALPGNSQNTN
+47 SDTNQATPVNSQ
-61 ADTNRDIVNDSQNT
+61 DTNVANNRGLANSAQNT
-75 PNAHATDNT
+75 PNQSATTNQ
-84 STNQALTN
+84 STNQALVN
-92 HQNVDVANQV
+92 HNNGSIANQATPTSV
-102 GPAPIQP
+102 QSSTP
-109 SASPAQNN
+109 SAQNN
-117 NNSNAN
+117 NHTDGNTTATETVSNAN
-123 STATEPAANTNNNL
+123 NKGVV
-137 ASNNNTLNVPN
+137 SNNTTLNVPN
-148 NTDNN
+148 KTNENG
-153 DSARHLTLKEIQ
+153 SGGHLTLKEIQ

-175 ELVAIAEEASN
+175 ELVAIAEQASN

-191 SRRAAPTD
+191 SRRAAPAD

-205 DPTATPADPTAGNG
+205 DPAAAAAGNG
-219 SAPVAIT
+219 GAPVAIT

-239 IGQNAPNEVLSFDDN
+239 AGQNAPNEVLSFDDN
-254 NIRPSTNR
+254 GIRPSTNR
-262 SVPTV
+262 SVPSV
-267 TVVDNLPGYTL
+267 TVVDNLPGFTL

-304 YQAQGNVIALGRIRG
+304 YQAQGNVIALGRIKG

-333 TLTVNP
+333 
-339 NSELIFEFNTMTTK
+339 S
-353 NYQAQGNVIALGRI
+353 
-367 RGNDTNDHGDFNGIE
+367 
-382 KTLTVNPNSELIF
+382 LTVNPNSELIF

-404 YQGMTNLI
+404 YQGVTNLI

-418 DTVIGEKVVAY
+418 DTVIAEKSVAY
-429 GPIWRLLKVP
+429 GPIWRLFKVP

-524 VYKIQLP
+524 VYKVQLP

-547 GNSGVDI
+547 SNSGVDM
-554 NDMNVTYDAANR
+554 NDFNVTYDAANR
-566 IITIKSTGGGTG
+566 VITIKSTGGGSG

-617 YSQDFINSPAESHT
+617 YTQDFINSPAESHT

-701 ANQMQH
+701 TNQMQH

-712 VDAENAVNRKVDDM
+712 VDAENAVNKKVDQM

-790 NAKQAI
+790 NAKKAI
-796 RDKAAKQREIIN
+796 RDKATKQREIIN
-808 HTPDATQDEIQDAL
+808 ATPDATEDEIQDAL
-822 NQLTTDETDAI
+822 NQLATDETDAI

-842 ADVETAKNNGINTI
+842 ADVEIAKNNGINTI
-856 GAVAP
+856 GAVVP

-919 DDVDT
+919 ADVDN

-968 QEERQAAIEK
+968 QEERQAAIDK
-978 VNAAVAVAN
+978 VNAAVTAAN

-1008 GIQAIEP
+1008 GIQAITP

-1027 DQSAETQHN
+1027 DKSAETQHN
-1036 AIFNNN
+1036 TIFNNN

-1102 AVNEKAREAIT
+1102 AVNDKAREAIT

-1127 EAINRVNTLKNRALN
+1127 EAINRVNTLKNRALT

-1169 HVTKKQTATGVLT
+1169 HVTKKQTATGVLN

-1206 LNQVDQDLATA
+1206 LNQVDQELATA

-1250 KPAALAQTN
+1250 KPAALAQIN
-1259 QHYSAKLV
+1259 QHYNAKLA
-1267 EINATPDATD
+1267 EINATPDATN

-1361 NQINQLKDQAFNQ
+1361 NQINQLKDQAINQ

-1382 QVDATTNQA
+1382 QVDTTTNQA
-1391 INAIDNVEAEVVIK
+1391 VNAIDNVEAEVVIK

-1436 ALQALAKEKEKAL
+1436 ASQALAKEKEKAL

-1479 KIKPAAR
+1479 KVKPAAR

-1494 ELRAQINQD
+1494 ELRAKINQD
-1503 KEATAEERQAA
+1503 KEATAEERQVA

-1519 DLVAKAMTNITNDRT
+1519 EFVNQAMTDITNNRT
-1534 NQQVN
+1534 NQQV
-1539 DSTNQ
+1539 DDTTSQ
-1544 ALDDIALVTPDHIV
+1544 ALDSIALVAPEHIV

-1571 AKKHEIEQAEH
+1571 AKKQEIEQAEH

-1599 KRALQN
+1599 KLALQN
-1605 INQAIANND
+1605 INQAVTNND
-1614 VKRVESNGIATLKG
+1614 VKRVETNGIATLKG
-1628 VEPHIVVK
+1628 VQPHIVIK
-1636 PEAQEAIKASADNQV
+1636 PEAQQAIKATAENQV

-1659 ATTDELDEANQQIN
+1659 ATVDELDEANQLIS
-1673 DTLKQGQQDIDNTTQ
+1673 DTLKQAQQEIENTNQ
-1688 DAAVNDVRNQTIK
+1688 DAAVTDVRNQTIK

-1713 RAALDNI
+1713 RAALDSI
-1720 DESNNNQ
+1720 EENNKNQ

-1738 QDERNVAI
+1738 QDERDVAI
-1746 AALNKIVNAIKNDI
+1746 DTLNKIVNTIKNDI
-1760 AQNKTNAEVDQ
+1760 AQNKTNAEVDR
-1771 TEADGNNNIKVI
+1771 TETDGNDNIKVI

-1796 VSAKAEAQN
+1796 VGVKAEAQN

-1838 HADKTAQVNQNSID
+1838 HADKTAQVNQDSID

-1893 EEQNAAIVQVEKELI
+1893 EEQNIAIAQVEKELI

-1914 AGAVTNAD
+1914 ASAVTNAD

-1929 GKNEIREIE
+1929 EKNEIREIE
-1938 PVINKKATARE
+1938 PVINRKASARE

-1960 AIEANVQAT
+1960 AIEANIQAT

-2003 ATLNLQTI
+2003 ASLNLQTI

-2036 HLVQNYRKVSDR
+2036 ALVQNYRKVSNR

-2083 FNVALGDIEAV
+2083 FNVALSDIEAV

-2126 KVKALI
+2126 KVKVLI

-2141 MVDEDATLNDIKK
+2141 MIDEDATLNDIKQH
-2154 DTQLII
+2154 TQFIV
-2160 DEILAIKLPAEVI
+2160 DEILAIKLPAEATKV
-2173 KASPKVGQPAP
+2173 SPKEIQPAP
-2184 KVCTPIKKEDKQE
+2184 KVCTPIKKEE
-2197 VRKVVKELP
+2197 THESRKVEKELP
-2206 NTGSEEMDL
+2206 NTGSEGMDL
-2215 PLKELALITGAALLA
+2215 PLKEFALITGAALLA
-2230 RRRSKK
+2230 RRRTKN

>member
-33 NGAQALTTDHNVQG
+33 NGAQALTTDNNVQ
-47 GSNQALPGNSQNTN
+47 SDTNQATPVNSQDKDVAN
-61 ADTNRDIVNDSQNT
+61 NRGLANSAQNT
-75 PNAHATDNT
+75 PNQSATTNQA
-84 STNQALTN
+84 TNQALVN
-92 HQNVDVANQV
+92 HNNGSIVNQATPTSV
-102 GPAPIQP
+102 QSSTP
-109 SASPAQNN
+109 SAQNN
-117 NNSNAN
+117 NHTDGNTTATETVSNAN
-123 STATEPAANTNNNL
+123 NNDV
-137 ASNNNTLNVPN
+137 ASNNTTLNVPN
-148 NTDNN
+148 KTNENG
-153 DSARHLTLKEIQ
+153 SGGHLTLKEIQ

-175 ELVAIAEEASN
+175 ELVAIAEPASN

-191 SRRAAPTD
+191 SRRAAPAD

-205 DPTATPADPTAGNG
+205 DPGAAAAGNG
-219 SAPVAIT
+219 GAPVAIT

-239 IGQNAPNEVLSFDDN
+239 AGQNAPNEVLSFDDN
-254 NIRPSTNR
+254 SIRPSTNR
-262 SVPTV
+262 SVPSV
-267 TVVDNLPGYTL
+267 TVVDNLPGFTL
-278 INGGKVGVFSH
+278 INGGKVGVLSH
-289 AMVRTSMFDSGDAKN
+289 AMVRTSMFEAGSN
-304 YQAQGNVIALGRIRG
+304 RTYQAQGNVLALGRISG
-319 NDTNDHGDFNGIEK
+319 TDASNHGDFNGIEK
-333 TLTVNP
+333 SLTVNP
-339 NSELIFEFNTMTTK
+339 NSELIFEFNTMPTK
-353 NYQAQGNVIALGRI
+353 NGQGATNV
-367 RGNDTNDHGDFNGIE
+367 
-382 KTLTVNPNSELIF
+382 
-395 EFNTMTTKN
+395 
-404 YQGMTNLI
+404 I
-412 IKNADN
+412 IKNADTN
-418 DTVIGEKVVAY
+418 DTIAEKTVEG
-429 GPIWRLLKVP
+429 GPTLRLFKVP
-439 ENVSHLKIQFVPKND
+439 DNVRNLKIQFVPKND

-459 RGIYQLRDGYKYY
+459 RGIYQLKDGYKYY
-472 DFVDSIGLHSGSHV
+472 SFVDSIGLHSGSHV

-512 GNFGAS
+512 GNSGAS
-518 FNTDDF
+518 LDTDEF

-547 GNSGVDI
+547 NNSGVDV

-566 IITIKSTGGGTG
+566 VITIKSTGGGTT

-617 YSQDFINSPAESHT
+617 YTQDFINSAAESHT

-671 LKRRA
+671 LKKRA
-676 QTILDENRNNVP
+676 QTILAENRNNVP
-688 LNKRVSQADIDSL
+688 LNKRVSQADIDTL
-701 ANQMQH
+701 TNQMQH

-712 VDAENAVNRKVDDM
+712 VDAENAVNQKADQM

-750 HKNEIIG
+750 HKGNIIG
-757 NIGDQTTDDGVT
+757 DIGDQTTDDGVT

-790 NAKQAI
+790 NAKKAI
-796 RDKAAKQREIIN
+796 RDKATKQREIIN
-808 HTPDATQDEIQDAL
+808 ATPDATEDEIQDAI
-822 NQLTTDETDAI
+822 NQLATDETDAI

-856 GAVAP
+856 GSVVP

-900 ELTQATNH
+900 ELTQAT
-908 ALEQINQATTN
+908 TN
-919 DDVDT
+919 ADVDN

-968 QEERQAAIEK
+968 QEERQAAIDK
-978 VNAAVAVAN
+978 VNAAVTAAN

-993 NTNADVEQVKTNAIQ
+993 NTNAEVEQVKTNAIQ
-1008 GIQAIEP
+1008 GIQAITP

-1027 DQSAETQHN
+1027 DKSAETQHN
-1036 AIFNNN
+1036 TIFNNN

-1102 AVNEKAREAIT
+1102 VVNDKAREAIT

-1127 EAINRVNTLKNRALN
+1127 EAINRVNTLKNRALT

-1169 HVTKKQTATGVLT
+1169 HVTKKQTATGVLN

-1206 LNQVDQDLATA
+1206 LNQVDQELATA

-1250 KPAALAQTN
+1250 KPAALAQIN
-1259 QHYSAKLV
+1259 QHYNAKLA
-1267 EINATPDATD
+1267 EINATPDATN

-1382 QVDATTNQA
+1382 QVDTTTNQA
-1391 INAIDNVEAEVVIK
+1391 LNAIDNVEAEVVIK

-1436 ALQALAKEKEKAL
+1436 ASQALAKEKEKAL

-1479 KIKPAAR
+1479 KVKPAAR

-1494 ELRAQINQD
+1494 ELRAKINQD
-1503 KEATAEERQAA
+1503 KEATAEERQVA

-1519 DLVAKAMTNITNDRT
+1519 EFVNQAMTDITNNRT
-1534 NQQVN
+1534 NQQV
-1539 DSTNQ
+1539 DDTTSQ
-1544 ALDDIALVTPDHIV
+1544 ALDSIALVAPEHIV

-1571 AKKHEIEQAEH
+1571 AKKQEIEQAEH

-1588 QVALNQLANNE
+1588 QVALNQLANN
-1599 KRALQN
+1599 KKLALQN
-1605 INQAIANND
+1605 INQAVTNND
-1614 VKRVESNGIATLKG
+1614 VKRVETNGIATLKG
-1628 VEPHIVVK
+1628 VQPHIVIK
-1636 PEAQEAIKASADNQV
+1636 PEAQQAIKASAENQV

-1659 ATTDELDEANQQIN
+1659 ATVDELDEANQLIS
-1673 DTLKQGQQDIDNTTQ
+1673 DTLKQAQQEIENTNQ
-1688 DAAVNDVRNQTIK
+1688 DAAVTDVRNQTIK

-1713 RAALDNI
+1713 RAALDSI
-1720 DESNNNQ
+1720 EENNKNQ

-1738 QDERNVAI
+1738 QDERDVAI
-1746 AALNKIVNAIKNDI
+1746 DTLNKIVNTIKNDI
-1760 AQNKTNAEVDQ
+1760 AQNKTNAEVDR
-1771 TEADGNNNIKVI
+1771 TETDGNDNIKVI

-1796 VSAKAEAQN
+1796 VGVKAEAQN

-1838 HADKTAQVNQNSID
+1838 HADKTAQVNQDSID

-1893 EEQNAAIVQVEKELI
+1893 EEQNIAIAQVEKELI

-1914 AGAVTNAD
+1914 ASAVTNAD

-1929 GKNEIREIE
+1929 EKNEIREIE
-1938 PVINKKATARE
+1938 PVISRKASARE

-1960 AIEANVQAT
+1960 AIEANIQAT

-2003 ATLNLQTI
+2003 ASLNLQTI

-2036 HLVQNYRKVSDR
+2036 ALVQNYRKVSDR

-2083 FNVALGDIEAV
+2083 FNVALSDIEAV

-2126 KVKALI
+2126 KVKVLI

-2141 MVDEDATLNDIKK
+2141 MIDEDATLNDIKQH
-2154 DTQLII
+2154 TQFIV
-2160 DEILAIKLPAEVI
+2160 DEILAIKLPAEAMKV
-2173 KASPKVGQPAP
+2173 SPKVIQPAP
-2184 KVCTPIKKEDKQE
+2184 KVCTPIKKEE
-2197 VRKVVKELP
+2197 THESRKVEKELP

-2215 PLKELALITGAALLA
+2215 PLKEFALITGAALLA
-2230 RRRSKK
+2230 RRRT
-2236 EKES
+2236 

>member
-33 NGAQALTTDHNVQG
+33 NGAQALTTDNNVQ
-47 GSNQALPGNSQNTN
+47 SDTNQATLVNSQDKDVAN
-61 ADTNRDIVNDSQNT
+61 NRGLANSAQNT
-75 PNAHATDNT
+75 PNQSATTNQA
-84 STNQALTN
+84 TNQALVN
-92 HQNVDVANQV
+92 HNNGSIVNQATPTSV
-102 GPAPIQP
+102 QSSTP
-109 SASPAQNN
+109 SAQNN
-117 NNSNAN
+117 NHTDGNTTATETVSNAN
-123 STATEPAANTNNNL
+123 NNDV
-137 ASNNNTLNVPN
+137 ASNNTTLNVPN
-148 NTDNN
+148 KTNENG
-153 DSARHLTLKEIQ
+153 SGGHLTLKEIQ

-175 ELVAIAEEASN
+175 ELVAIAEPASN

-191 SRRAAPTD
+191 SRRAAPAD

-205 DPTATPADPTAGNG
+205 DPGAAAAGNG
-219 SAPVAIT
+219 GAPVAIT

-239 IGQNAPNEVLSFDDN
+239 AGQNAPNEVLSFDDN
-254 NIRPSTNR
+254 SIRPSTNR
-262 SVPTV
+262 SVPSV
-267 TVVDNLPGYTL
+267 TVVDNLPGFTL
-278 INGGKVGVFSH
+278 INGGKVGVLSH
-289 AMVRTSMFDSGDAKN
+289 AMVRTSMFEAGSN
-304 YQAQGNVIALGRIRG
+304 RTYQAQGNVLALGRISG
-319 NDTNDHGDFNGIEK
+319 TDASNHGDFNGIEK
-333 TLTVNP
+333 SLTVNP
-339 NSELIFEFNTMTTK
+339 NSELIFEFNTMPTK
-353 NYQAQGNVIALGRI
+353 NGQGATNV
-367 RGNDTNDHGDFNGIE
+367 
-382 KTLTVNPNSELIF
+382 
-395 EFNTMTTKN
+395 
-404 YQGMTNLI
+404 I
-412 IKNADN
+412 IKNADTN
-418 DTVIGEKVVAY
+418 DTIAEKTVEG
-429 GPIWRLLKVP
+429 GPTLRLFKVP
-439 ENVSHLKIQFVPKND
+439 DNVRNLKIQFVPKND

-459 RGIYQLRDGYKYY
+459 RGIYQLKDGYKYY
-472 DFVDSIGLHSGSHV
+472 SFVDSIGLHSGSHV

-512 GNFGAS
+512 GNSGAS
-518 FNTDDF
+518 LDTDEF

-547 GNSGVDI
+547 NNSGVDV

-566 IITIKSTGGGTG
+566 VITIKSTGGGTT

-617 YSQDFINSPAESHT
+617 YTQDFINSAAESHT

-671 LKRRA
+671 LKKRA
-676 QTILDENRNNVP
+676 QTILAENRNNVP
-688 LNKRVSQADIDSL
+688 LNKRVSQADIDTL
-701 ANQMQH
+701 TNQMQH

-712 VDAENAVNRKVDDM
+712 VDAENAVNQKADQM

-750 HKNEIIG
+750 HKGNIIG
-757 NIGDQTTDDGVT
+757 DIGDQTTDDGVT

-790 NAKQAI
+790 NAKKAI
-796 RDKAAKQREIIN
+796 RDKATKQREIIN
-808 HTPDATQDEIQDAL
+808 ATPDATEDEIQDAI
-822 NQLTTDETDAI
+822 NQLATDETDAI

-856 GAVAP
+856 GSVVP

-919 DDVDT
+919 ADVDN

-968 QEERQAAIEK
+968 QEERQAAIDK
-978 VNAAVAVAN
+978 VNAAVTAAN

-993 NTNADVEQVKTNAIQ
+993 NTNAEVEQVKTNAIQ
-1008 GIQAIEP
+1008 GIQAITP

-1027 DQSAETQHN
+1027 DKSAETQHN
-1036 AIFNNN
+1036 TIFNNN

-1102 AVNEKAREAIT
+1102 VVNDKAREAIT

-1127 EAINRVNTLKNRALN
+1127 EAINRVNTLKNRALT

-1169 HVTKKQTATGVLT
+1169 HVTKKQTATGVLN

-1206 LNQVDQDLATA
+1206 LNQVDQELATA

-1250 KPAALAQTN
+1250 KPAALAQIN
-1259 QHYSAKLV
+1259 QHYNAKLA
-1267 EINATPDATD
+1267 EINATPDATN

-1382 QVDATTNQA
+1382 QVDTTTNQA
-1391 INAIDNVEAEVVIK
+1391 LNAIDNVEAEVVIK

-1436 ALQALAKEKEKAL
+1436 ASQALAKEKEKAL

-1479 KIKPAAR
+1479 KVKPAAR

-1494 ELRAQINQD
+1494 ELRAKINQD
-1503 KEATAEERQAA
+1503 KEATAEERQVA

-1519 DLVAKAMTNITNDRT
+1519 EFVNQAMTDITNNRT
-1534 NQQVN
+1534 NQQV
-1539 DSTNQ
+1539 DDTTSQ
-1544 ALDDIALVTPDHIV
+1544 ALDSIALVAPEHIV

-1571 AKKHEIEQAEH
+1571 AKKQEIEQAEH

-1588 QVALNQLANNE
+1588 QVALNQLANN
-1599 KRALQN
+1599 KKLALQN
-1605 INQAIANND
+1605 INQAVTNND
-1614 VKRVESNGIATLKG
+1614 VKRVETNGIATLKG
-1628 VEPHIVVK
+1628 VQPHIVIK
-1636 PEAQEAIKASADNQV
+1636 PEAQQAIKASAENQV

-1659 ATTDELDEANQQIN
+1659 ATVDELDEANQLIS
-1673 DTLKQGQQDIDNTTQ
+1673 DTLKQAQQEIENTNQ
-1688 DAAVNDVRNQTIK
+1688 DAAVTDVRNQTIK

-1713 RAALDNI
+1713 RAALDSI
-1720 DESNNNQ
+1720 EENNKNQ

-1738 QDERNVAI
+1738 QDERDVAI
-1746 AALNKIVNAIKNDI
+1746 DTLNKIVNTIKNDI
-1760 AQNKTNAEVDQ
+1760 AQNKTNAEVDR
-1771 TEADGNNNIKVI
+1771 TETDGNDNIKVI

-1796 VSAKAEAQN
+1796 VGVKAEAQN

-1838 HADKTAQVNQNSID
+1838 HADKTAQVNQDSID

-1893 EEQNAAIVQVEKELI
+1893 EEQNIAIAQVEKELI

-1914 AGAVTNAD
+1914 ASAVTNAD

-1929 GKNEIREIE
+1929 EKNEIREIE
-1938 PVINKKATARE
+1938 PVISRKASARE

-1960 AIEANVQAT
+1960 AIEANIQAT

-2003 ATLNLQTI
+2003 ASLNLQTI

-2036 HLVQNYRKVSDR
+2036 ALVQNYRKVSDR

-2083 FNVALGDIEAV
+2083 FNVALSDIEAV

-2126 KVKALI
+2126 KVKVLI

-2141 MVDEDATLNDIKK
+2141 MIDEDATLNDIKQH
-2154 DTQLII
+2154 TQFIV
-2160 DEILAIKLPAEVI
+2160 DEILAIKLPAEAMKV
-2173 KASPKVGQPAP
+2173 SPKVIQPAP
-2184 KVCTPIKKEDKQE
+2184 KVCTPIKKEE
-2197 VRKVVKELP
+2197 THESRKVEKELP

-2215 PLKELALITGAALLA
+2215 PLKEFALITGAALLA
-2230 RRRSKK
+2230 RRRTKN

>member
-289 AMVRTSMFDSGDAKN
+289 AMVRTSMFDSGDA
-304 YQAQGNVIALGRIRG
+304 
-319 NDTNDHGDFNGIEK
+319 
-333 TLTVNP
+333 
-339 NSELIFEFNTMTTK
+339 K

-1188 KQEINQNTNAT
+1188 KQEINQ
-1199 TEEKQVA
+1199 
-1206 LNQVDQDLATA
+1206 
-1217 INNINQADTNAEV
+1217 
-1230 DQAQQLGT
+1230 
-1238 KAINAIQPNIVK
+1238 
-1250 KPAALAQTN
+1250 
-1259 QHYSAKLV
+1259 
-1267 EINATPDATD
+1267 
-1277 DEKNAA
+1277 
-1283 INTLNQDR
+1283 
-1291 QQAIESI
+1291 
-1298 KQANTNAEVDQAA
+1298 NTNAEVDQAA

>member
-33 NGAQALTTDHNVQG
+33 NGAQALTTDNNVQ
-47 GSNQALPGNSQNTN
+47 SDTNQATPVNSQ
-61 ADTNRDIVNDSQNT
+61 DTNVANNRGLANSAQNT
-75 PNAHATDNT
+75 PNQSATTNQ
-84 STNQALTN
+84 STNQALVN
-92 HQNVDVANQV
+92 HNNGSIANQATPTSV
-102 GPAPIQP
+102 QSSTP
-109 SASPAQNN
+109 SAQNN
-117 NNSNAN
+117 NHTDGNTTATETVSNAN
-123 STATEPAANTNNNL
+123 NKDVV
-137 ASNNNTLNVPN
+137 SNNTTLNVPN
-148 NTDNN
+148 KTNENG
-153 DSARHLTLKEIQ
+153 SGGHLTLKEIQ

-175 ELVAIAEEASN
+175 ELVAIAEQASN

-191 SRRAAPTD
+191 SRRAAPAD

-205 DPTATPADPTAGNG
+205 DPAAAAAGNG
-219 SAPVAIT
+219 GAPVAIT

-239 IGQNAPNEVLSFDDN
+239 AGQNAPNEVLSFDDN
-254 NIRPSTNR
+254 GIRPSTNR
-262 SVPTV
+262 SVPSV
-267 TVVDNLPGYTL
+267 TVVDNLPGFTL

-304 YQAQGNVIALGRIRG
+304 YQAQGNVIALGRIKG

-333 TLTVNP
+333 
-339 NSELIFEFNTMTTK
+339 S
-353 NYQAQGNVIALGRI
+353 
-367 RGNDTNDHGDFNGIE
+367 
-382 KTLTVNPNSELIF
+382 LTVNPNSELIF

-404 YQGMTNLI
+404 YQGVTNLI

-418 DTVIGEKVVAY
+418 DTVIAEKSVAY
-429 GPIWRLLKVP
+429 GPIWRLFKVP

-524 VYKIQLP
+524 VYKVQLP

-547 GNSGVDI
+547 SNSGVDM
-554 NDMNVTYDAANR
+554 NDFNVTYDAANR
-566 IITIKSTGGGTG
+566 VITIKSTGGGSG

-617 YSQDFINSPAESHT
+617 YTQDFINSPAESHT

-701 ANQMQH
+701 TNQMQH

-712 VDAENAVNRKVDDM
+712 VDAENAVNKKVDQM

-790 NAKQAI
+790 NAKKAI
-796 RDKAAKQREIIN
+796 RDKATKQREIIN
-808 HTPDATQDEIQDAL
+808 ATPDATEDEIQDAL
-822 NQLTTDETDAI
+822 NQLATDETDAI

-842 ADVETAKNNGINTI
+842 ADVEIAKNNGINTI
-856 GAVAP
+856 GAVVP

-919 DDVDT
+919 ADVDN

-968 QEERQAAIEK
+968 QEERQAAIDK
-978 VNAAVAVAN
+978 VNAAVTAAN

-1008 GIQAIEP
+1008 GIQAITP

-1027 DQSAETQHN
+1027 DKSAETQHN
-1036 AIFNNN
+1036 TIFNNN

-1102 AVNEKAREAIT
+1102 AVNDKAREAIT

-1127 EAINRVNTLKNRALN
+1127 EAINRVNTLKNRALT

-1169 HVTKKQTATGVLT
+1169 HVTKKQTATGVLN

-1206 LNQVDQDLATA
+1206 LNQVDQELATA

-1250 KPAALAQTN
+1250 KPAALAQIN
-1259 QHYSAKLV
+1259 QHYNAKLA
-1267 EINATPDATD
+1267 EINATPDATND
-1277 DEKNAA
+1277 GKNAA

-1361 NQINQLKDQAFNQ
+1361 NQINQLKDQAINQ

-1382 QVDATTNQA
+1382 QVDTTTNQA
-1391 INAIDNVEAEVVIK
+1391 VNAIDNVEAEVVIK

-1436 ALQALAKEKEKAL
+1436 ASQALAKEKEKAL

-1479 KIKPAAR
+1479 KVKPAAR

-1494 ELRAQINQD
+1494 ELRAKINQD
-1503 KEATAEERQAA
+1503 KEATAEERQVA

-1519 DLVAKAMTNITNDRT
+1519 EFVNQAMTDITNNRT
-1534 NQQVN
+1534 NQQV
-1539 DSTNQ
+1539 DDTTSQ
-1544 ALDDIALVTPDHIV
+1544 ALDSIALVAPEHIV

-1571 AKKHEIEQAEH
+1571 AKKQEIEQAEH

-1599 KRALQN
+1599 KLALQN
-1605 INQAIANND
+1605 INQAVTNND
-1614 VKRVESNGIATLKG
+1614 VKRVETNGIAILKG
-1628 VEPHIVVK
+1628 VQPHIVIK
-1636 PEAQEAIKASADNQV
+1636 PEAQQAIKASAENQV

-1659 ATTDELDEANQQIN
+1659 ATVDELDEANQLIS
-1673 DTLKQGQQDIDNTTQ
+1673 DTLKQAQQEIENTNQ
-1688 DAAVNDVRNQTIK
+1688 DAAVTDVRNQTIK

-1713 RAALDNI
+1713 RAALDSI
-1720 DESNNNQ
+1720 EENNKNQ

-1738 QDERNVAI
+1738 QDERDVAI
-1746 AALNKIVNAIKNDI
+1746 DTLNKIVNTIKNDI
-1760 AQNKTNAEVDQ
+1760 AQNKTNAEVDR
-1771 TEADGNNNIKVI
+1771 TETDGNDNIKVI

-1796 VSAKAEAQN
+1796 VGVKAEAQN

-1838 HADKTAQVNQNSID
+1838 HADKTAQVNQDSID

-1893 EEQNAAIVQVEKELI
+1893 EEQNIAIAQVEKELI

-1914 AGAVTNAD
+1914 ASAVTNAD

-1929 GKNEIREIE
+1929 EKNEIREIE
-1938 PVINKKATARE
+1938 PVINRKASARE

-1960 AIEANVQAT
+1960 AIEANIQAT

-2003 ATLNLQTI
+2003 ASLNLQTI

-2036 HLVQNYRKVSDR
+2036 ALVQNYRKVSNR

-2083 FNVALGDIEAV
+2083 FNVALSDIEAV

-2126 KVKALI
+2126 KVKVLI

-2141 MVDEDATLNDIKK
+2141 MIDEDATLNDIKQH
-2154 DTQLII
+2154 TQFIV
-2160 DEILAIKLPAEVI
+2160 DEILAIKLPAEATKV
-2173 KASPKVGQPAP
+2173 SPKEIQPAP
-2184 KVCTPIKKEDKQE
+2184 KVCTPIKKEE
-2197 VRKVVKELP
+2197 THESRKVEKELP
-2206 NTGSEEMDL
+2206 NTGSEGMDL
-2215 PLKELALITGAALLA
+2215 PLKEFALITGAALLA
-2230 RRRSKK
+2230 RRRTKN

>member
-33 NGAQALTTDHNVQG
+33 NGAQALTTDNNVQ
-47 GSNQALPGNSQNTN
+47 SDTNQATPVNSQDKDVAN
-61 ADTNRDIVNDSQNT
+61 NRGLANSAQNT
-75 PNAHATDNT
+75 PNQSATTNQA
-84 STNQALTN
+84 TNQALVN
-92 HQNVDVANQV
+92 HNNGSIVNQATPTSV
-102 GPAPIQP
+102 QSSTP
-109 SASPAQNN
+109 SAQNN
-117 NNSNAN
+117 NHTDGNTTATETVSNAN
-123 STATEPAANTNNNL
+123 NND
-137 ASNNNTLNVPN
+137 AVSNNTTLNVPN
-148 NTDNN
+148 KTNENG
-153 DSARHLTLKEIQ
+153 SGGHLTLKEIQ

-175 ELVAIAEEASN
+175 ELVAIAEPASN

-191 SRRAAPTD
+191 SKRAAPAD

-205 DPTATPADPTAGNG
+205 DPAAAAAGNG
-219 SAPVAIT
+219 GAPVAIT

-239 IGQNAPNEVLSFDDN
+239 AGQNAPNEVLSFDDN
-254 NIRPSTNR
+254 GIRPSTNR
-262 SVPTV
+262 SVPSV
-267 TVVDNLPGYTL
+267 TVVDNLPGFTL

-289 AMVRTSMFDSGDAKN
+289 AMVRTSMFDSADAKN
-304 YQAQGNVIALGRIRG
+304 YQAQGNVIALGRI
-319 NDTNDHGDFNGIEK
+319 K
-333 TLTVNP
+333 
-339 NSELIFEFNTMTTK
+339 
-353 NYQAQGNVIALGRI
+353 
-367 RGNDTNDHGDFNGIE
+367 GNDTNDHGDFNGIE

-404 YQGMTNLI
+404 YQGVTNLI

-418 DTVIGEKVVAY
+418 DTVIAEKSVAY
-429 GPIWRLLKVP
+429 GPIWRLFKVP

-524 VYKIQLP
+524 VYQVQLP

-547 GNSGVDI
+547 SNSGVDM
-554 NDMNVTYDAANR
+554 NDFNVTYDAANR
-566 IITIKSTGGGTG
+566 VITIKSTGGGSG

-617 YSQDFINSPAESHT
+617 YTQDFINSPAESHT
-631 VSTNPYTIDIIMN
+631 VRTNPYTIDIIMN

-701 ANQMQH
+701 TNQMQH

-712 VDAENAVNRKVDDM
+712 VDAENAVNKKVDQM

-790 NAKQAI
+790 NAKKAI
-796 RDKAAKQREIIN
+796 RDKATKQREIIN
-808 HTPDATQDEIQDAL
+808 ATPDATEDEIQDAL
-822 NQLTTDETDAI
+822 NQLATDETDAI

-842 ADVETAKNNGINTI
+842 ADVEIAKNNGINTI
-856 GAVAP
+856 GAVVP

-919 DDVDT
+919 ADVDN

-968 QEERQAAIEK
+968 QEERQAAIDK
-978 VNAAVAVAN
+978 VNAAVTAAN

-1008 GIQAIEP
+1008 GIQAITP

-1027 DQSAETQHN
+1027 DKSAETQHN
-1036 AIFNNN
+1036 TIFNNN

-1102 AVNEKAREAIT
+1102 VVNDKAREAIT

-1127 EAINRVNTLKNRALN
+1127 EAINRVNTLKNRALT

-1169 HVTKKQTATGVLT
+1169 HVTKKQTATGVLN

-1206 LNQVDQDLATA
+1206 LNQVDQELATA

-1250 KPAALAQTN
+1250 KPAALAQIN
-1259 QHYSAKLV
+1259 QHYNAKLA
-1267 EINATPDATD
+1267 EINATPDATN

-1283 INTLNQDR
+1283 INTLNLDR

-1382 QVDATTNQA
+1382 QVDTTTNQA
-1391 INAIDNVEAEVVIK
+1391 LKAIDNVEAEVVIK

-1436 ALQALAKEKEKAL
+1436 ASQALAKEKEKAL

-1479 KIKPAAR
+1479 KVKPAAR

-1494 ELRAQINQD
+1494 ELRAKINQD
-1503 KEATAEERQAA
+1503 KEATAEERQVA

-1519 DLVAKAMTNITNDRT
+1519 EFVNQAMTDITNNRT
-1534 NQQVN
+1534 NQQV
-1539 DSTNQ
+1539 DDTTSQ
-1544 ALDDIALVTPDHIV
+1544 ALDSIALVTPDHIV

-1571 AKKHEIEQAEH
+1571 AKKREIEQAEH

-1605 INQAIANND
+1605 INQAVTNND
-1614 VKRVESNGIATLKG
+1614 VKRVETNGIATLKG
-1628 VEPHIVVK
+1628 VQPHIVIK
-1636 PEAQEAIKASADNQV
+1636 PEAQQAIKASAENQV

-1659 ATTDELDEANQQIN
+1659 ATVDELDEANQLIS
-1673 DTLKQGQQDIDNTTQ
+1673 DTLKQAQQEIENTNQ
-1688 DAAVNDVRNQTIK
+1688 DAAVTDVRNQTIK

-1713 RAALDNI
+1713 RAALDSI
-1720 DESNNNQ
+1720 EENNKNQ

-1738 QDERNVAI
+1738 QDERDVAI
-1746 AALNKIVNAIKNDI
+1746 DTLNKIVNTIKNDI
-1760 AQNKTNAEVDQ
+1760 AQNKTNAEVDR
-1771 TEADGNNNIKVI
+1771 TETDGNDNIKVI

-1796 VSAKAEAQN
+1796 VGVKAEAQN

-1838 HADKTAQVNQNSID
+1838 HADKTAQVNQDSIN

-1893 EEQNAAIVQVEKELI
+1893 EEQNIAIAQVEKELI

-1914 AGAVTNAD
+1914 ASAVTNAD

-1929 GKNEIREIE
+1929 EKNEIREIE
-1938 PVINKKATARE
+1938 PVINRKASARE

-1960 AIEANVQAT
+1960 AIEANIQAT

-2003 ATLNLQTI
+2003 ASLNLQTI

-2016 HPIKKP
+2016 HPIEKP

-2036 HLVQNYRKVSDR
+2036 ALVQNYRKVSNR

-2083 FNVALGDIEAV
+2083 FNVALSDIEAV

-2126 KVKALI
+2126 KVKVLI

-2141 MVDEDATLNDIKK
+2141 MIDEDATLNDIKQH
-2154 DTQLII
+2154 TQFIV
-2160 DEILAIKLPAEVI
+2160 DEILAIKLPAEETKV
-2173 KASPKVGQPAP
+2173 SPKEIQPAP
-2184 KVCTPIKKEDKQE
+2184 KVCTPIKKEE
-2197 VRKVVKELP
+2197 THESRKVEKELP
-2206 NTGSEEMDL
+2206 NTGSEGMDL
-2215 PLKELALITGAALLA
+2215 PLKEFALITGRLC
-2230 RRRSKK
+2230 
-2236 EKES
+2236 

>member
-33 NGAQALTTDHNVQG
+33 NGAQALTTDNNVQ
-47 GSNQALPGNSQNTN
+47 SDTNQATPVNSQ
-61 ADTNRDIVNDSQNT
+61 DTNVANNRGLANSAQNT
-75 PNAHATDNT
+75 PNQSATTNQ
-84 STNQALTN
+84 STNQALVN
-92 HQNVDVANQV
+92 HNNGSIANQATPTSV
-102 GPAPIQP
+102 QSSTP
-109 SASPAQNN
+109 SAQNN
-117 NNSNAN
+117 NHTDGNTTATETVSNAN
-123 STATEPAANTNNNL
+123 NKDVV
-137 ASNNNTLNVPN
+137 SNNTTLNVPN
-148 NTDNN
+148 KTNENG
-153 DSARHLTLKEIQ
+153 SGGHLTLKEIQ

-175 ELVAIAEEASN
+175 ELVAIAEQASN

-191 SRRAAPTD
+191 SRRAAPAD

-205 DPTATPADPTAGNG
+205 DPAAAAAGNG
-219 SAPVAIT
+219 GAPVAIT

-239 IGQNAPNEVLSFDDN
+239 AGQNAPNEVLSFDDN
-254 NIRPSTNR
+254 GIRPSTNR
-262 SVPTV
+262 SVPSV
-267 TVVDNLPGYTL
+267 TVVDNLPGFTL

-304 YQAQGNVIALGRIRG
+304 YQAQGNVIALGRIKG

-333 TLTVNP
+333 
-339 NSELIFEFNTMTTK
+339 S
-353 NYQAQGNVIALGRI
+353 
-367 RGNDTNDHGDFNGIE
+367 
-382 KTLTVNPNSELIF
+382 LTVNPNSELIF

-404 YQGMTNLI
+404 YQGVTNLI

-418 DTVIGEKVVAY
+418 DTVIAEKSVAY
-429 GPIWRLLKVP
+429 GPIWRLFKVP

-524 VYKIQLP
+524 VYKVQLP

-547 GNSGVDI
+547 SNSGVDM
-554 NDMNVTYDAANR
+554 NDFNVTYDAANR
-566 IITIKSTGGGTG
+566 VITIKSTGGGSG

-617 YSQDFINSPAESHT
+617 YTQDFINSPAESHT

-701 ANQMQH
+701 TNQMQH

-712 VDAENAVNRKVDDM
+712 VDAENAVNKKVDQM

-790 NAKQAI
+790 NAKKAI
-796 RDKAAKQREIIN
+796 RDKATKQREIIN
-808 HTPDATQDEIQDAL
+808 ATPDATEDEIQDAL
-822 NQLTTDETDAI
+822 NQLATDETDAI

-842 ADVETAKNNGINTI
+842 ADVEIAKNNGINTI
-856 GAVAP
+856 GAVVP

-919 DDVDT
+919 ADVDN

-968 QEERQAAIEK
+968 QEERQAAIDK
-978 VNAAVAVAN
+978 VNAAVTAAN

-1008 GIQAIEP
+1008 GIQAITP

-1027 DQSAETQHN
+1027 DKSAETQHN
-1036 AIFNNN
+1036 TIFNNN

-1102 AVNEKAREAIT
+1102 AVNDKAREAIT

-1127 EAINRVNTLKNRALN
+1127 EAINRVNTLKNRALT

-1169 HVTKKQTATGVLT
+1169 HVTKKQTATGVLN

-1206 LNQVDQDLATA
+1206 LNQVDQELATA

-1250 KPAALAQTN
+1250 KPAALAQIN
-1259 QHYSAKLV
+1259 QHYNAKLA
-1267 EINATPDATD
+1267 EINATPDATN

-1361 NQINQLKDQAFNQ
+1361 NQINQLKDQAINQ

-1382 QVDATTNQA
+1382 QVDTTTNQA
-1391 INAIDNVEAEVVIK
+1391 VNAIDNVEAEVVIK

-1436 ALQALAKEKEKAL
+1436 ASQALAKEKEKAL

-1479 KIKPAAR
+1479 KVKPAAR

-1494 ELRAQINQD
+1494 ELRAKINQD
-1503 KEATAEERQAA
+1503 KEATAEERQVA

-1519 DLVAKAMTNITNDRT
+1519 EFVNQAMTDITNNRT
-1534 NQQVN
+1534 NQQV
-1539 DSTNQ
+1539 DDTTSQ
-1544 ALDDIALVTPDHIV
+1544 ALDSIALVAPEHIV

-1571 AKKHEIEQAEH
+1571 AKKQEIEQAEH

-1599 KRALQN
+1599 KLALQN
-1605 INQAIANND
+1605 INQAVTNND
-1614 VKRVESNGIATLKG
+1614 VKRVETNGIATLKG
-1628 VEPHIVVK
+1628 VQPHIVIK
-1636 PEAQEAIKASADNQV
+1636 PEAQQAIKATAENQV

-1659 ATTDELDEANQQIN
+1659 ATVDELDEANQLIS
-1673 DTLKQGQQDIDNTTQ
+1673 DTLKQAQQEIENTNQ
-1688 DAAVNDVRNQTIK
+1688 DAAVTDVRNQTIK

-1713 RAALDNI
+1713 RAALDSI
-1720 DESNNNQ
+1720 EENNKNR

-1738 QDERNVAI
+1738 QDERDVAI
-1746 AALNKIVNAIKNDI
+1746 DTLNKIVNTIKNDI
-1760 AQNKTNAEVDQ
+1760 AQNKTNAEVDR
-1771 TEADGNNNIKVI
+1771 TETDGNDNIKVI

-1796 VSAKAEAQN
+1796 VGVKAEAQN

-1838 HADKTAQVNQNSID
+1838 HADKTAQVNQDSID

-1893 EEQNAAIVQVEKELI
+1893 EEQNIAIAQVEKELI

-1914 AGAVTNAD
+1914 ASAVTNAD

-1929 GKNEIREIE
+1929 EKNEIREIE
-1938 PVINKKATARE
+1938 PVINRKASARE

-1960 AIEANVQAT
+1960 AIEANIQAT

-2003 ATLNLQTI
+2003 ASLNLQTI

-2036 HLVQNYRKVSDR
+2036 ALVQNYRKVSNR

-2083 FNVALGDIEAV
+2083 FNVALSDIEAV

-2126 KVKALI
+2126 KVKVLI

-2141 MVDEDATLNDIKK
+2141 MIDEDATLNDIKQH
-2154 DTQLII
+2154 TQFIV
-2160 DEILAIKLPAEVI
+2160 DEILAIKLPAEATKV
-2173 KASPKVGQPAP
+2173 SPKEIQPAP
-2184 KVCTPIKKEDKQE
+2184 KVCTPIKKEE
-2197 VRKVVKELP
+2197 THESRKVEKELP
-2206 NTGSEEMDL
+2206 NTGSEGMDL
-2215 PLKELALITGAALLA
+2215 PLKEFALITGAALLA
-2230 RRRSKK
+2230 RRRTKN